1 MATKRQNG
9 DPPKSVTS
17 AKKTKTDE
25 SEFTGTIFKSMLK
38 DPSKAVKGLEN
49 FVRIAKKL
57 PCAELYDV
65 VEGYIKISVECSEIF
80 ALLEEEN
87 TSESE
92 MMLIFQSLEMILLR
106 TASDL
111 SQLSMVGSNIV
122 RKIVTTHMKLLLSS
136 LHSESHR
143 FVRQCLCFLS
153 AVVSQGAEAA
163 RDVFSQMHFSKGLT
177 SLARRRDKTGKP
189 DVRMAYIQFVL
200 SFLMSGDNTTIGQI
214 LDTKEFLTEILT
226 GGLKE
231 DRLSI
236 VNLVLS
242 TLQTRVVKNRTI
254 TKTQK
259 VRFFSPS
266 ILGQIASLY
275 KWNGIVD
282 VSVDEKQKD
291 EDEGKRIVREL
302 VHNFLLDLC
311 CSRKHGIIFHDLS
324 LGTAGRAGNILLL
337 QFLVGLKQAQEDE
350 MVAELVVSV
359 LKASP
364 DILARYFKE
373 SNFSFIPRNKSAWLE
388 NVTLLKKIYE
398 AQPEVSKAFQTSEM
412 IPLPRLLS
420 MVLVTS
426 FPSVCNKVFFTQ
438 GLNLPNLVVQH
449 TTLSLLAFIL
459 KRAQKNIEHC
469 LDRTVWERSDIYS
482 PAAMEEFVQLYREAL
497 SKILPDM
504 VSIVSN
510 WQSHSKEKEDA
521 VKTMNTEKKL
531 SEEHTRQD
539 NPQLIMVK
547 ALLLQVMCL
556 YQRVVPHLV
565 SQSKFDFSKLL
576 KGIVTESGMKQE
588 VPPVLQYQILQ
599 VALELPASK
608 FSWFRVQDLA
618 DPDLEKGEKS
628 VFYLL
633 LKMFVSSNSNYL
645 KTSTRTLVLKVLR
658 DSGVFEHTWK
668 ELELWLDHLARLD
681 PSQQETVVQFL
692 DHVLMR
698 VVCNPHVYTEK
709 AASMVQEAAYLQA
722 NLSGQEG
729 DEASIPISHIDD
741 VLDMVDVIVEGSEGD
756 VQEIGPVL
764 TEDIILQTF
773 PFSAI
778 VPAVLEVRN
787 KLPESF
793 KDGKGVVYE
802 YMAGVL
808 CDILHCQR
816 DPLALCLTLQHY
828 DKELNTSDDSSPL
841 RASVIALYQYYS
853 HWLPK
858 QTQETLFVTKDF
870 PDAPSC
876 TGFTAL
882 LKASYT
888 EGPNALIRDS
898 FKEAAQE
905 ALNTLDVFQLPV
917 AVNQVL
923 LYLRNFVATFNSLPK
938 ETAAEVL
945 RSLMTVLNSLILK
958 LLSSETQQLTQPEP
972 AEQQDEGDLFLDAN
986 HVSAHDIDKEQI
998 ILAVLRSVF
1007 KHPVV
1012 EQWFLALELSSFPP
1026 HTLNPVRLKQLCACL
1041 TEMILILLESSAA
1054 TLRNLDSLELISTYL
1069 TAVQKAVLKELQDK
1083 RSKSCPKKESHS
1095 VRALLALHDY
1105 VDPSSLK
1112 EVVSNLL
1119 LLPQKYLVASQ
1130 NQLSVYGHAVL
1141 KLLSDSMQRLSEDH
1155 SSCIALSQ
1163 AHLQGLAALLTSS
1176 QCVQL
1181 EDFLLQV
1188 LSQEPGTA
1196 KLIQTDVL
1204 LHCIQRESP
1213 SAQAMGVLLL
1223 QNCSTHVL
1231 SFELWCLEPSNLMQ
1245 ISSQNSSFLFL
1256 LNAYLK
1262 RATTDDP
1269 TRPKDIQK
1277 SVLKALKK
1285 ALLSELWH
1293 TLQQG
1298 EVGDMAGLHVE
1309 VLSGLIR
1316 LAAVNSNLTPL
1327 MNDLPAIL
1335 QKPDCN
1341 ERWKLADSI
1350 SEKLSDSEELSQW
1363 RKSLLS
1369 AALRWLSTVYKEPKD
1384 PQSHYEETMLTRLK
1398 SLLIFPENISASDW
1412 NSFVKSGLKYRYR
1425 DSNFLGALTT
1435 LAEILYETPET
1446 PEELLPMATIHMMTT
1461 SHSLFLPTMLATQD
1475 DSDSL
1480 HLSKESLVS
1489 LLLTLVK
1496 KCPEVCNSNHFLVLL
1511 GAYGASLSNTD
1522 QKILLLLQEYEK
1534 NNLSL
1539 TEFQYVLWGPAAVEH
1554 HKARK
1559 SLGPSLWQKPSSEQ
1573 LLSLLTPDRMLNT
1586 VTHFPQHRCII
1597 PQESKS
1603 LIYTQEAKH
1612 SLDLSS
1618 LYDPCFLLPLFS
1630 FILRPECAVDCQR
1643 FVSSHALGVTVA
1655 ALSSYDPKVRAA
1667 AYQVLGSFYQHLES
1681 ALLREKKQLLYLLD
1695 TVKNGI
1701 PKQNLRVPFVHV
1713 AYITKVA
1720 QQILRPEEHMYL
1732 VVNKFLLGTQFLD
1745 LKRIPDFF
1753 KLFYSF
1759 DLERKLEREWL
1770 LSVLEEGVQD
1780 KYCYEICEKQGIY
1793 QTLLGFASTPLCDQA
1808 SQIQIVNVLRQTAHV
1823 NKAAYN
1829 LTKEHGV
1836 LTWILQ
1842 LIGKR
1847 FFDSKLLSSVIELL
1861 HALWFTNLGDKESKA
1876 QVNNSTSEQPQT
1888 SGKCLPLPII
1898 NEFLCTMLTIIRH
1911 LGSGVNALQMKAF
1924 LQTLSSVLLHCG
1936 TALNAHKEAGWL
1948 TLHPQK
1954 LSCSEVLSLLQRW
1967 ATLARDTSLLSAL
1980 QTLVNKHKIKELMGS
1995 GREKGQ
2001 GKCHSAKHAQYQ
2013 MEKQAEAVD
2022 EQGENL
2028 EQALLDECKPLLR
2041 NILIYWEP
2049 KQKEVSCSKPE
2060 PFTTDKPESSDLD
2073 DATAC
2078 LILKWALKT
2087 LTESPYDDRS
2097 TLAILK
2103 WVISII
2109 LPRRSV
2115 VDAILMDEGVRKDF
2129 LRLYHQTC
2137 EHTAEEHRSVVDT
2150 LQLFSR
2156 VMVQL
2161 LEAHSTSLNGVH
2173 QTVLRTCLPTNADDD
2188 AKQETGLKMLSLYIY
2203 ELWSG
2208 AGSPDLL
2215 LTHARLLCNRTGIK
2229 KPKSHIMH
2237 MCKDILSAVD
2247 S

>member
-1 MATKRQNG
+1 MATKRQTG
-9 DPPKSVTS
+9 DPPDSATT
-17 AKKTKTDE
+17 AKKSKTDRN
-25 SEFTGTIFKSMLK
+25 EFTGTVFKSMLN
-38 DPSKAVKGLEN
+38 DSTKALKGLET

-57 PCAELYDV
+57 PCAGIYDV

-87 TSESE
+87 NSESE
-92 MMLIFQSLEMILLR
+92 MMLMFQSLEMILLR

-122 RKIVTTHMKLLLSS
+122 RKTVSTHMKLLLSS
-136 LHSESHR
+136 LHSENHR

-163 RDVFSQMHFSKGLT
+163 RDVFSQIHFSKGLI

-214 LDTKEFLTEILT
+214 LEAKDFLYEILT
-226 GGLKE
+226 SGLKE
-231 DRLSI
+231 DKLSI
-236 VNLVLS
+236 VNLILS
-242 TLQTRVVKNRTI
+242 TLQTRVVQNKTI

-259 VRFFSPS
+259 VRFFSAS

-282 VSVDEKQKD
+282 VSVAEKEKRKD
-291 EDEGKRIVREL
+291 EGEGKRIVREL

-311 CSRKHGIIFHDLS
+311 CSRKHGISFHDPS
-324 LGTAGRAGNILLL
+324 LGTAGRAGNIVLL
-337 QFLVGLKQAQEDE
+337 QFLVGLKQATEDE

-364 DILARYFKE
+364 DILTRYFKE
-373 SNFSFIPRNKSAWLE
+373 TNFSFSPRNKSTWLE
-388 NVTLLKKIYE
+388 NITLLKKIYE
-398 AQPEVSKAFQTSEM
+398 AQPEVSKAFQMSEM

-426 FPSVCNKVFFTQ
+426 LPSVCNKAFFTQ
-438 GLNLPNLVVQH
+438 GLNLPNLVFQH
-449 TTLSLLAFIL
+449 TTISLLAFIL

-469 LDRTVWERSDIYS
+469 LDKTVWESSDIYS
-482 PAAMEEFVQLYREAL
+482 PAVMEEFVQLYREAL

-504 VSIVSN
+504 VSVVSS

-521 VKTMNTEKKL
+521 VKTMGTEQKQSK
-531 SEEHTRQD
+531 EHTRQD
-539 NPQLIMVK
+539 DPQLILVK

-599 VALELPASK
+599 LALELPASK
-608 FSWFRVQDLA
+608 FSWFRVQDLP
-618 DPDLEKGEKS
+618 DPEKGEKS

-633 LKMFVSSNSNYL
+633 LKMFESSNSNYL
-645 KTSTRTLVLKVLR
+645 KTSTRMLVLKVLR
-658 DSGVFEHTWK
+658 DSGVFEHTWT
-668 ELELWLDHLARLD
+668 ELELWLDHLALLD
-681 PSQQETVVQFL
+681 PSQQETVIQFL

-698 VVCNPHVYTEK
+698 VVCNPHLYTEK

-756 VQEIGPVL
+756 VEEIGPSL

-802 YMAGVL
+802 YMAAVL
-808 CDILHCQR
+808 CDVLHCQR

-828 DKELNTSDDSSPL
+828 DKELNTSDASSPPH
-841 RASVIALYQYYS
+841 ASVVAFYHYYS
-853 HWLPK
+853 QWLPK
-858 QTQETLFVTKDF
+858 HTQETLFVTENF
-870 PDAPSC
+870 PDGPS
-876 TGFTAL
+876 GADFTAL
-882 LKASYT
+882 LKASYS
-888 EGPNALIRDS
+888 EGANAFIRDS

-905 ALNTLDVFQLPV
+905 ALNTLHVSRVPV

-923 LYLRNFVATFNSLPK
+923 LYLRNFVLTFNSLPK

-945 RSLMTVLNSLILK
+945 GSLMTVLNSLILK
-958 LLSSETQQLTQPEP
+958 LLSSETQQPTQPEP
-972 AEQQDEGDLFLDAN
+972 AEQQDEADLFLDTN
-986 HVSAHDIDKEQI
+986 HVPAQNIQQI
-998 ILAVLRSVF
+998 LLAVLRSVF

-1012 EQWFLALELSSFPP
+1012 EQWFLALELSSFPL
-1026 HTLNPVRLKQLCACL
+1026 HSLNPVRLKQLCGRL
-1041 TEMILILLESSAA
+1041 TEMTLTLLESSAA
-1054 TLRNLDSLELISTYL
+1054 ALRELDSLELISTYL
-1069 TAVQKAVLKELQDK
+1069 TAAQRAVLKELQEK
-1083 RSKSCPKKESHS
+1083 RSKSCPKKESPS
-1095 VRALLALHDY
+1095 VRALLAIHDY
-1105 VDPSSLK
+1105 IDPSSLK
-1112 EVVSNLL
+1112 EVVSTLL
-1119 LLPQKYLVASQ
+1119 LLPQKHLVAPER
-1130 NQLSVYGHAVL
+1130 QLSVYGHAVL
-1141 KLLSDSMQRLSEDH
+1141 KLLSDSMRRFSEDH
-1155 SSCIALSQ
+1155 SCIALSR

-1223 QNCSTHVL
+1223 ENCSTHVL
-1231 SFELWCLEPSNLMQ
+1231 SFELWCLEASNQTQ

-1256 LNAYLK
+1256 LNAYMR
-1262 RATTDDP
+1262 RATIDDP

-1293 TLQQG
+1293 TVQQG
-1298 EVGDMAGLHVE
+1298 EVGVVTDLHVE

-1316 LAAVNSNLTPL
+1316 LAAANSDLTPL
-1327 MNDLPAIL
+1327 MNDLPAVL
-1335 QKPDCN
+1335 QKPDSN

-1369 AALRWLSTVYKEPKD
+1369 AAVLWLSAVYKEQKD
-1384 PQSHYEETMLTRLK
+1384 PQSHHEETMLTRLK
-1398 SLLIFPENISASDW
+1398 SLLIFPENITASDW
-1412 NSFVKSGLKYRYR
+1412 NTFVKSGLKYRYR
-1425 DSNFLGALTT
+1425 DSNFLGTLTT
-1435 LAEILYETPET
+1435 LVEVIYGTPET
-1446 PEELLPMATIHMMTT
+1446 PKELLPMATIHMMTT

-1489 LLLTLVK
+1489 LLLMLVK
-1496 KCPEVCNSNHFLVLL
+1496 KCPEVCNINHFLVLL
-1511 GAYGASLSNTD
+1511 GAYGASLNTTD

-1534 NNLSL
+1534 NNISL

-1559 SLGPSLWQKPSSEQ
+1559 SLGHSLWQKPSSEQ
-1573 LLSLLTPDRMLNT
+1573 LLSLLTADRMLNT
-1586 VTHFPQHRCII
+1586 VTHFPQQRYIT
-1597 PQESKS
+1597 PQVSKN
-1603 LIYTQEAKH
+1603 LFCTQEGKH

-1630 FILRPECAVDCQR
+1630 FILRPECAVDCQK

-1667 AYQVLGSFYQHLES
+1667 AYQVLGSFYQHLEG
-1681 ALLREKKQLLYLLD
+1681 AHFREKRLLLYLLD

-1701 PKQNLRVPFVHV
+1701 PKQNLRMPNVHV
-1713 AYITKVA
+1713 SYITKVA
-1720 QQILRPEEHMYL
+1720 QQILRPEEHMYM

-1745 LKRIPDFF
+1745 LKRVPDFF

-1759 DLERKLEREWL
+1759 DLERKLEREWV
-1770 LSVLEEGVQD
+1770 LSVLEEGVRD
-1780 KYCYEICEKQGIY
+1780 KHCYEICEKQGIY

-1829 LTKEHGV
+1829 LMKEHGV

-1842 LIGKR
+1842 LIDKR
-1847 FFDSKLLSSVIELL
+1847 FFDSKLSSSVIELL
-1861 HALWFTNLGDKESKA
+1861 HALWFTNLGNKEIKPEA
-1876 QVNNSTSEQPQT
+1876 NSTASERPQT
-1888 SGKCLPLPII
+1888 SGKCLPLPVI
-1898 NEFLCTMLTIIRH
+1898 NEFLCTLLTIIRH

-1924 LQTLSSVLLHCG
+1924 LHTLSSVLLHCG

-1967 ATLARDTSLLSAL
+1967 AALARDAALLSAL
-1980 QTLVNKHKIKELMGS
+1980 QTLINKHKVKELMGS

-2001 GKCHSAKHAQYQ
+2001 GKCHSAKHAQFRL
-2013 MEKQAEAVD
+2013 EKQTETVD
-2022 EQGENL
+2022 GQGEKL

-2041 NILIYWEP
+2041 NILIHWEP
-2049 KQKEVSCSKPE
+2049 KEKELSCSKPE
-2060 PFTTDKPESSDLD
+2060 PFTTDKPEPSNLD

-2087 LTESPYDDRS
+2087 LTESPYDDSS
-2097 TLAILK
+2097 TLAVLK
-2103 WVISII
+2103 WFSSII
-2109 LPRRSV
+2109 LPRTSIT
-2115 VDAILMDEGVRKDF
+2115 DAILMDEGMRMDF

-2137 EHTAEEHRSVVDT
+2137 DHTAQAVDT

-2156 VMVQL
+2156 VMVHL
-2161 LEAHSTSLNGVH
+2161 LEAHSTSLNGIH
-2173 QTVLRTCLPTNADDD
+2173 QTVLRTCLLTNTDDG
-2188 AKQETGLKMLSLYIY
+2188 AKRETGLKLLSLYIY

-2208 AGSPDLL
+2208 ARSPDLL
-2215 LTHARLLCNRTGIK
+2215 LTHARLLCLRTGIR
-2229 KPKSHIMH
+2229 KPKPHVLH
-2237 MCKDILSAVD
+2237 MCKDILSAVE

>member
-9 DPPKSVTS
+9 DPLES
-17 AKKTKTDE
+17 ATTTKKTKTDE
-25 SEFTGTIFKSMLK
+25 SEFTGTVFKSMLK
-38 DPSKAVKGLEN
+38 DSTKALKGLET
-49 FVRIAKKL
+49 FVRFAKKL
-57 PCAELYDV
+57 PCAEIYDA

-87 TSESE
+87 NSESE

-122 RKIVTTHMKLLLSS
+122 RKTVSTHMKLLLSS
-136 LHSESHR
+136 LHSENHR

-163 RDVFSQMHFSKGLT
+163 RDVFSQIHFSKGLI
-177 SLARRRDKTGKP
+177 SLSRRRDKTGKP

-214 LDTKEFLTEILT
+214 LEAKDFLSEILT
-226 GGLKE
+226 SGLKE

-236 VNLVLS
+236 VNLILS
-242 TLQTRVVKNRTI
+242 TLQTRVVQNKTI
-254 TKTQK
+254 MKTQK

-266 ILGQIASLY
+266 ILGQFASLY

-282 VSVDEKQKD
+282 VSVAEKEKD
-291 EDEGKRIVREL
+291 EGEGKRIVREL

-311 CSRKHGIIFHDLS
+311 SSRKHGISFHDPS
-324 LGTAGRAGNILLL
+324 LGTAGRAGNIVLL
-337 QFLVGLKQAQEDE
+337 QFLVGLKQATEDE

-364 DILARYFKE
+364 DILTRYFKE
-373 SNFSFIPRNKSAWLE
+373 TNFSFSPRNKSTWLE
-388 NVTLLKKIYE
+388 NITLLKKIYE
-398 AQPEVSKAFQTSEM
+398 AQPEVSKAFQMSEM

-426 FPSVCNKVFFTQ
+426 LPSVCNKAFFTQ

-449 TTLSLLAFIL
+449 TTISLLAFIL

-469 LDRTVWERSDIYS
+469 LDKTVWESSDIYS
-482 PAAMEEFVQLYREAL
+482 PAVMEEFVQLYREAL

-504 VSIVSN
+504 VSVVSN

-521 VKTMNTEKKL
+521 VKTIGTGQKQ

-539 NPQLIMVK
+539 DPQLILVK

-599 VALELPASK
+599 LALELPASK
-608 FSWFRVQDLA
+608 FSWFHP
-618 DPDLEKGEKS
+618 DPEKGEKS

-645 KTSTRTLVLKVLR
+645 KTSTRMLVIKVLW

-668 ELELWLDHLARLD
+668 ELELWLDHLALLD
-681 PSQQETVVQFL
+681 PSQQETVIQFL

-698 VVCNPHVYTEK
+698 VVCNPLVYTEK

-756 VQEIGPVL
+756 VEEIGPSL
-764 TEDIILQTF
+764 TDDIILQTF

-778 VPAVLEVRN
+778 IPAVLEVRN
-787 KLPESF
+787 KLPES
-793 KDGKGVVYE
+793 VVFE
-802 YMAGVL
+802 YMAAVL
-808 CDILHCQR
+808 CDVLHCQR

-828 DKELNTSDDSSPL
+828 DKKLNTSHASCPPH
-841 RASVIALYQYYS
+841 ASVVAFYHYYS
-853 HWLPK
+853 QWLPK
-858 QTQETLFVTKDF
+858 QTQKTLVS
-870 PDAPSC
+870 PSHLQGYSNKYFRSKTFGSHC
-876 TGFTAL
+876 
-882 LKASYT
+882 
-888 EGPNALIRDS
+888 
-898 FKEAAQE
+898 
-905 ALNTLDVFQLPV
+905 V
-917 AVNQVL
+917 
-923 LYLRNFVATFNSLPK
+923 YLQLPK

-945 RSLMTVLNSLILK
+945 GSLMTVLNSLILK
-958 LLSSETQQLTQPEP
+958 LLSSETQQPTRP
-972 AEQQDEGDLFLDAN
+972 EQQDEADLFLDTN
-986 HVSAHDIDKEQI
+986 HVPAQNTEQVVL
-998 ILAVLRSVF
+998 LAVLGSVF

-1026 HTLNPVRLKQLCACL
+1026 HSLNPVRLKQLCGRL
-1041 TEMILILLESSAA
+1041 TEMTLTLLESSAA
-1054 TLRNLDSLELISTYL
+1054 ALRELDSLELIGTYL
-1069 TAVQKAVLKELQDK
+1069 TAAQRAVLKELQEK
-1083 RSKSCPKKESHS
+1083 RSKSCPKKESPS

-1105 VDPSSLK
+1105 TDPSSLK
-1112 EVVSNLL
+1112 EVVSTLL
-1119 LLPQKYLVASQ
+1119 LLPQKYLVAPEK
-1130 NQLSVYGHAVL
+1130 QLSVYGHAVL
-1141 KLLSDSMQRLSEDH
+1141 KLLSDCMRRFSEDH

-1181 EDFLLQV
+1181 EDFLLQ
-1188 LSQEPGTA
+1188 PGTA

-1213 SAQAMGVLLL
+1213 SAQALGVLLL
-1223 QNCSTHVL
+1223 ENCSTHVL
-1231 SFELWCLEPSNLMQ
+1231 SFELWCLEASNLTQ
-1245 ISSQNSSFLFL
+1245 ISSQN
-1256 LNAYLK
+1256 
-1262 RATTDDP
+1262 
-1269 TRPKDIQK
+1269 IQK

-1293 TLQQG
+1293 TVQQE
-1298 EVGDMAGLHVE
+1298 EVGVATGLHVE
-1309 VLSGLIR
+1309 VVSGLIR
-1316 LAAVNSNLTPL
+1316 LSAVTSDLTPL

-1335 QKPDCN
+1335 QKTDN
-1341 ERWKLADSI
+1341 SI
-1350 SEKLSDSEELSQW
+1350 SEKLSDSEELCQW

-1369 AALRWLSTVYKEPKD
+1369 AALLWLSAVYKEQKD
-1384 PQSHYEETMLTRLK
+1384 PQSHHEETMLTRLK
-1398 SLLIFPENISASDW
+1398 SLLVSQ
-1412 NSFVKSGLKYRYR
+1412 YRYR
-1425 DSNFLGALTT
+1425 DPNFLGTLTT
-1435 LAEILYETPET
+1435 LVEVIYGTPET
-1446 PEELLPMATIHMMTT
+1446 PKELLPMATVHMMTT
-1461 SHSLFLPTMLATQD
+1461 SHSLFLPTMLSTQD

-1489 LLLTLVK
+1489 LLLMLVK
-1496 KCPEVCNSNHFLVLL
+1496 KCPEVCNINHFLVLL
-1511 GAYGASLSNTD
+1511 GAYGASLSTTD
-1522 QKILLLLQEYEK
+1522 QKILLLLQGYEK
-1534 NNLSL
+1534 NNISL

-1559 SLGPSLWQKPSSEQ
+1559 SLGHSLWQKPSSEQ
-1573 LLSLLTPDRMLNT
+1573 LLSLLTADRMLKT
-1586 VTHFPQHRCII
+1586 VTHFPQQRYII
-1597 PQESKS
+1597 PQESRNVF
-1603 LIYTQEAKH
+1603 YTQEGKH
-1612 SLDLSS
+1612 LSS

-1630 FILRPECAVDCQR
+1630 FILRPECAVDCQK

-1667 AYQVLGSFYQHLES
+1667 AYQVLGSFHQHLEG
-1681 ALLREKKQLLYLLD
+1681 ARFREKRQVLYLLD

-1701 PKQNLRVPFVHV
+1701 PKQNLRMPNVHV

-1720 QQILRPEEHMYL
+1720 QQILRPEEHMYM

-1745 LKRIPDFF
+1745 LKRVPDFF

-1759 DLERKLEREWL
+1759 DLERKLEREWV
-1770 LSVLEEGVQD
+1770 LSVLEEGVRD
-1780 KYCYEICEKQGIY
+1780 KHCYEICEKQGIY

-1808 SQIQIVNVLRQTAHV
+1808 SQVHLEHLTQNLSLFLF
-1823 NKAAYN
+1823 KAAYN

-1842 LIGKR
+1842 LIDKR

-1861 HALWFTNLGDKESKA
+1861 HALWFTNLGNKESKPEA
-1876 QVNNSTSEQPQT
+1876 NSTTSERPQT

-1898 NEFLCTMLTIIRH
+1898 NEFLYHKRSNICHYRLVIEKDGISGRLNLIKKMQNLTTLLFISMRSTYNIIIG
-1911 LGSGVNALQMKAF
+1911 LWVS
-1924 LQTLSSVLLHCG
+1924 
-1936 TALNAHKEAGWL
+1936 
-1948 TLHPQK
+1948 
-1954 LSCSEVLSLLQRW
+1954 
-1967 ATLARDTSLLSAL
+1967 LARDASLLSAL
-1980 QTLVNKHKIKELMGS
+1980 QTLVNKHKVKELMGS

-2001 GKCHSAKHAQYQ
+2001 GKCHSAKHAQFR
-2013 MEKQAEAVD
+2013 MEKQTETVD
-2022 EQGENL
+2022 GQGEKL
-2028 EQALLDECKPLLR
+2028 EQASLDECKPLLR
-2041 NILIYWEP
+2041 NILIHWEP
-2049 KQKEVSCSKPE
+2049 KEKEVSSSKPE
-2060 PFTTDKPESSDLD
+2060 PFTADKPESSNLD
-2073 DATAC
+2073 DAAAC

-2087 LTESPYDDRS
+2087 LTESPYDNSS
-2097 TLAILK
+2097 TIAVLK
-2103 WVISII
+2103 WFSSII
-2109 LPRRSV
+2109 LPRTSV
-2115 VDAILMDEGVRKDF
+2115 IDAILMDEGIRMDF
-2129 LRLYHQTC
+2129 LRLYHHTC
-2137 EHTAEEHRSVVDT
+2137 DHTAQEHGSAVDT

-2156 VMVQL
+2156 VMLRL
-2161 LEAHSTSLNGVH
+2161 LEAHKS
-2173 QTVLRTCLPTNADDD
+2173 
-2188 AKQETGLKMLSLYIY
+2188 GLKLLSLYIY

-2208 AGSPDLL
+2208 ARSPDLL
-2215 LTHARLLCNRTGIK
+2215 LSHARHLCYRTGIR
-2229 KPKSHIMH
+2229 KPKPHVLR
-2237 MCKDILSAVD
+2237 MCEDILSAVE

>member
-9 DPPKSVTS
+9 YPLES
-17 AKKTKTDE
+17 ATTTKKTKTDE
-25 SEFTGTIFKSMLK
+25 SEFTGTVFKSMLK
-38 DPSKAVKGLEN
+38 DSIKALKGLET
-49 FVRIAKKL
+49 FVRFAKKL
-57 PCAELYDV
+57 PCAEIYDA

-87 TSESE
+87 NSESE

-111 SQLSMVGSNIV
+111 SQLSMVGANIV
-122 RKIVTTHMKLLLSS
+122 RKTVSTHMKLLLSS
-136 LHSESHR
+136 LHSENHR

-163 RDVFSQMHFSKGLT
+163 RDVFSQIHFSKGLI
-177 SLARRRDKTGKP
+177 SLSRRRDKTGKP

-214 LDTKEFLTEILT
+214 LEAKDFLSEILT
-226 GGLKE
+226 SGLKE

-236 VNLVLS
+236 VNLILS
-242 TLQTRVVKNRTI
+242 TLQTRVVQNKTI

-266 ILGQIASLY
+266 ILGQFASLY

-282 VSVDEKQKD
+282 VSVAEKEKD
-291 EDEGKRIVREL
+291 EGEGKRIVREL

-311 CSRKHGIIFHDLS
+311 CSRKHGISFHDPS
-324 LGTAGRAGNILLL
+324 LGTAGRAGNIVLL
-337 QFLVGLKQAQEDE
+337 QFLVGLKQATEDE

-364 DILARYFKE
+364 DILTRYFKE
-373 SNFSFIPRNKSAWLE
+373 TNFSFSPRNKSTWLE
-388 NVTLLKKIYE
+388 NITLLKKIYE
-398 AQPEVSKAFQTSEM
+398 AQPEVSKAFQMSEM

-426 FPSVCNKVFFTQ
+426 LPSVCNKAFFTQ

-449 TTLSLLAFIL
+449 TTISLLAFIL

-469 LDRTVWERSDIYS
+469 LDKTVWESSDIYS
-482 PAAMEEFVQLYREAL
+482 PAVMEEFVQLYREAL

-504 VSIVSN
+504 VSVVSN

-521 VKTMNTEKKL
+521 VKTIGTGQKQ
-531 SEEHTRQD
+531 SEEHARQD
-539 NPQLIMVK
+539 DPQLILVK

-576 KGIVTESGMKQE
+576 KVHLPSNLGMKQE

-599 VALELPASK
+599 LALELPASK
-608 FSWFRVQDLA
+608 FSWFRVQDLP
-618 DPDLEKGEKS
+618 DPDPEKGEKS

-645 KTSTRTLVLKVLR
+645 KTSTRMLVLKVLR

-668 ELELWLDHLARLD
+668 ELELWLDHLALLD
-681 PSQQETVVQFL
+681 PSQQETVIQFL

-698 VVCNPHVYTEK
+698 VVCNPLVYTEK

-756 VQEIGPVL
+756 VEEIGPSL
-764 TEDIILQTF
+764 TDEIILQTF

-793 KDGKGVVYE
+793 KDGKGVVFE
-802 YMAGVL
+802 YMAAVL
-808 CDILHCQR
+808 CDVLHCQR

-828 DKELNTSDDSSPL
+828 DKKLNTSHASCPPH
-841 RASVIALYQYYS
+841 ASVVAFYHYYS
-853 HWLPK
+853 QWLPK
-858 QTQETLFVTKDF
+858 QTQKTLFFTKNF
-870 PDAPSC
+870 PDGPSR
-876 TGFTAL
+876 TDFTAL
-882 LKASYT
+882 LKASYS
-888 EGPNALIRDS
+888 EGANAFIRDS

-905 ALNTLDVFQLPV
+905 ALNTLDVSQFPV

-923 LYLRNFVATFNSLPK
+923 LYLRNFVLTFNSLPK

-945 RSLMTVLNSLILK
+945 GSLMTVLNSLILK
-958 LLSSETQQLTQPEP
+958 LLSSETQQPTRP
-972 AEQQDEGDLFLDAN
+972 EQQDEADLFLDTN
-986 HVSAHDIDKEQI
+986 HVPAQNTEQVL
-998 ILAVLRSVF
+998 LAVLGSVF

-1026 HTLNPVRLKQLCACL
+1026 HSLNPVRLKQLCGRL
-1041 TEMILILLESSAA
+1041 TEMTLTLLESSAA
-1054 TLRNLDSLELISTYL
+1054 ALRELDSLELIGTYL
-1069 TAVQKAVLKELQDK
+1069 TAAQRAVLKELQEK
-1083 RSKSCPKKESHS
+1083 RSNCPKKESPS

-1105 VDPSSLK
+1105 TDPSSLK
-1112 EVVSNLL
+1112 EVVSTLL
-1119 LLPQKYLVASQ
+1119 LLPQKYLVAPEK
-1130 NQLSVYGHAVL
+1130 QLSVYGHAVL
-1141 KLLSDSMQRLSEDH
+1141 KLLSDCMRRFSEDH

-1213 SAQAMGVLLL
+1213 SAQALGVLLL
-1223 QNCSTHVL
+1223 ENCSTHVL
-1231 SFELWCLEPSNLMQ
+1231 SFELWCLEASNLTQ

-1256 LNAYLK
+1256 LNAYLR
-1262 RATTDDP
+1262 RATIDDP

-1293 TLQQG
+1293 TVQQG
-1298 EVGDMAGLHVE
+1298 EFGVATGLHVE
-1309 VLSGLIR
+1309 VVSGLIR
-1316 LAAVNSNLTPL
+1316 LAAVTSDLTPL

-1335 QKPDCN
+1335 QKTDSN

-1350 SEKLSDSEELSQW
+1350 SEKLSDSEELCQW

-1369 AALRWLSTVYKEPKD
+1369 AALLWLSAVYKEQKD
-1384 PQSHYEETMLTRLK
+1384 PQSHHEETMLTRLK
-1398 SLLIFPENISASDW
+1398 SLLIFPENITASDW
-1412 NSFVKSGLKYRYR
+1412 NTFVKSGLKYRYR
-1425 DSNFLGALTT
+1425 DPNFLGTLTT
-1435 LAEILYETPET
+1435 LVEVIYGTPET
-1446 PEELLPMATIHMMTT
+1446 PKELLPMATVHMMTT
-1461 SHSLFLPTMLATQD
+1461 SHSLFLPTMLSTQD

-1489 LLLTLVK
+1489 LLLMLVK
-1496 KCPEVCNSNHFLVLL
+1496 KCPEVCNINHFLVLL
-1511 GAYGASLSNTD
+1511 GAYGASLSTTV
-1522 QKILLLLQEYEK
+1522 LQ
-1534 NNLSL
+1534 S
-1539 TEFQYVLWGPAAVEH
+1539 FSMYVLWGPAAVEH

-1559 SLGPSLWQKPSSEQ
+1559 SLGHSLWQKPSSEQ
-1573 LLSLLTPDRMLNT
+1573 LLSLLTADRMLNT
-1586 VTHFPQHRCII
+1586 VTHFPQQRYII
-1597 PQESKS
+1597 PQVSRNVF
-1603 LIYTQEAKH
+1603 YTQEGKH
-1612 SLDLSS
+1612 LSS

-1630 FILRPECAVDCQR
+1630 FILRPECAVDCQK

-1655 ALSSYDPKVRAA
+1655 SLSSYDPKVRAA
-1667 AYQVLGSFYQHLES
+1667 AYQVLGSFHQHLEG
-1681 ALLREKKQLLYLLD
+1681 ARFREKRQVLYLLD

-1701 PKQNLRVPFVHV
+1701 PKQNLRMPNVHV

-1720 QQILRPEEHMYL
+1720 QQILRPEEHMYM

-1745 LKRIPDFF
+1745 LKRVPDFF

-1759 DLERKLEREWL
+1759 DLERKLEREWV
-1770 LSVLEEGVQD
+1770 LSVLEEGVRD
-1780 KYCYEICEKQGIY
+1780 KHCYEICEKQGIY

-1808 SQIQIVNVLRQTAHV
+1808 SQIQIVNVLRQTARV

-1842 LIGKR
+1842 LIDKR

-1861 HALWFTNLGDKESKA
+1861 HALWFTNLGNKESKPEA
-1876 QVNNSTSEQPQT
+1876 NSTTSERPQT

-1898 NEFLCTMLTIIRH
+1898 NEFLCTLLAIIRH

-1924 LQTLSSVLLHCG
+1924 LHTLSSVLLHCG

-1954 LSCSEVLSLLQRW
+1954 LLCSEVLRLLQRW
-1967 ATLARDTSLLSAL
+1967 AALARDASLLSAL
-1980 QTLVNKHKIKELMGS
+1980 QTLVNKHKVKELMGS

-2001 GKCHSAKHAQYQ
+2001 GKCHSAKHAPFR
-2013 MEKQAEAVD
+2013 MEKQTETVD
-2022 EQGENL
+2022 GQGEKL
-2028 EQALLDECKPLLR
+2028 EQASLDECKPLLR
-2041 NILIYWEP
+2041 NILIHWEP
-2049 KQKEVSCSKPE
+2049 KEKEVSSSKPE
-2060 PFTTDKPESSDLD
+2060 PFTTDKPESSNLD
-2073 DATAC
+2073 DAAAC

-2087 LTESPYDDRS
+2087 LTESPYDNSS
-2097 TLAILK
+2097 TIAVLK
-2103 WVISII
+2103 WFSSII
-2109 LPRRSV
+2109 LPRTSII
-2115 VDAILMDEGVRKDF
+2115 DAILMDEGIRMDF
-2129 LRLYHQTC
+2129 LRLYHHTC
-2137 EHTAEEHRSVVDT
+2137 DHTAQEHGSAVDT

-2156 VMVQL
+2156 VMLRL
-2161 LEAHSTSLNGVH
+2161 LEAHSTSLNGIH
-2173 QTVLRTCLPTNADDD
+2173 QTVIRTCLLTNADDG
-2188 AKQETGLKMLSLYIY
+2188 AKRESGLKLLSLYIY

-2208 AGSPDLL
+2208 ARSPDLL
-2215 LTHARLLCNRTGIK
+2215 LTHARHLCYRTGIR
-2229 KPKSHIMH
+2229 KPKPHVLR
-2237 MCKDILSAVD
+2237 MCKDILSAVE

>member
-9 DPPKSVTS
+9 DPLES
-17 AKKTKTDE
+17 ATTTKKTKTDE
-25 SEFTGTIFKSMLK
+25 SEFTGTVFKSMLK
-38 DPSKAVKGLEN
+38 DSTKALKGLET
-49 FVRIAKKL
+49 FVRFAKKL
-57 PCAELYDV
+57 PCAEIYDA

-87 TSESE
+87 NSESE

-122 RKIVTTHMKLLLSS
+122 RKTVSTHMKLLLSS
-136 LHSESHR
+136 LHSENHR

-163 RDVFSQMHFSKGLT
+163 RDVFSQIHFSKGLI
-177 SLARRRDKTGKP
+177 SLSRRRDKTVVQNK
-189 DVRMAYIQFVL
+189 
-200 SFLMSGDNTTIGQI
+200 TIM
-214 LDTKEFLTEILT
+214 
-226 GGLKE
+226 
-231 DRLSI
+231 
-236 VNLVLS
+236 
-242 TLQTRVVKNRTI
+242 
-254 TKTQK
+254 KTQK

-266 ILGQIASLY
+266 ILGQFASLY

-282 VSVDEKQKD
+282 VSVAEKEKD
-291 EDEGKRIVREL
+291 EGEGKRIVREL

-311 CSRKHGIIFHDLS
+311 SSRKHGISFHDPS
-324 LGTAGRAGNILLL
+324 LGTAGRAGNIVLL
-337 QFLVGLKQAQEDE
+337 QFLVGLKQATEDE

-364 DILARYFKE
+364 DILTRYFKE
-373 SNFSFIPRNKSAWLE
+373 TNFSFSPRNKSTWLE
-388 NVTLLKKIYE
+388 NITLLKKIYE
-398 AQPEVSKAFQTSEM
+398 AQPEVSKAFQMSEM

-426 FPSVCNKVFFTQ
+426 LPSVCNKAFFTQ

-449 TTLSLLAFIL
+449 TTISLLAFIL

-469 LDRTVWERSDIYS
+469 LDKTVWESSDIYS
-482 PAAMEEFVQLYREAL
+482 PAVMEEFVQLYREAL

-504 VSIVSN
+504 VSVVSN

-521 VKTMNTEKKL
+521 VKTIGTGQKQ

-539 NPQLIMVK
+539 DPQLILVK

-599 VALELPASK
+599 LALELPASK
-608 FSWFRVQDLA
+608 FSWFRVQDLP
-618 DPDLEKGEKS
+618 DPDPEKGEKS

-645 KTSTRTLVLKVLR
+645 KTSTRMLVIKVLW

-668 ELELWLDHLARLD
+668 ELELWLDHLALLD
-681 PSQQETVVQFL
+681 PSQQETVIQFL

-698 VVCNPHVYTEK
+698 VVCNPLVYTEK

-756 VQEIGPVL
+756 VEEIGPSL
-764 TEDIILQTF
+764 TDDIILQTF

-778 VPAVLEVRN
+778 IPAVLEVRN

-793 KDGKGVVYE
+793 KNGKGVVFE
-802 YMAGVL
+802 YMAAVL
-808 CDILHCQR
+808 CDVLHCQR

-828 DKELNTSDDSSPL
+828 DKKLNTSHASCPPH
-841 RASVIALYQYYS
+841 ASVVAFYHYYS
-853 HWLPK
+853 QWLPK
-858 QTQETLFVTKDF
+858 QTQKTLFFTKNF
-870 PDAPSC
+870 PDGPSR
-876 TGFTAL
+876 TDFTAL
-882 LKASYT
+882 LKASYS
-888 EGPNALIRDS
+888 EGANAFIRDS

-905 ALNTLDVFQLPV
+905 ALNTLDVSQFPV

-923 LYLRNFVATFNSLPK
+923 LYLRNFVLTFNSLPK

-945 RSLMTVLNSLILK
+945 GSLMTVLNSLILK
-958 LLSSETQQLTQPEP
+958 LLSSETQQPTRP
-972 AEQQDEGDLFLDAN
+972 EQQDEADLFLDTN
-986 HVSAHDIDKEQI
+986 HVPAQNTEQVL
-998 ILAVLRSVF
+998 LAVLGSVF

-1026 HTLNPVRLKQLCACL
+1026 HSLNPVRLKQLCGRL
-1041 TEMILILLESSAA
+1041 TEMTLTLLESSAA
-1054 TLRNLDSLELISTYL
+1054 ALRELDSLELIGTYL
-1069 TAVQKAVLKELQDK
+1069 TAAQRAVLKELQEK
-1083 RSKSCPKKESHS
+1083 RSNCPKKESPS

-1105 VDPSSLK
+1105 TDPSSLK
-1112 EVVSNLL
+1112 EVVSTLL
-1119 LLPQKYLVASQ
+1119 LLPQKYLVAPEK
-1130 NQLSVYGHAVL
+1130 QLSVYGHAVL
-1141 KLLSDSMQRLSEDH
+1141 KLLSDCMRRFSEDH

-1213 SAQAMGVLLL
+1213 SAQALGVLLL
-1223 QNCSTHVL
+1223 ENCSTHVL
-1231 SFELWCLEPSNLMQ
+1231 SFELWCLEASNLTQ

-1256 LNAYLK
+1256 LNAYLR
-1262 RATTDDP
+1262 RATIDDP

-1293 TLQQG
+1293 TVQQE
-1298 EVGDMAGLHVE
+1298 EVGVATGLHVE
-1309 VLSGLIR
+1309 VVSGLIR
-1316 LAAVNSNLTPL
+1316 LSAVTSDLTPL

-1335 QKPDCN
+1335 QKTDSN

-1350 SEKLSDSEELSQW
+1350 SEKLSDSEELCQW

-1369 AALRWLSTVYKEPKD
+1369 AALLWLSAVYKEQKD
-1384 PQSHYEETMLTRLK
+1384 PQSHHEETMLTRLK
-1398 SLLIFPENISASDW
+1398 SLLIFPENITASDW
-1412 NSFVKSGLKYRYR
+1412 NTFVKSGLKYRYR
-1425 DSNFLGALTT
+1425 DPNFLGTLTT
-1435 LAEILYETPET
+1435 LVEVIYGTPET
-1446 PEELLPMATIHMMTT
+1446 PKELLPMATVHMMTT
-1461 SHSLFLPTMLATQD
+1461 SHSLFLPTMLSTQD

-1489 LLLTLVK
+1489 LLLMLVK
-1496 KCPEVCNSNHFLVLL
+1496 KCPEVCNINHFLVLL
-1511 GAYGASLSNTD
+1511 GAYGASLSTTV
-1522 QKILLLLQEYEK
+1522 LQ
-1534 NNLSL
+1534 S
-1539 TEFQYVLWGPAAVEH
+1539 FSMYVLWGPAAVEH

-1559 SLGPSLWQKPSSEQ
+1559 SLGHSLWQKPSSEQ
-1573 LLSLLTPDRMLNT
+1573 LLSLLTADRMLKT
-1586 VTHFPQHRCII
+1586 VTHFPQQRYII
-1597 PQESKS
+1597 PQVSRNVF
-1603 LIYTQEAKH
+1603 YTQEGKH
-1612 SLDLSS
+1612 LSS

-1630 FILRPECAVDCQR
+1630 FILRPECAVDCQK

-1667 AYQVLGSFYQHLES
+1667 AYQVLGSFHQHLEG
-1681 ALLREKKQLLYLLD
+1681 ARFREKRQVLYLLD

-1701 PKQNLRVPFVHV
+1701 PKQNLRMPNVHV

-1720 QQILRPEEHMYL
+1720 QQILRPEEHMYM

-1745 LKRIPDFF
+1745 LKRVPDFF

-1759 DLERKLEREWL
+1759 DLERKLEREWV
-1770 LSVLEEGVQD
+1770 LSVLEEGVRD
-1780 KYCYEICEKQGIY
+1780 KHCYEICEKQGIY

-1808 SQIQIVNVLRQTAHV
+1808 SQIQIVNVLRQTARV

-1842 LIGKR
+1842 LIDKR

-1861 HALWFTNLGDKESKA
+1861 HALWFTNLGNKESKPEA
-1876 QVNNSTSEQPQT
+1876 NSTTSERPQT

-1898 NEFLCTMLTIIRH
+1898 NEFLCTLLAIIRH
-1911 LGSGVNALQMKAF
+1911 LGSGVNALQMK
-1924 LQTLSSVLLHCG
+1924 
-1936 TALNAHKEAGWL
+1936 EAGWL

-1954 LSCSEVLSLLQRW
+1954 LLCSEVLRLLQRW
-1967 ATLARDTSLLSAL
+1967 AALARDASLLSAL
-1980 QTLVNKHKIKELMGS
+1980 QTLVNKHKVKELMGS

-2001 GKCHSAKHAQYQ
+2001 GKCHSAKHAQFR
-2013 MEKQAEAVD
+2013 MEKQTETVD
-2022 EQGENL
+2022 GQGEKL
-2028 EQALLDECKPLLR
+2028 EQASLDECKPLLR
-2041 NILIYWEP
+2041 NILIHWEP
-2049 KQKEVSCSKPE
+2049 KEKEVSSSKPE
-2060 PFTTDKPESSDLD
+2060 PFTADKPESSNLD
-2073 DATAC
+2073 DAAAC

-2087 LTESPYDDRS
+2087 LTESPYDNSS
-2097 TLAILK
+2097 TIAVLK
-2103 WVISII
+2103 WFSSII
-2109 LPRRSV
+2109 LPRTSV
-2115 VDAILMDEGVRKDF
+2115 IDAILMDEGIRMDF
-2129 LRLYHQTC
+2129 LRLYHHTC
-2137 EHTAEEHRSVVDT
+2137 DHTAQEHGSAVDT

-2156 VMVQL
+2156 VMLRL
-2161 LEAHSTSLNGVH
+2161 LEAHSTSLNGIH
-2173 QTVLRTCLPTNADDD
+2173 QMVIRTCLLTNADDG
-2188 AKQETGLKMLSLYIY
+2188 AKRESGLKLLSLYIY

-2208 AGSPDLL
+2208 ARSPDLL
-2215 LTHARLLCNRTGIK
+2215 LSHARHLCYRTGIR
-2229 KPKSHIMH
+2229 KPKPHVLR
-2237 MCKDILSAVD
+2237 MCEDILSAVE

>member
-9 DPPKSVTS
+9 YPLES
-17 AKKTKTDE
+17 ATTTKKTKTDE
-25 SEFTGTIFKSMLK
+25 SEFTGTVFKSMLK
-38 DPSKAVKGLEN
+38 DSIKALKGLET
-49 FVRIAKKL
+49 FVRFAKKL
-57 PCAELYDV
+57 PCAEIYDA

-87 TSESE
+87 NSESE

-111 SQLSMVGSNIV
+111 SQLSMVGANIV
-122 RKIVTTHMKLLLSS
+122 RKTVSTHMKLLLSS
-136 LHSESHR
+136 LHSENHR

-163 RDVFSQMHFSKGLT
+163 RDVFSQIHFSKGLI
-177 SLARRRDKTGKP
+177 SLSRRRDKTGKP

-214 LDTKEFLTEILT
+214 LEAKDFLSEILT
-226 GGLKE
+226 SGLKE

-236 VNLVLS
+236 VNLILS
-242 TLQTRVVKNRTI
+242 TLQTRVVQNKTI

-266 ILGQIASLY
+266 ILGQFASLY

-282 VSVDEKQKD
+282 VSVKQKD
-291 EDEGKRIVREL
+291 EGEGKRIVREL

-311 CSRKHGIIFHDLS
+311 CSRKHGISFHDPS
-324 LGTAGRAGNILLL
+324 LGTAGRAGNIVLL
-337 QFLVGLKQAQEDE
+337 QFLVGLKQATEDE

-364 DILARYFKE
+364 DILTRYFKE
-373 SNFSFIPRNKSAWLE
+373 TNFSFSPRNKSTWLE
-388 NVTLLKKIYE
+388 NITLLKKIYE
-398 AQPEVSKAFQTSEM
+398 AQPEVSKAFQMSEM

-426 FPSVCNKVFFTQ
+426 LPSVCNKAFFTQ

-449 TTLSLLAFIL
+449 TTISLLAFIL

-469 LDRTVWERSDIYS
+469 LDKTVWESSDIYS
-482 PAAMEEFVQLYREAL
+482 PAVMEEFVQLYREAL

-504 VSIVSN
+504 VSVVSN

-521 VKTMNTEKKL
+521 VKTIGTGQKQ
-531 SEEHTRQD
+531 SEEHARQD
-539 NPQLIMVK
+539 DPQLILVK

-599 VALELPASK
+599 LALELPASK
-608 FSWFRVQDLA
+608 FSWFRVQDLP
-618 DPDLEKGEKS
+618 DPDPEKGEKS

-645 KTSTRTLVLKVLR
+645 KTSTRMLVLKVLR

-668 ELELWLDHLARLD
+668 ELELWLDHLALLD
-681 PSQQETVVQFL
+681 PSQQETVIQFL

-698 VVCNPHVYTEK
+698 VVCNPLVYTEK

-756 VQEIGPVL
+756 VEEIGPSL
-764 TEDIILQTF
+764 TDEIILQTF

-787 KLPESF
+787 KLPES
-793 KDGKGVVYE
+793 VVFE
-802 YMAGVL
+802 YMAAVL
-808 CDILHCQR
+808 CDVLHCQR

-828 DKELNTSDDSSPL
+828 DKKLNTSHASCPPH
-841 RASVIALYQYYS
+841 ASVVAFYHYYS
-853 HWLPK
+853 QWLPK
-858 QTQETLFVTKDF
+858 QTQKTLVSPSHLQCTADFFTKNF
-870 PDAPSC
+870 PDGPSR
-876 TGFTAL
+876 TDFTAL
-882 LKASYT
+882 LKASYS
-888 EGPNALIRDS
+888 EGANAFIRDS

-905 ALNTLDVFQLPV
+905 ALNTLDVSQFPV

-923 LYLRNFVATFNSLPK
+923 LYLRNFVLTFNSVFRIVP
-938 ETAAEVL
+938 ETLLWGSRNINEMAAHCGETLHGCSPALQVL
-945 RSLMTVLNSLILK
+945 
-958 LLSSETQQLTQPEP
+958 
-972 AEQQDEGDLFLDAN
+972 
-986 HVSAHDIDKEQI
+986 
-998 ILAVLRSVF
+998 LAVLGSVF

-1026 HTLNPVRLKQLCACL
+1026 HSLNPVRLKQLCGRL
-1041 TEMILILLESSAA
+1041 TEMTLTLLESSAA
-1054 TLRNLDSLELISTYL
+1054 ALRELDSLELIGTYL
-1069 TAVQKAVLKELQDK
+1069 TAAQRAVLKELQEK
-1083 RSKSCPKKESHS
+1083 RSKYVSHHS
-1095 VRALLALHDY
+1095 QVTVFSAYLRNICDPGPQNHNNALTDMVHWHTLN
-1105 VDPSSLK
+1105 K
-1112 EVVSNLL
+1112 N
-1119 LLPQKYLVASQ
+1119 
-1130 NQLSVYGHAVL
+1130 
-1141 KLLSDSMQRLSEDH
+1141 
-1155 SSCIALSQ
+1155 
-1163 AHLQGLAALLTSS
+1163 
-1176 QCVQL
+1176 
-1181 EDFLLQV
+1181 
-1188 LSQEPGTA
+1188 
-1196 KLIQTDVL
+1196 TDVL

-1213 SAQAMGVLLL
+1213 SAQALGVLLL
-1223 QNCSTHVL
+1223 ENCSTHVL
-1231 SFELWCLEPSNLMQ
+1231 SFELWCLEASNLTQ

-1256 LNAYLK
+1256 LNAYLR
-1262 RATTDDP
+1262 RATIDDP
-1269 TRPKDIQK
+1269 TRPKDSQYCCFHSVQK

-1293 TLQQG
+1293 TVQQG
-1298 EVGDMAGLHVE
+1298 EFGVATGLHVE
-1309 VLSGLIR
+1309 VVSGLIR
-1316 LAAVNSNLTPL
+1316 LAAVTSDLTPL

-1335 QKPDCN
+1335 QKTDSN

-1350 SEKLSDSEELSQW
+1350 SEKLSDSEELCQW

-1369 AALRWLSTVYKEPKD
+1369 AALLWLSAVYKEQKD
-1384 PQSHYEETMLTRLK
+1384 PQSHHEETMLTRLK
-1398 SLLIFPENISASDW
+1398 SLLVSQYGHDW
-1412 NSFVKSGLKYRYR
+1412 NTFVKSGLKYRYR
-1425 DSNFLGALTT
+1425 DPNFLGTLTT
-1435 LAEILYETPET
+1435 LVEVIYGTPET
-1446 PEELLPMATIHMMTT
+1446 PKELLPMATVHMMTT
-1461 SHSLFLPTMLATQD
+1461 SHSLFLPTMLSTQD
-1475 DSDSL
+1475 DSD
-1480 HLSKESLVS
+1480 KSLVS
-1489 LLLTLVK
+1489 LLLMLVK
-1496 KCPEVCNSNHFLVLL
+1496 KCPEVCNINHFLVLL
-1511 GAYGASLSNTD
+1511 GAYGASLSTTD
-1522 QKILLLLQEYEK
+1522 QKILLLLQGYEK
-1534 NNLSL
+1534 NNISL

-1559 SLGPSLWQKPSSEQ
+1559 SLGHSLWQKPSSEQ
-1573 LLSLLTPDRMLNT
+1573 LLSLLTADRMLNT
-1586 VTHFPQHRCII
+1586 VTHFPQQRYII
-1597 PQESKS
+1597 PQEG
-1603 LIYTQEAKH
+1603 KH
-1612 SLDLSS
+1612 LSS

-1630 FILRPECAVDCQR
+1630 FILRPECAVDCQK

-1655 ALSSYDPKVRAA
+1655 SLSSYDPKVRAA
-1667 AYQVLGSFYQHLES
+1667 AYQVLGSFHQHLEG
-1681 ALLREKKQLLYLLD
+1681 ARFREKRQVLYLLD

-1701 PKQNLRVPFVHV
+1701 PKQNLRMPNVHV

-1720 QQILRPEEHMYL
+1720 QQILRPEEHMYM

-1745 LKRIPDFF
+1745 LKRVPDFF

-1759 DLERKLEREWL
+1759 DLERKLEREWV
-1770 LSVLEEGVQD
+1770 LSVLEEGVRD
-1780 KYCYEICEKQGIY
+1780 KHCYEICEKQGIY

-1808 SQIQIVNVLRQTAHV
+1808 SQIQIVNVLRQTARV

-1842 LIGKR
+1842 LIDKR

-1861 HALWFTNLGDKESKA
+1861 HALWFTNLGNKESKPEA
-1876 QVNNSTSEQPQT
+1876 NSTTSERPQT

-1898 NEFLCTMLTIIRH
+1898 NEFLCTLLAIIRH
-1911 LGSGVNALQMKAF
+1911 LGGVNALQMKAF
-1924 LQTLSSVLLHCG
+1924 LHTLSSVLLHCG

-1954 LSCSEVLSLLQRW
+1954 LLCSEVLRLLQRW
-1967 ATLARDTSLLSAL
+1967 AALARDASLLSAL
-1980 QTLVNKHKIKELMGS
+1980 QTLVNKHKVKELMGKILNYS
-1995 GREKGQ
+1995 NLLMPAGN
-2001 GKCHSAKHAQYQ
+2001 SHAPFR
-2013 MEKQAEAVD
+2013 MEKQTETVD
-2022 EQGENL
+2022 GQGEKL
-2028 EQALLDECKPLLR
+2028 EQASLDECKPLLR
-2041 NILIYWEP
+2041 NILIHWEP
-2049 KQKEVSCSKPE
+2049 KEKEVSSSKPE
-2060 PFTTDKPESSDLD
+2060 PFTTDKPESSNLD
-2073 DATAC
+2073 DAAAC

-2087 LTESPYDDRS
+2087 LTESPYDNSS
-2097 TLAILK
+2097 TIAVLK
-2103 WVISII
+2103 WFSSII
-2109 LPRRSV
+2109 LPRTSII
-2115 VDAILMDEGVRKDF
+2115 DAILMDEGIRMDF
-2129 LRLYHQTC
+2129 LRLYHHTC
-2137 EHTAEEHRSVVDT
+2137 DHTAQEHGSAVDT

-2156 VMVQL
+2156 VMLRL
-2161 LEAHSTSLNGVH
+2161 LEAHSTSLN
-2173 QTVLRTCLPTNADDD
+2173 
-2188 AKQETGLKMLSLYIY
+2188 ESGLKLLSLYIY

-2208 AGSPDLL
+2208 ARSPDLL
-2215 LTHARLLCNRTGIK
+2215 LTHARHLCYRTGIR
-2229 KPKSHIMH
+2229 KPKPHVLR
-2237 MCKDILSAVD
+2237 MCKDILSAVE

>member
-9 DPPKSVTS
+9 YPLES
-17 AKKTKTDE
+17 ATTTKKTKTDE
-25 SEFTGTIFKSMLK
+25 SEFTGTVFKSMLK
-38 DPSKAVKGLEN
+38 DSIKALKGLET
-49 FVRIAKKL
+49 FVRFAKKL
-57 PCAELYDV
+57 PCAEIYDA

-87 TSESE
+87 NSESE

-111 SQLSMVGSNIV
+111 SQLSMVGANIV
-122 RKIVTTHMKLLLSS
+122 RKTVSTHMKLLLSS
-136 LHSESHR
+136 LHSENHR

-163 RDVFSQMHFSKGLT
+163 RDVFSQIHFSKGLI
-177 SLARRRDKTGKP
+177 SLSRRRDKT
-189 DVRMAYIQFVL
+189 
-200 SFLMSGDNTTIGQI
+200 
-214 LDTKEFLTEILT
+214 
-226 GGLKE
+226 
-231 DRLSI
+231 
-236 VNLVLS
+236 
-242 TLQTRVVKNRTI
+242 VVQNKTI

-266 ILGQIASLY
+266 ILGQFASLY

-282 VSVDEKQKD
+282 VSVAEKEKD
-291 EDEGKRIVREL
+291 EGEGKRIVREL

-311 CSRKHGIIFHDLS
+311 CSRKHGISFHDPS
-324 LGTAGRAGNILLL
+324 LGTAGRAGNIVLL
-337 QFLVGLKQAQEDE
+337 QFLVGLKQATEDE

-364 DILARYFKE
+364 DILTRYFKE
-373 SNFSFIPRNKSAWLE
+373 TNFSFSPRNKSTWLE
-388 NVTLLKKIYE
+388 NITLLKKIYE
-398 AQPEVSKAFQTSEM
+398 AQPEVSKAFQMSEM

-426 FPSVCNKVFFTQ
+426 LPSVCNKAFFTQ

-449 TTLSLLAFIL
+449 TTISLLAFIL

-469 LDRTVWERSDIYS
+469 LDKTVWESSDIYS
-482 PAAMEEFVQLYREAL
+482 PAVMEEFVQLYREAL

-504 VSIVSN
+504 VSVVSN

-521 VKTMNTEKKL
+521 VKTIGTGQKQ
-531 SEEHTRQD
+531 SEEHARQD
-539 NPQLIMVK
+539 DPQLILVK

-576 KGIVTESGMKQE
+576 KVHLPSNLGMKQE

-599 VALELPASK
+599 LALELPASK
-608 FSWFRVQDLA
+608 FSWFRVQDLP
-618 DPDLEKGEKS
+618 DPDPEKGEKS

-645 KTSTRTLVLKVLR
+645 KTSTRMLVLKVLR

-668 ELELWLDHLARLD
+668 ELELWLDHLALLD
-681 PSQQETVVQFL
+681 PSQQETVIQFL

-698 VVCNPHVYTEK
+698 VVCNPLVYTEK

-756 VQEIGPVL
+756 VEEIGPSL
-764 TEDIILQTF
+764 TDEIILQTF

-793 KDGKGVVYE
+793 KDGKGVVFE
-802 YMAGVL
+802 YMAAVL
-808 CDILHCQR
+808 CDVLHCQR

-828 DKELNTSDDSSPL
+828 DKKLNTSHASCPPH
-841 RASVIALYQYYS
+841 ASVVAFYHYYS
-853 HWLPK
+853 QWLPK
-858 QTQETLFVTKDF
+858 QTQKTLFFTKNF
-870 PDAPSC
+870 PDGPSR
-876 TGFTAL
+876 TDFTAL
-882 LKASYT
+882 LKASYS
-888 EGPNALIRDS
+888 EGANAFIRDS

-905 ALNTLDVFQLPV
+905 ALNTLDVSQFPV

-923 LYLRNFVATFNSLPK
+923 LYLRNFVLTFNSLPK

-945 RSLMTVLNSLILK
+945 GSLMTVLNSLILK
-958 LLSSETQQLTQPEP
+958 LLSSETQQPTRP
-972 AEQQDEGDLFLDAN
+972 EQQDEADLFLDTN
-986 HVSAHDIDKEQI
+986 HVPAQNTEQVL
-998 ILAVLRSVF
+998 LAVLGSVF

-1026 HTLNPVRLKQLCACL
+1026 HSLNPVRLKQLCGRL
-1041 TEMILILLESSAA
+1041 TEMTLTLLESSAA
-1054 TLRNLDSLELISTYL
+1054 ALRELDSLELIGTYL
-1069 TAVQKAVLKELQDK
+1069 TAAQRAVLKELQEK
-1083 RSKSCPKKESHS
+1083 RSNCPKKESPS

-1105 VDPSSLK
+1105 TDPSSLK
-1112 EVVSNLL
+1112 EVVSTLL
-1119 LLPQKYLVASQ
+1119 LLPQKYLVAPEK
-1130 NQLSVYGHAVL
+1130 QLSVYGHAVL
-1141 KLLSDSMQRLSEDH
+1141 KLLSDCMRRFSEDH

-1213 SAQAMGVLLL
+1213 SAQALGVLLL
-1223 QNCSTHVL
+1223 ENCSTHVL
-1231 SFELWCLEPSNLMQ
+1231 SFELWCLEASNLTQ

-1256 LNAYLK
+1256 LNAYLR
-1262 RATTDDP
+1262 RATIDDP

-1293 TLQQG
+1293 TVQQG
-1298 EVGDMAGLHVE
+1298 EFGVATGLHVE
-1309 VLSGLIR
+1309 VVSGLIR
-1316 LAAVNSNLTPL
+1316 LAAVTSDLTPL

-1335 QKPDCN
+1335 QKTDSN

-1350 SEKLSDSEELSQW
+1350 SEKLSDSEELCQW

-1369 AALRWLSTVYKEPKD
+1369 AALLWLSAVYKEQKD
-1384 PQSHYEETMLTRLK
+1384 PQSHHEETMLTRLK
-1398 SLLIFPENISASDW
+1398 SLLIFPENITASDW
-1412 NSFVKSGLKYRYR
+1412 NTFVKSGLKYRYR
-1425 DSNFLGALTT
+1425 DPNFLGTLTT
-1435 LAEILYETPET
+1435 LVEVIYGTPET
-1446 PEELLPMATIHMMTT
+1446 PKELLPMATVHMMTT
-1461 SHSLFLPTMLATQD
+1461 SHSLFLPTMLSTQD

-1489 LLLTLVK
+1489 LLLMLVK
-1496 KCPEVCNSNHFLVLL
+1496 KCPEVCNINHFLVLL
-1511 GAYGASLSNTD
+1511 GAYGASLSTTV
-1522 QKILLLLQEYEK
+1522 LQ
-1534 NNLSL
+1534 S
-1539 TEFQYVLWGPAAVEH
+1539 FSMYVLWGPAAVEH

-1559 SLGPSLWQKPSSEQ
+1559 SLGHSLWQKPSSEQ
-1573 LLSLLTPDRMLNT
+1573 LLSLLTADRMLNT
-1586 VTHFPQHRCII
+1586 VTHFPQQRYII
-1597 PQESKS
+1597 PQVSRNVF
-1603 LIYTQEAKH
+1603 YTQEGKH
-1612 SLDLSS
+1612 LSS

-1630 FILRPECAVDCQR
+1630 FILRPECAVDCQK

-1655 ALSSYDPKVRAA
+1655 SLSSYDPKVRAA
-1667 AYQVLGSFYQHLES
+1667 AYQVLGSFHQHLEG
-1681 ALLREKKQLLYLLD
+1681 ARFREKRQVLYLLD

-1701 PKQNLRVPFVHV
+1701 PKQNLRMPNVHV

-1720 QQILRPEEHMYL
+1720 QQILRPEEHMYM

-1745 LKRIPDFF
+1745 LKRVPDFF

-1759 DLERKLEREWL
+1759 DLERKLEREWV
-1770 LSVLEEGVQD
+1770 LSVLEEGVRD
-1780 KYCYEICEKQGIY
+1780 KHCYEICEKQGIY

-1808 SQIQIVNVLRQTAHV
+1808 SQIQIVNVLRQTARV

-1842 LIGKR
+1842 LIDKR

-1861 HALWFTNLGDKESKA
+1861 HALWFTNLGNKESKPEA
-1876 QVNNSTSEQPQT
+1876 NSTTSERPQT

-1898 NEFLCTMLTIIRH
+1898 NEFLCTLLAIIRH

-1924 LQTLSSVLLHCG
+1924 LHTLSSVLLHCG

-1954 LSCSEVLSLLQRW
+1954 LLCSEVLRLLQRW
-1967 ATLARDTSLLSAL
+1967 AALARDASLLSAL
-1980 QTLVNKHKIKELMGS
+1980 QTLVNKHKVKELMGS

-2001 GKCHSAKHAQYQ
+2001 GKCHSAKHAPFR
-2013 MEKQAEAVD
+2013 MEKQTETVD
-2022 EQGENL
+2022 GQGEKL
-2028 EQALLDECKPLLR
+2028 EQASLDECKPLLR
-2041 NILIYWEP
+2041 NILIHWEP
-2049 KQKEVSCSKPE
+2049 KEKEVSSSKPE
-2060 PFTTDKPESSDLD
+2060 PFTTDKPESSNLD
-2073 DATAC
+2073 DAAAC

-2087 LTESPYDDRS
+2087 LTESPYDNSS
-2097 TLAILK
+2097 TIAVLK
-2103 WVISII
+2103 WFSSII
-2109 LPRRSV
+2109 LPRTSII
-2115 VDAILMDEGVRKDF
+2115 DAILMDEGIRMDF
-2129 LRLYHQTC
+2129 LRLYHHTC
-2137 EHTAEEHRSVVDT
+2137 DHTAQEHGSAVDT

-2156 VMVQL
+2156 VMLRL
-2161 LEAHSTSLNGVH
+2161 LEAHSTSLNGIH
-2173 QTVLRTCLPTNADDD
+2173 QTVIRTCLLTNADDG
-2188 AKQETGLKMLSLYIY
+2188 AKRESGLKLLSLYIY

-2208 AGSPDLL
+2208 ARSPDLL
-2215 LTHARLLCNRTGIK
+2215 LTHARHLCYRTGIR
-2229 KPKSHIMH
+2229 KPKPHVLR
-2237 MCKDILSAVD
+2237 MCKDILSAVE

>member
-1 MATKRQNG
+1 AMASKRQNG
-9 DPPKSVTS
+9 DPLESATT

-25 SEFTGTIFKSMLK
+25 SEFSGTVFKSMLK
-38 DPSKAVKGLEN
+38 DSTKALKGLET
-49 FVRIAKKL
+49 FVRFAKKL
-57 PCAELYDV
+57 PCAEIYDV

-87 TSESE
+87 NSESE

-122 RKIVTTHMKLLLSS
+122 RKTVSTHMKLILSS
-136 LHSESHR
+136 LHSENHR

-163 RDVFSQMHFSKGLT
+163 RDVFSQIHISKGLI

-214 LDTKEFLTEILT
+214 LEAKDFLSEILT
-226 GGLKE
+226 NGLKE

-236 VNLVLS
+236 VNLILS
-242 TLQTRVVKNRTI
+242 TLQTRVVQNKTI

-259 VRFFSPS
+259 VRFFSAS

-282 VSVDEKQKD
+282 VSVAEKEKD
-291 EDEGKRIVREL
+291 EGEGKRIVREL

-311 CSRKHGIIFHDLS
+311 CSRKHGISFHDPS
-324 LGTAGRAGNILLL
+324 LGTAGRAGNIVLL
-337 QFLVGLKQAQEDE
+337 QFLVGLKQATEDE

-364 DILARYFKE
+364 DILTRYFKE
-373 SNFSFIPRNKSAWLE
+373 TNFSFSPRNKSTWLE
-388 NVTLLKKIYE
+388 NITLLKKIYE
-398 AQPEVSKAFQTSEM
+398 AQPEVSKAFQMNEM

-426 FPSVCNKVFFTQ
+426 LPSVCNKAFFTQ

-449 TTLSLLAFIL
+449 TTISLLAFIL

-469 LDRTVWERSDIYS
+469 LDKTVWEISDIYS
-482 PAAMEEFVQLYREAL
+482 PAVMEEFVQLYREAL
-497 SKILPDM
+497 SKILPDI
-504 VSIVSN
+504 VSVVSN

-521 VKTMNTEKKL
+521 VKTTDAF
-531 SEEHTRQD
+531 SQTARQD
-539 NPQLIMVK
+539 DPQLILVK
-547 ALLLQVMCL
+547 ALLLRVMCL

-576 KGIVTESGMKQE
+576 KGIVTESGIKQE

-599 VALELPASK
+599 LALELPASK
-608 FSWFRVQDLA
+608 FSWFRVQDLP
-618 DPDLEKGEKS
+618 DPDPEKGERS

-645 KTSTRTLVLKVLR
+645 KTSTRMLVLKVLR

-668 ELELWLDHLARLD
+668 ELELWLDHLALLD
-681 PSQQETVVQFL
+681 PSQQETVIQFL

-722 NLSGQEG
+722 NQSGQEG

-756 VQEIGPVL
+756 VEEIGPSL
-764 TEDIILQTF
+764 TDDIILQTF

-793 KDGKGVVYE
+793 KDGKGVVFE
-802 YMAGVL
+802 YMAAVL
-808 CDILHCQR
+808 CDVLHCQR

-828 DKELNTSDDSSPL
+828 DKELNSSD
-841 RASVIALYQYYS
+841 ASVVTFYHYYS
-853 HWLPK
+853 QWLPK
-858 QTQETLFVTKDF
+858 HTQETLFVTENF
-870 PDAPSC
+870 PDGPSR
-876 TGFTAL
+876 TDFTAL
-882 LKASYT
+882 LKASYS
-888 EGPNALIRDS
+888 EGANAFLRDS

-905 ALNTLDVFQLPV
+905 ALNTLDVSQFPV

-923 LYLRNFVATFNSLPK
+923 LYLRNFVLTFNSVFSLSEIYLNVFLSRNYK
-938 ETAAEVL
+938 LWMACRNINEMAAHYGETL
-945 RSLMTVLNSLILK
+945 HCC
-958 LLSSETQQLTQPEP
+958 SSAL
-972 AEQQDEGDLFLDAN
+972 
-986 HVSAHDIDKEQI
+986 QI
-998 ILAVLRSVF
+998 QLAVLRSVF

-1012 EQWFLALELSSFPP
+1012 EQWFLALELSSLPP
-1026 HTLNPVRLKQLCACL
+1026 HSLNPVRLKQLCGCL
-1041 TEMILILLESSAA
+1041 TEMTLTLLESSAA
-1054 TLRNLDSLELISTYL
+1054 ALRDLDSLELIGTYL
-1069 TAVQKAVLKELQDK
+1069 TAAQRAVLKELQEK
-1083 RSKSCPKKESHS
+1083 RSKYVSHHS
-1095 VRALLALHDY
+1095 QELISLLALHDY
-1105 VDPSSLK
+1105 IDPSSLK
-1112 EVVSNLL
+1112 EVVSTLL
-1119 LLPQKYLVASQ
+1119 LLPQKCLVAPEK
-1130 NQLSVYGHAVL
+1130 QLSVYGRAVL
-1141 KLLSDSMQRLSEDH
+1141 QLLSDSMRRFSEDH

-1163 AHLQGLAALLTSS
+1163 AHLRGLAALLTSS

-1188 LSQEPGTA
+1188 
-1196 KLIQTDVL
+1196 QTLHSNVL

-1223 QNCSTHVL
+1223 ENCSTHVL
-1231 SFELWCLEPSNLMQ
+1231 SFELWCLE
-1245 ISSQNSSFLFL
+1245 
-1256 LNAYLK
+1256 A
-1262 RATTDDP
+1262 
-1269 TRPKDIQK
+1269 
-1277 SVLKALKK
+1277 
-1285 ALLSELWH
+1285 
-1293 TLQQG
+1293 
-1298 EVGDMAGLHVE
+1298 
-1309 VLSGLIR
+1309 
-1316 LAAVNSNLTPL
+1316 SNLTQINSQYCCFHKVGVATGL
-1327 MNDLPAIL
+1327 FEDSKVFICIIFS
-1335 QKPDCN
+1335 KTSGF
-1341 ERWKLADSI
+1341 RWKLADSI
-1350 SEKLSDSEELSQW
+1350 SEKLSDSEELCQW

-1369 AALRWLSTVYKEPKD
+1369 AALLWLSAVYKEQKD
-1384 PQSHYEETMLTRLK
+1384 PQSLHEETMLTRLK
-1398 SLLIFPENISASDW
+1398 SLLVSQYEHITASDW
-1412 NSFVKSGLKYRYR
+1412 NTFVKSGLKYRYR
-1425 DSNFLGALTT
+1425 DPNFLGTLTT
-1435 LAEILYETPET
+1435 LVEVIYGTPET
-1446 PEELLPMATIHMMTT
+1446 PKELLPMATVHMMTT
-1461 SHSLFLPTMLATQD
+1461 SHSLFLPTMLSTQD
-1475 DSDSL
+1475 DSHSL
-1480 HLSKESLVS
+1480 HLSKGNECKHYL
-1489 LLLTLVK
+1489 
-1496 KCPEVCNSNHFLVLL
+1496 FLFVVR
-1511 GAYGASLSNTD
+1511 
-1522 QKILLLLQEYEK
+1522 
-1534 NNLSL
+1534 
-1539 TEFQYVLWGPAAVEH
+1539 YVLWGPAAVEH

-1559 SLGPSLWQKPSSEQ
+1559 SLGHSLWQKPSSEQ
-1573 LLSLLTPDRMLNT
+1573 LLSLLAADRMLNT
-1586 VTHFPQHRCII
+1586 VTHFPQHILKDAFQGLFTR
-1597 PQESKS
+1597 PQ
-1603 LIYTQEAKH
+1603 
-1612 SLDLSS
+1612 
-1618 LYDPCFLLPLFS
+1618 
-1630 FILRPECAVDCQR
+1630 CAVDCQK

-1667 AYQVLGSFYQHLES
+1667 AYQVLGSFYQHLEG
-1681 ALLREKKQLLYLLD
+1681 ARFREKRQLLYLLD

-1701 PKQNLRVPFVHV
+1701 PKQNLRMPNVHV

-1720 QQILRPEEHMYL
+1720 QQILRPEEHMYM

-1745 LKRIPDFF
+1745 LKRVPDFF

-1759 DLERKLEREWL
+1759 DLERKLERDWV
-1770 LSVLEEGVQD
+1770 LSVLEEGVRD
-1780 KYCYEICEKQGIY
+1780 KHCYEICENQGIY
-1793 QTLLGFASTPLCDQA
+1793 QTLLGFSSTPLCDQA
-1808 SQIQIVNVLRQTAHV
+1808 SQVHLEHLTQNLLLFLF
-1823 NKAAYN
+1823 KCAAYN

-1842 LIGKR
+1842 LIDKR

-1861 HALWFTNLGDKESKA
+1861 HALWFTNLGNKESKPEA
-1876 QVNNSTSEQPQT
+1876 NSTTSERPQT

-1898 NEFLCTMLTIIRH
+1898 NEFLCTLLTIIRH
-1911 LGSGVNALQMKAF
+1911 LGGVNALQMKAF
-1924 LQTLSSVLLHCG
+1924 LHTLSSVLLHCG

-1954 LSCSEVLSLLQRW
+1954 LLCSEVLRLLQRW
-1967 ATLARDTSLLSAL
+1967 AALARDASLLSAL
-1980 QTLVNKHKIKELMGS
+1980 QTLVNKHRVKELMGS

-2001 GKCHSAKHAQYQ
+2001 GKCHSAKHAQFR
-2013 MEKQAEAVD
+2013 MEKQTETADGQE
-2022 EQGENL
+2022 EKL

-2041 NILIYWEP
+2041 NILIHWEP
-2049 KQKEVSCSKPE
+2049 KEKDFSSSKPE
-2060 PFTTDKPESSDLD
+2060 PFTTDKPESSNLD

-2078 LILKWALKT
+2078 VILKWALKT
-2087 LTESPYDDRS
+2087 LTECPYDDSS
-2097 TLAILK
+2097 TVAVLK
-2103 WVISII
+2103 WFSSII
-2109 LPRRSV
+2109 LPRTSII
-2115 VDAILMDEGVRKDF
+2115 DAILMDEGIRMDF

-2137 EHTAEEHRSVVDT
+2137 DHTAQEHGSAVDT

-2156 VMVQL
+2156 VMLHL

-2173 QTVLRTCLPTNADDD
+2173 QKVLRTCLLTNTDD
-2188 AKQETGLKMLSLYIY
+2188 ESGLKLLSLYIY

-2208 AGSPDLL
+2208 ARSPDLL
-2215 LTHARLLCNRTGIK
+2215 LTHARLLCYRTGIR
-2229 KPKSHIMH
+2229 KPKAHVLR
-2237 MCKDILSAVD
+2237 MCKDILSALE

>member
-9 DPPKSVTS
+9 YPLES
-17 AKKTKTDE
+17 ATTTKKTKTDE
-25 SEFTGTIFKSMLK
+25 SEFTGTVFKSMLK
-38 DPSKAVKGLEN
+38 DSIKALKGLET
-49 FVRIAKKL
+49 FVRFAKKL
-57 PCAELYDV
+57 PCAEIYDA

-87 TSESE
+87 NSESE

-111 SQLSMVGSNIV
+111 SQLSMVGANIV
-122 RKIVTTHMKLLLSS
+122 RKTVSTHMKLLLSS
-136 LHSESHR
+136 LHSENHR

-163 RDVFSQMHFSKGLT
+163 RDVFSQIHFSKGLI
-177 SLARRRDKTGKP
+177 SLSRRRDKTGKP

-214 LDTKEFLTEILT
+214 LEAKDFLSEILT
-226 GGLKE
+226 SGLKE

-236 VNLVLS
+236 VNLILS
-242 TLQTRVVKNRTI
+242 TLQTRVVQNKTI

-266 ILGQIASLY
+266 ILGQFASLY

-282 VSVDEKQKD
+282 VSVAEKEKD
-291 EDEGKRIVREL
+291 EGEGKRIVREL

-311 CSRKHGIIFHDLS
+311 CSRKHGISFHDPS
-324 LGTAGRAGNILLL
+324 LGTAGRAGNIVLL
-337 QFLVGLKQAQEDE
+337 QFLVGLKQATEDE

-364 DILARYFKE
+364 DILTRYFKE
-373 SNFSFIPRNKSAWLE
+373 TNFSFSPRNKSTWLE
-388 NVTLLKKIYE
+388 NITLLKKIYE
-398 AQPEVSKAFQTSEM
+398 AQPEVSKAFQMSEM

-426 FPSVCNKVFFTQ
+426 LPSVCNKAFFTQ

-449 TTLSLLAFIL
+449 TTISLLAFIL

-469 LDRTVWERSDIYS
+469 LDKTVWESSDIYS
-482 PAAMEEFVQLYREAL
+482 PAVMEEFVQLYREAL

-504 VSIVSN
+504 VSVVSN

-521 VKTMNTEKKL
+521 VKTIGTGQKQ
-531 SEEHTRQD
+531 SEEHARQD
-539 NPQLIMVK
+539 DPQLILVK

-599 VALELPASK
+599 LALELPASK
-608 FSWFRVQDLA
+608 FSWFRVQDLP
-618 DPDLEKGEKS
+618 DPDPEKGEKS

-645 KTSTRTLVLKVLR
+645 KTSTRMLVLKVLR

-668 ELELWLDHLARLD
+668 ELELWLDHLALLD
-681 PSQQETVVQFL
+681 PSQQETVIQFL

-698 VVCNPHVYTEK
+698 VVCNPLVYTEK

-756 VQEIGPVL
+756 VEEIGPSL
-764 TEDIILQTF
+764 TDEIILQTF

-793 KDGKGVVYE
+793 KDGKGVVFE
-802 YMAGVL
+802 YMAAVL
-808 CDILHCQR
+808 CDVLHCQR

-828 DKELNTSDDSSPL
+828 DKKLNTSHASCPPH
-841 RASVIALYQYYS
+841 ASVVAFYHYYS
-853 HWLPK
+853 QWLPK
-858 QTQETLFVTKDF
+858 QTQKTLFFTKNF
-870 PDAPSC
+870 PDGPSR
-876 TGFTAL
+876 TDFTAL
-882 LKASYT
+882 LKASYS
-888 EGPNALIRDS
+888 EGANAFIRDS

-905 ALNTLDVFQLPV
+905 ALNTLDVSQFPV

-923 LYLRNFVATFNSLPK
+923 LYLRNFVLTFNSLPK

-945 RSLMTVLNSLILK
+945 GSLMTVLNSLILK
-958 LLSSETQQLTQPEP
+958 LLSSETQQPTRP
-972 AEQQDEGDLFLDAN
+972 EQQDEADLFLDTN
-986 HVSAHDIDKEQI
+986 HVPAQNTEQVL
-998 ILAVLRSVF
+998 LAVLGSVF

-1026 HTLNPVRLKQLCACL
+1026 HSLNPVRLKQLCGRL
-1041 TEMILILLESSAA
+1041 TEMTLTLLESSAA
-1054 TLRNLDSLELISTYL
+1054 ALRELDSLELIGTYL
-1069 TAVQKAVLKELQDK
+1069 TAAQRAVLKELQEK
-1083 RSKSCPKKESHS
+1083 RSNCPKKESPS

-1105 VDPSSLK
+1105 TDPSSLK
-1112 EVVSNLL
+1112 EVVSTLL
-1119 LLPQKYLVASQ
+1119 LLPQKYLVAPEK
-1130 NQLSVYGHAVL
+1130 QLSVYGHAVL
-1141 KLLSDSMQRLSEDH
+1141 KLLSDCMRRFSEDH

-1213 SAQAMGVLLL
+1213 SAQALGVLLL
-1223 QNCSTHVL
+1223 ENCSTHVL
-1231 SFELWCLEPSNLMQ
+1231 SFELWCLEASNLTQ

-1256 LNAYLK
+1256 LNAYLR
-1262 RATTDDP
+1262 RATIDDP

-1293 TLQQG
+1293 TVQQG
-1298 EVGDMAGLHVE
+1298 EFGVATGLHVE
-1309 VLSGLIR
+1309 VVSGLIR
-1316 LAAVNSNLTPL
+1316 LAAVTSDLTPL

-1335 QKPDCN
+1335 QKTDSN

-1350 SEKLSDSEELSQW
+1350 SEKLSDSEELCQW

-1369 AALRWLSTVYKEPKD
+1369 AALLWLSAVYKEQKD
-1384 PQSHYEETMLTRLK
+1384 PQSHHEETMLTRLK
-1398 SLLIFPENISASDW
+1398 SLLIFPENITASDW
-1412 NSFVKSGLKYRYR
+1412 NTFVKSGLKYRYR
-1425 DSNFLGALTT
+1425 DPNFLGTLTT
-1435 LAEILYETPET
+1435 LVEVIYGTPET
-1446 PEELLPMATIHMMTT
+1446 PKELLPMATVHMMTT
-1461 SHSLFLPTMLATQD
+1461 SHSLFLPTMLSTQD

-1489 LLLTLVK
+1489 LLLMLVK
-1496 KCPEVCNSNHFLVLL
+1496 KCPEVCNINHFLVLL
-1511 GAYGASLSNTD
+1511 GAYGASLSTTV
-1522 QKILLLLQEYEK
+1522 LQ
-1534 NNLSL
+1534 S
-1539 TEFQYVLWGPAAVEH
+1539 FSMYVLWGPAAVEH

-1559 SLGPSLWQKPSSEQ
+1559 SLGHSLWQKPSSEQ
-1573 LLSLLTPDRMLNT
+1573 LLSLLTADRMLNT
-1586 VTHFPQHRCII
+1586 VTHFPQQRYII
-1597 PQESKS
+1597 PQVSRNVF
-1603 LIYTQEAKH
+1603 YTQEGKH
-1612 SLDLSS
+1612 LSS

-1630 FILRPECAVDCQR
+1630 FILRPECAVDCQK

-1655 ALSSYDPKVRAA
+1655 SLSSYDPKVRAA
-1667 AYQVLGSFYQHLES
+1667 AYQVLGSFHQHLEG
-1681 ALLREKKQLLYLLD
+1681 ARFREKRQVLYLLD

-1701 PKQNLRVPFVHV
+1701 PKQNLRMPNVHV

-1720 QQILRPEEHMYL
+1720 QQILRPEEHMYM

-1745 LKRIPDFF
+1745 LKRVPDFF

-1759 DLERKLEREWL
+1759 DLERKLEREWV
-1770 LSVLEEGVQD
+1770 LSVLEEGVRD
-1780 KYCYEICEKQGIY
+1780 KHCYEICEKQGIY

-1808 SQIQIVNVLRQTAHV
+1808 SQIQIVNVLRQTARV

-1842 LIGKR
+1842 LIDKR

-1861 HALWFTNLGDKESKA
+1861 HALWFTNLGNKESKPEA
-1876 QVNNSTSEQPQT
+1876 NSTTSERPQT

-1898 NEFLCTMLTIIRH
+1898 NEFLCTLLAIIRH

-1924 LQTLSSVLLHCG
+1924 LHTLSSVLLHCG

-1954 LSCSEVLSLLQRW
+1954 LLCSEVLRLLQRW
-1967 ATLARDTSLLSAL
+1967 AALARDASLLSAL
-1980 QTLVNKHKIKELMGS
+1980 QTLVNKHKVKELMGS

-2001 GKCHSAKHAQYQ
+2001 GKCHSAKHAPFR
-2013 MEKQAEAVD
+2013 MEKQTETVD
-2022 EQGENL
+2022 GQGEKL
-2028 EQALLDECKPLLR
+2028 EQASLDECKPLLR
-2041 NILIYWEP
+2041 NILIHWEP
-2049 KQKEVSCSKPE
+2049 KEKEVSSSKPE
-2060 PFTTDKPESSDLD
+2060 PFTTDKPESSNLD
-2073 DATAC
+2073 DAAAC

-2087 LTESPYDDRS
+2087 LTESPYDNSS
-2097 TLAILK
+2097 TIAVLK
-2103 WVISII
+2103 WFSSII
-2109 LPRRSV
+2109 LPRTSII
-2115 VDAILMDEGVRKDF
+2115 DAILMDEGIRMDF
-2129 LRLYHQTC
+2129 LRLYHHTC
-2137 EHTAEEHRSVVDT
+2137 DHTAQEHGSAVDT

-2156 VMVQL
+2156 VMLRL
-2161 LEAHSTSLNGVH
+2161 LEAHSTSLNGIH
-2173 QTVLRTCLPTNADDD
+2173 QTVIRTCLLTNADDG
-2188 AKQETGLKMLSLYIY
+2188 AKRESGLKLLSLYIY

-2208 AGSPDLL
+2208 ARSPDLL
-2215 LTHARLLCNRTGIK
+2215 LTHARHLCYRTGIR
-2229 KPKSHIMH
+2229 KPKPHVLR
-2237 MCKDILSAVD
+2237 MCKDILSAVE

>member
-9 DPPKSVTS
+9 DPLES
-17 AKKTKTDE
+17 ATTTKKTKTDE
-25 SEFTGTIFKSMLK
+25 SEFTGTVFKSMLK
-38 DPSKAVKGLEN
+38 DSTKALKGLET
-49 FVRIAKKL
+49 FVRFAKKL
-57 PCAELYDV
+57 PCAEIYDA

-87 TSESE
+87 NSESE

-122 RKIVTTHMKLLLSS
+122 RKTVSTHMKLLLSS
-136 LHSESHR
+136 LHSENHR

-163 RDVFSQMHFSKGLT
+163 RDVFSQIHFSKGLI
-177 SLARRRDKTGKP
+177 SLSRRRDKTGKP

-214 LDTKEFLTEILT
+214 LEAKDFLSEILT
-226 GGLKE
+226 SGLKE

-236 VNLVLS
+236 VNLILS
-242 TLQTRVVKNRTI
+242 TLQTRVVQNKTI
-254 TKTQK
+254 MKTQK

-266 ILGQIASLY
+266 ILGQFASLY

-282 VSVDEKQKD
+282 VSVKD
-291 EDEGKRIVREL
+291 EGEGKRIVREL

-311 CSRKHGIIFHDLS
+311 SSRKHGISFHDPS
-324 LGTAGRAGNILLL
+324 LGTAGRAGNIVLL
-337 QFLVGLKQAQEDE
+337 QFLVGLKQATEDE

-364 DILARYFKE
+364 DILTRYFKE
-373 SNFSFIPRNKSAWLE
+373 TNFSFSPRNKSTWLE
-388 NVTLLKKIYE
+388 NITLLKKIYE
-398 AQPEVSKAFQTSEM
+398 AQPEVSKAFQMSEM

-426 FPSVCNKVFFTQ
+426 LPSVCNKAFFTQ

-449 TTLSLLAFIL
+449 TTISLLAFIL

-469 LDRTVWERSDIYS
+469 LDKTVWESSDIYS
-482 PAAMEEFVQLYREAL
+482 PAVMEEFVQLYREAL

-504 VSIVSN
+504 VSVVSN

-521 VKTMNTEKKL
+521 VKTIGTGQKQ
-531 SEEHTRQD
+531 SEEHSNNQID
-539 NPQLIMVK
+539 DPQLILVK

-599 VALELPASK
+599 LALELPASK
-608 FSWFRVQDLA
+608 FSWFRVQNVYF
-618 DPDLEKGEKS
+618 KS

-645 KTSTRTLVLKVLR
+645 KTSTRMLVIKVLW

-668 ELELWLDHLARLD
+668 ELELWLDHLALLD
-681 PSQQETVVQFL
+681 PSQQETVIQFL

-698 VVCNPHVYTEK
+698 VVCNPLVYTEK

-756 VQEIGPVL
+756 VEEIGPSL
-764 TEDIILQTF
+764 TDDIILQTF

-778 VPAVLEVRN
+778 IPAVLEVRN
-787 KLPESF
+787 KLPES
-793 KDGKGVVYE
+793 VVFE
-802 YMAGVL
+802 YMAAVL
-808 CDILHCQR
+808 CDVLHCQR

-828 DKELNTSDDSSPL
+828 DKKLNTSHASCPPH
-841 RASVIALYQYYS
+841 ASVVAFYHYYS
-853 HWLPK
+853 QWLPK
-858 QTQETLFVTKDF
+858 QTQKTLFFTKNF
-870 PDAPSC
+870 PDGPSR
-876 TGFTAL
+876 TDFTAL
-882 LKASYT
+882 LKASYS
-888 EGPNALIRDS
+888 EGANAFIRDS

-905 ALNTLDVFQLPV
+905 ALNTLDVSQFPV

-923 LYLRNFVATFNSLPK
+923 LYLRNFERSISGFKGLIHPK
-938 ETAAEVL
+938 IKIL
-945 RSLMTVLNSLILK
+945 SLITHLHVVPK
-958 LLSSETQQLTQPEP
+958 LRNINEMAAHCGETLHGCSP
-972 AEQQDEGDLFLDAN
+972 ALQVL
-986 HVSAHDIDKEQI
+986 
-998 ILAVLRSVF
+998 LAVLGSVF

-1026 HTLNPVRLKQLCACL
+1026 HSLNPVRLKQLCGRL
-1041 TEMILILLESSAA
+1041 TEMTLTLLESSAA
-1054 TLRNLDSLELISTYL
+1054 ALRELDSLELIGTYL
-1069 TAVQKAVLKELQDK
+1069 TAAQRAVLKELQEK
-1083 RSKSCPKKESHS
+1083 RSNCPKKESPS

-1105 VDPSSLK
+1105 TDPSSLK
-1112 EVVSNLL
+1112 EVVSTLL
-1119 LLPQKYLVASQ
+1119 LLPQKYLVAPEK
-1130 NQLSVYGHAVL
+1130 QLSVYGHAVL
-1141 KLLSDSMQRLSEDH
+1141 KLLSDCMRRFSEDH

-1188 LSQEPGTA
+1188 QTMHSSPPYTHSEVLFRSSLEVIKNLSSST
-1196 KLIQTDVL
+1196 L
-1204 LHCIQRESP
+1204 LMS
-1213 SAQAMGVLLL
+1213 
-1223 QNCSTHVL
+1223 NCSTHVL
-1231 SFELWCLEPSNLMQ
+1231 SFELWCLEASNLTQ

-1256 LNAYLK
+1256 LNAYLR
-1262 RATTDDP
+1262 RATIDDP
-1269 TRPKDIQK
+1269 TLQK

-1293 TLQQG
+1293 TVQQE
-1298 EVGDMAGLHVE
+1298 EVGVATGLHVE
-1309 VLSGLIR
+1309 VVSGLIR
-1316 LAAVNSNLTPL
+1316 LSAVTSDLTPL

-1335 QKPDCN
+1335 QKTDSN

-1350 SEKLSDSEELSQW
+1350 SEKLSDSEELCQW

-1369 AALRWLSTVYKEPKD
+1369 AALLWLSAVYKEQKD
-1384 PQSHYEETMLTRLK
+1384 PQSHHEETMLTRLK
-1398 SLLIFPENISASDW
+1398 SLLVSQ
-1412 NSFVKSGLKYRYR
+1412 YRYR
-1425 DSNFLGALTT
+1425 DPNFLGTLTT
-1435 LAEILYETPET
+1435 LVEVIYGTPET
-1446 PEELLPMATIHMMTT
+1446 PKELLPMATVHMMTT
-1461 SHSLFLPTMLATQD
+1461 SHSLFLPTMLSTQD

-1489 LLLTLVK
+1489 LLLMLVK
-1496 KCPEVCNSNHFLVLL
+1496 KCPEVCNINHFLVLL
-1511 GAYGASLSNTD
+1511 GAYGASLSTTGRRC
-1522 QKILLLLQEYEK
+1522 KHYSCL
-1534 NNLSL
+1534 
-1539 TEFQYVLWGPAAVEH
+1539 FVVRYVLWGPAAVEH

-1559 SLGPSLWQKPSSEQ
+1559 SLGHSLWQKPSSEQ
-1573 LLSLLTPDRMLNT
+1573 LLSLLTADRMLKT
-1586 VTHFPQHRCII
+1586 VTHFPQQRYII
-1597 PQESKS
+1597 PQESRNVF
-1603 LIYTQEAKH
+1603 YTQEGKH
-1612 SLDLSS
+1612 LSS

-1630 FILRPECAVDCQR
+1630 FILRPECAVDCQK

-1667 AYQVLGSFYQHLES
+1667 AYQVLGSFHQHLEG
-1681 ALLREKKQLLYLLD
+1681 ARFREKRQVLYLLD

-1701 PKQNLRVPFVHV
+1701 PKQNLRMPNVHV

-1720 QQILRPEEHMYL
+1720 QQILRPEEHMYM

-1745 LKRIPDFF
+1745 LKRVPDFF

-1759 DLERKLEREWL
+1759 DLERKLEREWV
-1770 LSVLEEGVQD
+1770 LSVLEEGVRD
-1780 KYCYEICEKQGIY
+1780 KHCYEICEKQGIY

-1808 SQIQIVNVLRQTAHV
+1808 SQIQIVNVLRQTARV

-1842 LIGKR
+1842 LIDKR

-1861 HALWFTNLGDKESKA
+1861 HALWFTNLGNKESKPEA
-1876 QVNNSTSEQPQT
+1876 NSTTSERPQT

-1898 NEFLCTMLTIIRH
+1898 NEFL
-1911 LGSGVNALQMKAF
+1911 S
-1924 LQTLSSVLLHCG
+1924 
-1936 TALNAHKEAGWL
+1936 LNAHKEAGWL

-1954 LSCSEVLSLLQRW
+1954 LLCSEVLRLLQRW
-1967 ATLARDTSLLSAL
+1967 AALARDASLLSAL
-1980 QTLVNKHKIKELMGS
+1980 QTLVNKHKTETVD
-1995 GREKGQ
+1995 GQ
-2001 GKCHSAKHAQYQ
+2001 G
-2013 MEKQAEAVD
+2013 EK
-2022 EQGENL
+2022 L
-2028 EQALLDECKPLLR
+2028 EQASLDECKPLLR
-2041 NILIYWEP
+2041 NILIHWEP
-2049 KQKEVSCSKPE
+2049 KEKEVSSSKPE
-2060 PFTTDKPESSDLD
+2060 PFTADKPESSNLD
-2073 DATAC
+2073 DAAAC

-2087 LTESPYDDRS
+2087 LTESPYDNSS
-2097 TLAILK
+2097 TIAVLK
-2103 WVISII
+2103 WFSSII
-2109 LPRRSV
+2109 LPRTSV
-2115 VDAILMDEGVRKDF
+2115 IDAILMDEGIRMDF
-2129 LRLYHQTC
+2129 LRLYHHTC
-2137 EHTAEEHRSVVDT
+2137 DHTAQEHGSAVDT

-2156 VMVQL
+2156 VMLRL
-2161 LEAHSTSLNGVH
+2161 LEAHSTSLNGIH
-2173 QTVLRTCLPTNADDD
+2173 QMVIRTCLLTNADD
-2188 AKQETGLKMLSLYIY
+2188 ESGLKLLSLYIY

-2208 AGSPDLL
+2208 ARSPDLL
-2215 LTHARLLCNRTGIK
+2215 LSHARHLCYRTGIR
-2229 KPKSHIMH
+2229 KPKPHVLGSFCSFI
-2237 MCKDILSAVD
+2237 VV
-2247 S
+2247 

>member
-9 DPPKSVTS
+9 YPLES
-17 AKKTKTDE
+17 ATTTKKTKTDE
-25 SEFTGTIFKSMLK
+25 SEFTGTVFKSMLK
-38 DPSKAVKGLEN
+38 DSIKALKGLET
-49 FVRIAKKL
+49 FVRFAKKL
-57 PCAELYDV
+57 PCAEIYDA

-87 TSESE
+87 NSESE

-111 SQLSMVGSNIV
+111 SQLSMVGANIV
-122 RKIVTTHMKLLLSS
+122 RKTVSTHMKLLLSS
-136 LHSESHR
+136 LHSENHR

-163 RDVFSQMHFSKGLT
+163 RDVFSQIHFSKGLI
-177 SLARRRDKTGKP
+177 SLSRRRDKTGKP

-214 LDTKEFLTEILT
+214 LEAKDFLSEILT
-226 GGLKE
+226 SGLKE

-236 VNLVLS
+236 VNLILS
-242 TLQTRVVKNRTI
+242 TLQTRVVQNKTI

-266 ILGQIASLY
+266 ILGQFASLY

-282 VSVDEKQKD
+282 VSVAEKEKD
-291 EDEGKRIVREL
+291 EGEGKRIVREL

-311 CSRKHGIIFHDLS
+311 CSRKHGISFHDPS
-324 LGTAGRAGNILLL
+324 LGTAGRAGNIVLL
-337 QFLVGLKQAQEDE
+337 QFLVGLKQATEDE

-364 DILARYFKE
+364 DILTRYFKE
-373 SNFSFIPRNKSAWLE
+373 TNFSFSPRNKSTWLE
-388 NVTLLKKIYE
+388 NITLLKKIYE
-398 AQPEVSKAFQTSEM
+398 AQPEVSKAFQMSEM

-426 FPSVCNKVFFTQ
+426 LPSVCNKAFFTQ

-449 TTLSLLAFIL
+449 TTISLLAFIL

-469 LDRTVWERSDIYS
+469 LDKTVWESSDIYS
-482 PAAMEEFVQLYREAL
+482 PAVMEEFVQLYREAL

-504 VSIVSN
+504 VSVVSN

-521 VKTMNTEKKL
+521 VKTIA
-531 SEEHTRQD
+531 RQD
-539 NPQLIMVK
+539 DPQLILVK

-599 VALELPASK
+599 LALELPASK
-608 FSWFRVQDLA
+608 FSWFRVQDLP
-618 DPDLEKGEKS
+618 DPDPEKGEKS

-645 KTSTRTLVLKVLR
+645 KTSTRMLVLKVLR

-668 ELELWLDHLARLD
+668 ELELWLDHLALLD
-681 PSQQETVVQFL
+681 PSQQETVIQFL

-698 VVCNPHVYTEK
+698 VVCNPLVYTEK

-756 VQEIGPVL
+756 VEEIGPSL
-764 TEDIILQTF
+764 TDEIILQTF

-778 VPAVLEVRN
+778 VPAVLELLLLLLNTQCFISVT
-787 KLPESF
+787 SI
-793 KDGKGVVYE
+793 
-802 YMAGVL
+802 YMAAVL
-808 CDILHCQR
+808 CDVLHCQR

-828 DKELNTSDDSSPL
+828 DKKLNTSHASCPPH
-841 RASVIALYQYYS
+841 ASVVAFYHYYS
-853 HWLPK
+853 QWLPK
-858 QTQETLFVTKDF
+858 QTQKTLVS
-870 PDAPSC
+870 PSHLQC
-876 TGFTAL
+876 TA
-882 LKASYT
+882 
-888 EGPNALIRDS
+888 D
-898 FKEAAQE
+898 
-905 ALNTLDVFQLPV
+905 
-917 AVNQVL
+917 
-923 LYLRNFVATFNSLPK
+923 
-938 ETAAEVL
+938 TAAEVL
-945 RSLMTVLNSLILK
+945 GSLMTVLNSLILK
-958 LLSSETQQLTQPEP
+958 LLSSETQQPTRP
-972 AEQQDEGDLFLDAN
+972 EQQDEADLFLDTN
-986 HVSAHDIDKEQI
+986 HVPAQNTEQVL
-998 ILAVLRSVF
+998 LAVLGSVF

-1026 HTLNPVRLKQLCACL
+1026 HSLNPVRLKQLCGRL
-1041 TEMILILLESSAA
+1041 TEMTLTLLESSAA
-1054 TLRNLDSLELISTYL
+1054 ALRELDSLELIGTYL
-1069 TAVQKAVLKELQDK
+1069 TAAQRAVLKELQEK
-1083 RSKSCPKKESHS
+1083 RSKSCPKKESPS

-1105 VDPSSLK
+1105 TDPSSLK
-1112 EVVSNLL
+1112 EVVSTLL
-1119 LLPQKYLVASQ
+1119 LLPQKYLVAPEK
-1130 NQLSVYGHAVL
+1130 QLSVYGHAVL
-1141 KLLSDSMQRLSEDH
+1141 KLLSDCMRRFSEDH

-1163 AHLQGLAALLTSS
+1163 AHLNNALT
-1176 QCVQL
+1176 
-1181 EDFLLQV
+1181 DMV

-1213 SAQAMGVLLL
+1213 SAQALGVLLL
-1223 QNCSTHVL
+1223 ENCSTHVL
-1231 SFELWCLEPSNLMQ
+1231 SFELWCLEASNLTQ

-1256 LNAYLK
+1256 LNAYLR
-1262 RATTDDP
+1262 RATIDDP
-1269 TRPKDIQK
+1269 TLQK

-1293 TLQQG
+1293 TVQQG
-1298 EVGDMAGLHVE
+1298 EFGVATGLHVE
-1309 VLSGLIR
+1309 VVSGLIR
-1316 LAAVNSNLTPL
+1316 LAAVTSDLTPL

-1335 QKPDCN
+1335 QKTDSN

-1350 SEKLSDSEELSQW
+1350 SEKLSDSEELCQW

-1369 AALRWLSTVYKEPKD
+1369 AALLWLSAVYKEQKD
-1384 PQSHYEETMLTRLK
+1384 PQSHHEETMLTRLK
-1398 SLLIFPENISASDW
+1398 SLLVKNITASDW
-1412 NSFVKSGLKYRYR
+1412 NTFVKSGLKYRYR
-1425 DSNFLGALTT
+1425 DPNFLGTLTT
-1435 LAEILYETPET
+1435 LVEVIYGTPET
-1446 PEELLPMATIHMMTT
+1446 PKELLPMATVHMMTT
-1461 SHSLFLPTMLATQD
+1461 SHSLFLPTMLSTQD
-1475 DSDSL
+1475 DSD
-1480 HLSKESLVS
+1480 KSLVS
-1489 LLLTLVK
+1489 LLLMLVK
-1496 KCPEVCNSNHFLVLL
+1496 KCPEVCNINHFLVLL
-1511 GAYGASLSNTD
+1511 GAYGASLSTTD
-1522 QKILLLLQEYEK
+1522 QKILLLLQGYEK
-1534 NNLSL
+1534 NNISL

-1559 SLGPSLWQKPSSEQ
+1559 SLGHSLWQKPSSEQ
-1573 LLSLLTPDRMLNT
+1573 LLSLLTADRMLNT
-1586 VTHFPQHRCII
+1586 VTHFPQQRYII
-1597 PQESKS
+1597 PQESRNVF
-1603 LIYTQEAKH
+1603 YTQEGKH
-1612 SLDLSS
+1612 LSS

-1630 FILRPECAVDCQR
+1630 FILRPECAVDCQK

-1655 ALSSYDPKVRAA
+1655 SLSSYDPKVRAA
-1667 AYQVLGSFYQHLES
+1667 AYQVLGSFHQHLEG
-1681 ALLREKKQLLYLLD
+1681 ARFREKRQVLYLLD

-1701 PKQNLRVPFVHV
+1701 PKQNLRMPNVHV

-1720 QQILRPEEHMYL
+1720 QQILRPEEHMYM
-1732 VVNKFLLGTQFLD
+1732 VVNKFLLGTH
-1745 LKRIPDFF
+1745 LKNDTFCF
-1753 KLFYSF
+1753 SVQ
-1759 DLERKLEREWL
+1759 RKLEREWV
-1770 LSVLEEGVQD
+1770 LSVLEEGVRD
-1780 KYCYEICEKQGIY
+1780 KHCYEICEKQGIY

-1808 SQIQIVNVLRQTAHV
+1808 SQIQIVNVLRQTARV

-1842 LIGKR
+1842 LIDKR

-1861 HALWFTNLGDKESKA
+1861 HALWFTNLGNKESKPEA
-1876 QVNNSTSEQPQT
+1876 NSTTSERPQT

-1898 NEFLCTMLTIIRH
+1898 NEFLCTLLAIIRH
-1911 LGSGVNALQMKAF
+1911 LGGVNALQMKAF
-1924 LQTLSSVLLHCG
+1924 LHTLSSVLLHCG

-1954 LSCSEVLSLLQRW
+1954 LLCSEVLRLLQRW
-1967 ATLARDTSLLSAL
+1967 AALARDASLLSAL
-1980 QTLVNKHKIKELMGS
+1980 QTLVNKHKVKELM
-1995 GREKGQ
+1995 EKGQ
-2001 GKCHSAKHAQYQ
+2001 GKCHSAKHAPFR
-2013 MEKQAEAVD
+2013 MEKQTETVD
-2022 EQGENL
+2022 GQGEKL
-2028 EQALLDECKPLLR
+2028 EQASLDECKPLLR
-2041 NILIYWEP
+2041 NILIHWEP
-2049 KQKEVSCSKPE
+2049 KEKEVSSSKPE
-2060 PFTTDKPESSDLD
+2060 PFTTDKPESSNLD
-2073 DATAC
+2073 DAAAC

-2087 LTESPYDDRS
+2087 LTESPYDNSS
-2097 TLAILK
+2097 TIAVLK
-2103 WVISII
+2103 WFSSII
-2109 LPRRSV
+2109 LPRTSII
-2115 VDAILMDEGVRKDF
+2115 DAILMDEGIRMDF
-2129 LRLYHQTC
+2129 LRLYHHTC
-2137 EHTAEEHRSVVDT
+2137 DHTAQEHGSAVDT

-2156 VMVQL
+2156 VMLRL
-2161 LEAHSTSLNGVH
+2161 LEAHSTSLNGIH
-2173 QTVLRTCLPTNADDD
+2173 QTVIRTCLLTNADDG
-2188 AKQETGLKMLSLYIY
+2188 AKRESGLKLLSLYIY

-2208 AGSPDLL
+2208 ARSPDLL
-2215 LTHARLLCNRTGIK
+2215 LTHARHLCYRTGIR
-2229 KPKSHIMH
+2229 KPKPHVLR
-2237 MCKDILSAVD
+2237 MCKDILSAVE

>member
-9 DPPKSVTS
+9 YPLES
-17 AKKTKTDE
+17 ATTTKKTKTDE
-25 SEFTGTIFKSMLK
+25 SEFTGTVFKSMLK
-38 DPSKAVKGLEN
+38 DSIKALKGLET
-49 FVRIAKKL
+49 FVRFAKKL
-57 PCAELYDV
+57 PCAEIYDA

-87 TSESE
+87 NSESE

-111 SQLSMVGSNIV
+111 SQLSMVGANIV
-122 RKIVTTHMKLLLSS
+122 RKTVSTHMKLLLSS
-136 LHSESHR
+136 LHSENHR

-163 RDVFSQMHFSKGLT
+163 RDVFSQIHFSKGLI
-177 SLARRRDKTGKP
+177 SLSRRRDKTGKP

-214 LDTKEFLTEILT
+214 LEAKDFLSEILT
-226 GGLKE
+226 SGLKE

-236 VNLVLS
+236 VNLILS
-242 TLQTRVVKNRTI
+242 TLQTRVVQNKTI

-266 ILGQIASLY
+266 ILGQFASLY

-282 VSVDEKQKD
+282 VSVAEKEKD
-291 EDEGKRIVREL
+291 EGEGKRIVREL

-311 CSRKHGIIFHDLS
+311 CSRKHGISFHDPS
-324 LGTAGRAGNILLL
+324 LGTAGRAGNIVLL
-337 QFLVGLKQAQEDE
+337 QFLVGLKQATEDE

-364 DILARYFKE
+364 DILTRYFKE
-373 SNFSFIPRNKSAWLE
+373 TNFSFSPRNKSTWLE
-388 NVTLLKKIYE
+388 NITLLKKIYE
-398 AQPEVSKAFQTSEM
+398 AQPEVSKAFQMSEM

-426 FPSVCNKVFFTQ
+426 LPSVCNKAFFTQ

-449 TTLSLLAFIL
+449 TTISLLAFIL

-469 LDRTVWERSDIYS
+469 LDKTVWESSDIYS
-482 PAAMEEFVQLYREAL
+482 PAVMEEFVQLYREAL

-504 VSIVSN
+504 VSVVSN

-521 VKTMNTEKKL
+521 VKTIGTGQKQ
-531 SEEHTRQD
+531 SEEHGNNQID
-539 NPQLIMVK
+539 DPQLILVK

-599 VALELPASK
+599 LALELPASK
-608 FSWFRVQDLA
+608 FSWFRVQDLP
-618 DPDLEKGEKS
+618 DPDPEKGEKS

-645 KTSTRTLVLKVLR
+645 KTSTRMLVLKVLR

-668 ELELWLDHLARLD
+668 ELELWLDHLALLD
-681 PSQQETVVQFL
+681 PSQQETVIQFL

-698 VVCNPHVYTEK
+698 VVCNPLVYTEK

-756 VQEIGPVL
+756 VEEIGPSL
-764 TEDIILQTF
+764 TDEIILQTF

-793 KDGKGVVYE
+793 KDGKGVVFE
-802 YMAGVL
+802 YMAAVL
-808 CDILHCQR
+808 CDVLHCQR

-828 DKELNTSDDSSPL
+828 DKKLNTSHASCPPH
-841 RASVIALYQYYS
+841 ASVVAFYHYYS
-853 HWLPK
+853 QWLPK
-858 QTQETLFVTKDF
+858 QTQKTLVS
-870 PDAPSC
+870 PSHLQC
-876 TGFTAL
+876 TA
-882 LKASYT
+882 
-888 EGPNALIRDS
+888 D
-898 FKEAAQE
+898 
-905 ALNTLDVFQLPV
+905 
-917 AVNQVL
+917 
-923 LYLRNFVATFNSLPK
+923 LPK

-945 RSLMTVLNSLILK
+945 GSLMTVLNSLILK
-958 LLSSETQQLTQPEP
+958 LLSSETQQPTRP
-972 AEQQDEGDLFLDAN
+972 EQQDEADLFLDTN
-986 HVSAHDIDKEQI
+986 HVPAQNTEQVVL
-998 ILAVLRSVF
+998 LAVLGSVF

-1026 HTLNPVRLKQLCACL
+1026 HSLNPVRLKQLCGRL
-1041 TEMILILLESSAA
+1041 TEMTLTLLESSAA
-1054 TLRNLDSLELISTYL
+1054 ALRELDSLELIGTYL
-1069 TAVQKAVLKELQDK
+1069 TAAQRAVLKELQEK
-1083 RSKSCPKKESHS
+1083 RSKSCPKKESPS

-1105 VDPSSLK
+1105 TDPSSLK
-1112 EVVSNLL
+1112 EVVSTLL
-1119 LLPQKYLVASQ
+1119 LLPQKYLVAPEK
-1130 NQLSVYGHAVL
+1130 QLSVYGHAVL
-1141 KLLSDSMQRLSEDH
+1141 KLLSDCMRRFSEDH

-1181 EDFLLQV
+1181 EDFLLQ
-1188 LSQEPGTA
+1188 PGTA

-1213 SAQAMGVLLL
+1213 SAQALGVLLL
-1223 QNCSTHVL
+1223 ENCSTHVL
-1231 SFELWCLEPSNLMQ
+1231 SFELWCLEASNLTQ
-1245 ISSQNSSFLFL
+1245 ISSQN
-1256 LNAYLK
+1256 
-1262 RATTDDP
+1262 
-1269 TRPKDIQK
+1269 IQK

-1293 TLQQG
+1293 TVQQG
-1298 EVGDMAGLHVE
+1298 EFGVATGLHVE
-1309 VLSGLIR
+1309 VVSGLIR
-1316 LAAVNSNLTPL
+1316 LAAVTSDLTPL

-1335 QKPDCN
+1335 QKTDN
-1341 ERWKLADSI
+1341 SI
-1350 SEKLSDSEELSQW
+1350 SEKLSDSEELCQW

-1369 AALRWLSTVYKEPKD
+1369 AALLWLSAVYKEQKD
-1384 PQSHYEETMLTRLK
+1384 PQSHHEETMLTRLK
-1398 SLLIFPENISASDW
+1398 SLLIFPENITASDW
-1412 NSFVKSGLKYRYR
+1412 NTFVKSGLKYRYR
-1425 DSNFLGALTT
+1425 DPNFLGTLTT
-1435 LAEILYETPET
+1435 LVEVIYGTPET
-1446 PEELLPMATIHMMTT
+1446 PKELLPMATVHMMTT
-1461 SHSLFLPTMLATQD
+1461 SHSLFLPTISRSFFSGTSEHMTQK
-1475 DSDSL
+1475 L
-1480 HLSKESLVS
+1480 SLVS
-1489 LLLTLVK
+1489 LLLMLVK
-1496 KCPEVCNSNHFLVLL
+1496 KCPEVCNINHFLVLL
-1511 GAYGASLSNTD
+1511 GAYGASLSTTD
-1522 QKILLLLQEYEK
+1522 QKILLLLQGYEK
-1534 NNLSL
+1534 NNISL

-1559 SLGPSLWQKPSSEQ
+1559 SLGHSLWQKPSSEQ
-1573 LLSLLTPDRMLNT
+1573 LLSLLTADRMLNT
-1586 VTHFPQHRCII
+1586 VTHFPQQRYII
-1597 PQESKS
+1597 PQESRNVF
-1603 LIYTQEAKH
+1603 YTQEGKH
-1612 SLDLSS
+1612 LSS

-1630 FILRPECAVDCQR
+1630 FILRPECAVDCQK

-1655 ALSSYDPKVRAA
+1655 SLSSYDPKVRAA
-1667 AYQVLGSFYQHLES
+1667 AYQVLGSFHQHLEG
-1681 ALLREKKQLLYLLD
+1681 ARFREKRQVLYLLD

-1701 PKQNLRVPFVHV
+1701 PKQNLRMPNVHV

-1720 QQILRPEEHMYL
+1720 QQILRPEEHMYM

-1745 LKRIPDFF
+1745 LKRVPDFF

-1759 DLERKLEREWL
+1759 DLERKLEREWV
-1770 LSVLEEGVQD
+1770 LSVLEEGVRD
-1780 KYCYEICEKQGIY
+1780 KHCYEICEKQGIY

-1808 SQIQIVNVLRQTAHV
+1808 SQVHLEHLTQNLSLFLF
-1823 NKAAYN
+1823 KAAYN

-1842 LIGKR
+1842 LIDKR

-1861 HALWFTNLGDKESKA
+1861 HALWFTNLGNKESKPEA
-1876 QVNNSTSEQPQT
+1876 NSTTSERPQT

-1898 NEFLCTMLTIIRH
+1898 NEFLYHKRSNICHYRL
-1911 LGSGVNALQMKAF
+1911 AF
-1924 LQTLSSVLLHCG
+1924 LHTLSSVLLHCG

-1954 LSCSEVLSLLQRW
+1954 LLCSEVLRLLQRW
-1967 ATLARDTSLLSAL
+1967 AALARDASLLSAL
-1980 QTLVNKHKIKELMGS
+1980 QTLVNKHKVKELMGS

-2001 GKCHSAKHAQYQ
+2001 GKCHSAKHAPFR
-2013 MEKQAEAVD
+2013 MEKQTETVD
-2022 EQGENL
+2022 GQGEKL
-2028 EQALLDECKPLLR
+2028 EQASLDECKPLLR
-2041 NILIYWEP
+2041 NILIHWEP
-2049 KQKEVSCSKPE
+2049 KEKEVSSSKPE
-2060 PFTTDKPESSDLD
+2060 PFTTDKPESSNLD
-2073 DATAC
+2073 DAAAC

-2087 LTESPYDDRS
+2087 LTESPYDNSS
-2097 TLAILK
+2097 TIAVLK
-2103 WVISII
+2103 WFSSII
-2109 LPRRSV
+2109 LPRTSII
-2115 VDAILMDEGVRKDF
+2115 DAILMDEGIRMDF
-2129 LRLYHQTC
+2129 LRLYHHTC
-2137 EHTAEEHRSVVDT
+2137 DHTAQEHGSAVDT

-2156 VMVQL
+2156 VMLRL
-2161 LEAHSTSLNGVH
+2161 LEAHKS
-2173 QTVLRTCLPTNADDD
+2173 
-2188 AKQETGLKMLSLYIY
+2188 GLKLLSLYIY

-2208 AGSPDLL
+2208 ARSPDLL
-2215 LTHARLLCNRTGIK
+2215 LTHARHLCYRTGIR
-2229 KPKSHIMH
+2229 KPKPHVLR
-2237 MCKDILSAVD
+2237 MCKDILSAVE

>member
-1 MATKRQNG
+1 MASKRQNG
-9 DPPKSVTS
+9 DPLESATT

-25 SEFTGTIFKSMLK
+25 SEFSGTVFKSMLK
-38 DPSKAVKGLEN
+38 DSTKALKGLET
-49 FVRIAKKL
+49 FVRFAKKL
-57 PCAELYDV
+57 PCAEIYDV

-87 TSESE
+87 NSESE

-122 RKIVTTHMKLLLSS
+122 RKTVSTHMKLILSS
-136 LHSESHR
+136 LHSENHR

-163 RDVFSQMHFSKGLT
+163 RDVFSQIHISKGLI

-214 LDTKEFLTEILT
+214 LEAKDFLSEILT
-226 GGLKE
+226 NGLKE

-236 VNLVLS
+236 VNLILS
-242 TLQTRVVKNRTI
+242 TLQTRVVQNKTI

-259 VRFFSPS
+259 VRFFSAS

-282 VSVDEKQKD
+282 VSVKQKD
-291 EDEGKRIVREL
+291 EGEGKRIVREL

-311 CSRKHGIIFHDLS
+311 CSRKHGISFHDPS
-324 LGTAGRAGNILLL
+324 LGTAGRAGNIVLL
-337 QFLVGLKQAQEDE
+337 QFLVGLKQATEDE

-364 DILARYFKE
+364 DILTRYFKE
-373 SNFSFIPRNKSAWLE
+373 TNFSFSPRNKSTWLE
-388 NVTLLKKIYE
+388 NITLLKKIYE
-398 AQPEVSKAFQTSEM
+398 AQPEVSKAFQMNEM

-426 FPSVCNKVFFTQ
+426 LPSVCNKAFFTQ

-449 TTLSLLAFIL
+449 TTISLLAFIL

-469 LDRTVWERSDIYS
+469 LDKTVWEISDIYS
-482 PAAMEEFVQLYREAL
+482 PAVMEEFVQLYREAL
-497 SKILPDM
+497 SKILPDI
-504 VSIVSN
+504 VSVVSN

-521 VKTMNTEKKL
+521 VKTTDAF
-531 SEEHTRQD
+531 SQTARQD
-539 NPQLIMVK
+539 DPQLILVK
-547 ALLLQVMCL
+547 ALLLRVMCL

-576 KGIVTESGMKQE
+576 KGIVTESGIKQE

-599 VALELPASK
+599 LALELPASK
-608 FSWFRVQDLA
+608 FSWFRVQDLP
-618 DPDLEKGEKS
+618 DPDPEKGERS

-645 KTSTRTLVLKVLR
+645 KTSTRMLVLKVLR

-668 ELELWLDHLARLD
+668 ELELWLDHLALLD
-681 PSQQETVVQFL
+681 PSQQETVIQFL

-722 NLSGQEG
+722 NQSGQEG

-756 VQEIGPVL
+756 VEEIGPSL
-764 TEDIILQTF
+764 TDDIILQTF

-787 KLPESF
+787 KLPES
-793 KDGKGVVYE
+793 VVFE
-802 YMAGVL
+802 YMAAVL
-808 CDILHCQR
+808 CDVLHCQR

-828 DKELNTSDDSSPL
+828 DKELNSSD
-841 RASVIALYQYYS
+841 ASVVTFYHYYS
-853 HWLPK
+853 QWLPK
-858 QTQETLFVTKDF
+858 HTQETLVS
-870 PDAPSC
+870 PSHLQY
-876 TGFTAL
+876 TA
-882 LKASYT
+882 
-888 EGPNALIRDS
+888 D
-898 FKEAAQE
+898 E
-905 ALNTLDVFQLPV
+905 ALNTLDVSQFPV

-923 LYLRNFVATFNSLPK
+923 LYLRNFVLTFNSVFSLSEIYLNCNIQIWMACRNINEMAAHYG
-938 ETAAEVL
+938 ETL
-945 RSLMTVLNSLILK
+945 HCC
-958 LLSSETQQLTQPEP
+958 SSAL
-972 AEQQDEGDLFLDAN
+972 
-986 HVSAHDIDKEQI
+986 QI
-998 ILAVLRSVF
+998 QLAVLRSVF

-1012 EQWFLALELSSFPP
+1012 EQWFLALELSSLPP
-1026 HTLNPVRLKQLCACL
+1026 HSLNPVRLKQLCGCL
-1041 TEMILILLESSAA
+1041 TEMTLTLLESSAA
-1054 TLRNLDSLELISTYL
+1054 ALRDLDSLELIGTYL
-1069 TAVQKAVLKELQDK
+1069 TAAQRAVLKELQEK
-1083 RSKSCPKKESHS
+1083 RSKSCPKKESPS

-1105 VDPSSLK
+1105 IDPSSLK
-1112 EVVSNLL
+1112 EVVSTLL
-1119 LLPQKYLVASQ
+1119 LLPQKCLVAPEK
-1130 NQLSVYGHAVL
+1130 QLSVYGRAVL
-1141 KLLSDSMQRLSEDH
+1141 QLLSDSMRRFSEDH

-1163 AHLQGLAALLTSS
+1163 AHLRGLAALLTSS

-1223 QNCSTHVL
+1223 ENCSTHVL
-1231 SFELWCLEPSNLMQ
+1231 SFELWCLEASNLTQ

-1256 LNAYLK
+1256 LNAYLR
-1262 RATTDDP
+1262 RATIDDP
-1269 TRPKDIQK
+1269 TRLKDIQK

-1293 TLQQG
+1293 TVQQG
-1298 EVGDMAGLHVE
+1298 EVGVATGLHVE
-1309 VLSGLIR
+1309 VVSGLIR
-1316 LAAVNSNLTPL
+1316 LAAANPDLTPL

-1335 QKPDCN
+1335 QKTDSI

-1350 SEKLSDSEELSQW
+1350 SEKLSDSEELCQW

-1369 AALRWLSTVYKEPKD
+1369 AALLWLSAVYKEQKD
-1384 PQSHYEETMLTRLK
+1384 PQSLHEETMLTRLK
-1398 SLLIFPENISASDW
+1398 SLLVSQYGHDW
-1412 NSFVKSGLKYRYR
+1412 NTFVKSGLKYRYR
-1425 DSNFLGALTT
+1425 DPNFLGTLTT
-1435 LAEILYETPET
+1435 LVEVIYGTPET
-1446 PEELLPMATIHMMTT
+1446 PKELLPMATVHMMTT
-1461 SHSLFLPTMLATQD
+1461 SHSLFLPTMLSTQD
-1475 DSDSL
+1475 DSHSL

-1489 LLLTLVK
+1489 LLLMLVK
-1496 KCPEVCNSNHFLVLL
+1496 KCPEVCNINHFLVLL
-1511 GAYGASLSNTD
+1511 GAYGASLSTTGRRC
-1522 QKILLLLQEYEK
+1522 KHYLFL
-1534 NNLSL
+1534 
-1539 TEFQYVLWGPAAVEH
+1539 FVVRYVLWGPAAVEH

-1559 SLGPSLWQKPSSEQ
+1559 SLGHSLWQKPSSEQ
-1573 LLSLLTPDRMLNT
+1573 LLSLLAADRMLNT
-1586 VTHFPQHRCII
+1586 VTHFPQQRYII
-1597 PQESKS
+1597 PQVV
-1603 LIYTQEAKH
+1603 TDAFQG
-1612 SLDLSS
+1612 
-1618 LYDPCFLLPLFS
+1618 LFT
-1630 FILRPECAVDCQR
+1630 RPQCAVDCQK

-1667 AYQVLGSFYQHLES
+1667 AYQVLGSFYQHLEG
-1681 ALLREKKQLLYLLD
+1681 ARFREKRQLLYLLD

-1701 PKQNLRVPFVHV
+1701 PKQNLRMPNVHV

-1720 QQILRPEEHMYL
+1720 QQILRPEEHMYM

-1745 LKRIPDFF
+1745 LKRVPDFF

-1759 DLERKLEREWL
+1759 DLERKLERDWV
-1770 LSVLEEGVQD
+1770 LSVLEEGVRD
-1780 KYCYEICEKQGIY
+1780 KHCYEICENQGIY
-1793 QTLLGFASTPLCDQA
+1793 QTLLGFSSTPLCDQA
-1808 SQIQIVNVLRQTAHV
+1808 SQIQIVNVLRQTARV

-1842 LIGKR
+1842 LIDKR

-1861 HALWFTNLGDKESKA
+1861 HALWFTNLGNKESKPEA
-1876 QVNNSTSEQPQT
+1876 NSTTSERPQT

-1898 NEFLCTMLTIIRH
+1898 NEFLCTLLTIIRH
-1911 LGSGVNALQMKAF
+1911 LGGVNALQMKAF
-1924 LQTLSSVLLHCG
+1924 LHTLSSVLLHCG

-1954 LSCSEVLSLLQRW
+1954 LLCSEVLRLLQRW
-1967 ATLARDTSLLSAL
+1967 AALARDASLLSAL
-1980 QTLVNKHKIKELMGS
+1980 QTLVNKHRVKELMG
-1995 GREKGQ
+1995 KILNWQ
-2001 GKCHSAKHAQYQ
+2001 GKCHSAKHAQFR
-2013 MEKQAEAVD
+2013 MEKQTETADGQE
-2022 EQGENL
+2022 EKL

-2041 NILIYWEP
+2041 NILIHWEP
-2049 KQKEVSCSKPE
+2049 KEKDFSSSKPE
-2060 PFTTDKPESSDLD
+2060 PFTTDKPESSNLD

-2078 LILKWALKT
+2078 VILKWALKT
-2087 LTESPYDDRS
+2087 LTECPYDDSS
-2097 TLAILK
+2097 TVAVLK
-2103 WVISII
+2103 WFSSII
-2109 LPRRSV
+2109 LPRTSII
-2115 VDAILMDEGVRKDF
+2115 DAILMDEGIRMDF

-2137 EHTAEEHRSVVDT
+2137 DHTAQEHGSAVDT

-2156 VMVQL
+2156 VMLHL

-2173 QTVLRTCLPTNADDD
+2173 QKVLRTCLLTNTDDG
-2188 AKQETGLKMLSLYIY
+2188 AKRESGLKLLSLYIY

-2208 AGSPDLL
+2208 ARSPDLL
-2215 LTHARLLCNRTGIK
+2215 LTHARLLCYRTGIR
-2229 KPKSHIMH
+2229 KPKAHVLR
-2237 MCKDILSAVD
+2237 MCKDILSALE

>member
-9 DPPKSVTS
+9 DPLESATT

-25 SEFTGTIFKSMLK
+25 SEFTGTVFKSMLK
-38 DPSKAVKGLEN
+38 DSTKALKGLET
-49 FVRIAKKL
+49 FVRFAKKL
-57 PCAELYDV
+57 PRAEIYDA

-87 TSESE
+87 NSESE

-122 RKIVTTHMKLLLSS
+122 RKTVSTHMKLLLSS
-136 LHSESHR
+136 LHSENHR

-163 RDVFSQMHFSKGLT
+163 RDVFSQIHFSKGLI
-177 SLARRRDKTGKP
+177 SLSRRRDKTGKP
-189 DVRMAYIQFVL
+189 DVRMAYMQFVL

-214 LDTKEFLTEILT
+214 LEAKDFLPEILT
-226 GGLKE
+226 SGLKE

-236 VNLVLS
+236 KLLLLHNFLDSVKKRRGVKDPS
-242 TLQTRVVKNRTI
+242 LQ
-254 TKTQK
+254 
-259 VRFFSPS
+259 
-266 ILGQIASLY
+266 
-275 KWNGIVD
+275 
-282 VSVDEKQKD
+282 EKQKD
-291 EDEGKRIVREL
+291 EGEGKRIVREL

-311 CSRKHGIIFHDLS
+311 CSRKHGISFHDPS
-324 LGTAGRAGNILLL
+324 LGTAGRAGNIVLL
-337 QFLVGLKQAQEDE
+337 QFLVGLKQATEDE

-364 DILARYFKE
+364 DILTRYFKE
-373 SNFSFIPRNKSAWLE
+373 TNFSFSPRNKSTWLE
-388 NVTLLKKIYE
+388 NITLLKKIYE
-398 AQPEVSKAFQTSEM
+398 AQPEVSKAFQMSEM

-426 FPSVCNKVFFTQ
+426 LPSVCNKAFFTQ

-449 TTLSLLAFIL
+449 TTISLLAFIL

-469 LDRTVWERSDIYS
+469 LDKTVWESSDIYS
-482 PAAMEEFVQLYREAL
+482 PAVMEEFVQLYREAL

-504 VSIVSN
+504 VSVVSN
-510 WQSHSKEKEDA
+510 WQSLSKEKEDA
-521 VKTMNTEKKL
+521 VKTIGTGQKQ
-531 SEEHTRQD
+531 SEEHPRQD
-539 NPQLIMVK
+539 DPQLILVK

-576 KGIVTESGMKQE
+576 KGIVTESGIKQE

-599 VALELPASK
+599 LALELPASK
-608 FSWFRVQDLA
+608 FSWFRVQDLP
-618 DPDLEKGEKS
+618 DPDPEKGEKS

-645 KTSTRTLVLKVLR
+645 KTSTRMLVLKVLR

-668 ELELWLDHLARLD
+668 ELELWLDHLALLD
-681 PSQQETVVQFL
+681 PSQQETVIQFL

-698 VVCNPHVYTEK
+698 VVCNPLVYTEK

-756 VQEIGPVL
+756 VEEIGPSL
-764 TEDIILQTF
+764 TDEIILQTF

-793 KDGKGVVYE
+793 KDGKGVVFE
-802 YMAGVL
+802 YMAAVL
-808 CDILHCQR
+808 CDVLHCQR

-828 DKELNTSDDSSPL
+828 DKNLNMSH
-841 RASVIALYQYYS
+841 ASCPPHVIAFYHYYS
-853 HWLPK
+853 QWLPK
-858 QTQETLFVTKDF
+858 QTKKTRVSPVT
-870 PDAPSC
+870 PSVSKTFGSHC
-876 TGFTAL
+876 VYL
-882 LKASYT
+882 
-888 EGPNALIRDS
+888 
-898 FKEAAQE
+898 
-905 ALNTLDVFQLPV
+905 QLPI
-917 AVNQVL
+917 
-923 LYLRNFVATFNSLPK
+923 

-945 RSLMTVLNSLILK
+945 GSLMTVLNSLILK
-958 LLSSETQQLTQPEP
+958 LLSSETQQPTRP
-972 AEQQDEGDLFLDAN
+972 EQQDEADLFLDTN
-986 HVSAHDIDKEQI
+986 HVPVQNTEQVL
-998 ILAVLRSVF
+998 LAVLGSVF

-1026 HTLNPVRLKQLCACL
+1026 HSLNPVRLKQLCACL
-1041 TEMILILLESSAA
+1041 IE
-1054 TLRNLDSLELISTYL
+1054 NY
-1069 TAVQKAVLKELQDK
+1069 
-1083 RSKSCPKKESHS
+1083 CPKKESLS

-1105 VDPSSLK
+1105 TDPSSLK
-1112 EVVSNLL
+1112 EVVSTLL
-1119 LLPQKYLVASQ
+1119 LLPQKYLVAPEK
-1130 NQLSVYGHAVL
+1130 QLSVYGHAVL
-1141 KLLSDSMQRLSEDH
+1141 KLLLNSMRRFSEDR

-1213 SAQAMGVLLL
+1213 SAQALGVLLL
-1223 QNCSTHVL
+1223 ENCSTHVL
-1231 SFELWCLEPSNLMQ
+1231 SFELWCLEASNLTQ

-1256 LNAYLK
+1256 LNAYLR
-1262 RATTDDP
+1262 RATIDDP

-1293 TLQQG
+1293 TVQQG
-1298 EVGDMAGLHVE
+1298 EVGVATGLHVE
-1309 VLSGLIR
+1309 VVSGLIR
-1316 LAAVNSNLTPL
+1316 LAAVTSDLTPL

-1335 QKPDCN
+1335 QKTDSN
-1341 ERWKLADSI
+1341 ERWKLATSI
-1350 SEKLSDSEELSQW
+1350 SEKLSDSEELCQW

-1369 AALRWLSTVYKEPKD
+1369 AALLWLSAVYKDQKD
-1384 PQSHYEETMLTRLK
+1384 PQSHHEETMLTRLK
-1398 SLLIFPENISASDW
+1398 SLLIFPENITASDW
-1412 NSFVKSGLKYRYR
+1412 NTFVKSGLKYRYR
-1425 DSNFLGALTT
+1425 DPNFLGTLTT
-1435 LAEILYETPET
+1435 LVEVIYGTPET
-1446 PEELLPMATIHMMTT
+1446 PKELLPMATVHMMTT
-1461 SHSLFLPTMLATQD
+1461 SHSLFLPTMLSTED
-1475 DSDSL
+1475 DPDSL

-1489 LLLTLVK
+1489 LLLMLVK
-1496 KCPEVCNSNHFLVLL
+1496 KCPEVCNINHFLVLL
-1511 GAYGASLSNTD
+1511 GAYGASLSTTD
-1522 QKILLLLQEYEK
+1522 QKILLLLQGYEK
-1534 NNLSL
+1534 NNISL

-1559 SLGPSLWQKPSSEQ
+1559 SLGHSLWQKPSSEQ
-1573 LLSLLTPDRMLNT
+1573 LLSLLTADRMLNT
-1586 VTHFPQHRCII
+1586 VTHFPQQRYII
-1597 PQESKS
+1597 PQVSRNVF
-1603 LIYTQEAKH
+1603 YTQQGKH
-1612 SLDLSS
+1612 LSS

-1630 FILRPECAVDCQR
+1630 FILRPECAVDCQK

-1655 ALSSYDPKVRAA
+1655 SLSSYDPKVRAA
-1667 AYQVLGSFYQHLES
+1667 AYQVLGSFHQHLEG
-1681 ALLREKKQLLYLLD
+1681 ARFREKRQVLYLLD

-1701 PKQNLRVPFVHV
+1701 PKQNLRMPNVHV

-1720 QQILRPEEHMYL
+1720 QQILRPEEHMYM

-1745 LKRIPDFF
+1745 LKRVPDFF

-1759 DLERKLEREWL
+1759 DLERKLEREWV
-1770 LSVLEEGVQD
+1770 LSVLEEGVRD
-1780 KYCYEICEKQGIY
+1780 KHCYEICEKQGIY

-1808 SQIQIVNVLRQTAHV
+1808 SQIQIVNVLRQTARV

-1842 LIGKR
+1842 LIDKR

-1861 HALWFTNLGDKESKA
+1861 HALWFTNLGNKESKPEA
-1876 QVNNSTSEQPQT
+1876 NSTTSERPQT

-1898 NEFLCTMLTIIRH
+1898 NEFLCTLLAIIRH

-1924 LQTLSSVLLHCG
+1924 LHTLSSVLLHCG

-1954 LSCSEVLSLLQRW
+1954 LLCSEVLRLLQRW
-1967 ATLARDTSLLSAL
+1967 AALARDASLLSAL
-1980 QTLVNKHKIKELMGS
+1980 QTLVNKHKVKELMGS

-2001 GKCHSAKHAQYQ
+2001 GKCHSAKHAQFR
-2013 MEKQAEAVD
+2013 MEKQTETVD
-2022 EQGENL
+2022 GQGEKL
-2028 EQALLDECKPLLR
+2028 EQASLDECKPLLR
-2041 NILIYWEP
+2041 NILIHWEP
-2049 KQKEVSCSKPE
+2049 KEKELSSSKPE
-2060 PFTTDKPESSDLD
+2060 PFTTDKPESSNLD
-2073 DATAC
+2073 DAAAC

-2087 LTESPYDDRS
+2087 LTESPYDNSS
-2097 TLAILK
+2097 TIAVLK
-2103 WVISII
+2103 WFSSII
-2109 LPRRSV
+2109 LPRTSV
-2115 VDAILMDEGVRKDF
+2115 IDAILMDEGIRMDL
-2129 LRLYHQTC
+2129 LRLYHHTC
-2137 EHTAEEHRSVVDT
+2137 DHRAQEHGSAVDT

-2156 VMVQL
+2156 IMLCL
-2161 LEAHSTSLNGVH
+2161 LEAHSTSLNGIH
-2173 QTVLRTCLPTNADDD
+2173 QTVIRTCLLTNADDG
-2188 AKQETGLKMLSLYIY
+2188 AKRESGLKLLSLYIY

-2208 AGSPDLL
+2208 ARSPDLL
-2215 LTHARLLCNRTGIK
+2215 LTHARHLCYRTGIR
-2229 KPKSHIMH
+2229 KPKPHVLC
-2237 MCKDILSAVD
+2237 MCEDILSAVE

>member
-1 MATKRQNG
+1 DTAMATKRQNG
-9 DPPKSVTS
+9 DPLES
-17 AKKTKTDE
+17 ATTTKKTKTDE
-25 SEFTGTIFKSMLK
+25 SEFTGTVFKSMLK
-38 DPSKAVKGLEN
+38 DSTKALKGLET
-49 FVRIAKKL
+49 FVRFAKKL
-57 PCAELYDV
+57 PCAEIYDA

-87 TSESE
+87 NSESE

-122 RKIVTTHMKLLLSS
+122 RKTVSTHMKLLLSS
-136 LHSESHR
+136 LHSENHR

-163 RDVFSQMHFSKGLT
+163 RDVFSQIHFSKGLI
-177 SLARRRDKTGKP
+177 SLSRRRDKTGKP

-214 LDTKEFLTEILT
+214 LEAKDFLSEILT
-226 GGLKE
+226 SGLKE

-236 VNLVLS
+236 VNLILS
-242 TLQTRVVKNRTI
+242 TLQTRVVQNKTI
-254 TKTQK
+254 MKTQK

-266 ILGQIASLY
+266 ILGQFASLY

-282 VSVDEKQKD
+282 VSVKQKD
-291 EDEGKRIVREL
+291 EGEGKRIVREL

-311 CSRKHGIIFHDLS
+311 SSRKHGISFHDPS
-324 LGTAGRAGNILLL
+324 LGTAGRAGNIVLL
-337 QFLVGLKQAQEDE
+337 QFLVGLKQATEDE

-364 DILARYFKE
+364 DILTRYFKE
-373 SNFSFIPRNKSAWLE
+373 TNFSFSPRNKSTWLE
-388 NVTLLKKIYE
+388 NITLLKKIYE
-398 AQPEVSKAFQTSEM
+398 AQPEVSKAFQMSEM

-426 FPSVCNKVFFTQ
+426 LPSVCNKAFFTQ

-449 TTLSLLAFIL
+449 TTISLLAFIL

-469 LDRTVWERSDIYS
+469 LDKTVWESSDIYS
-482 PAAMEEFVQLYREAL
+482 PAVMEEFVQLYREAL

-504 VSIVSN
+504 VSVVSN

-521 VKTMNTEKKL
+521 VKTIGTGQKQ

-539 NPQLIMVK
+539 DPQLILVK

-599 VALELPASK
+599 LALELPASK
-608 FSWFRVQDLA
+608 FSWFRVQDLP
-618 DPDLEKGEKS
+618 DPDPEKGEKS

-645 KTSTRTLVLKVLR
+645 KTSTRMLVIKVLW

-668 ELELWLDHLARLD
+668 ELELWLDHLALLD
-681 PSQQETVVQFL
+681 PSQQETVIQFL

-698 VVCNPHVYTEK
+698 VVCNPLVYTEK

-756 VQEIGPVL
+756 VEEIGPSL
-764 TEDIILQTF
+764 TDDIILQTF

-778 VPAVLEVRN
+778 IPAVLEVRN
-787 KLPESF
+787 KLPES
-793 KDGKGVVYE
+793 VVFE
-802 YMAGVL
+802 YMAAVL
-808 CDILHCQR
+808 CDVLHCQR

-828 DKELNTSDDSSPL
+828 DKKLNTSHASCPPH
-841 RASVIALYQYYS
+841 ASVVAFYHYYS
-853 HWLPK
+853 QWLPK
-858 QTQETLFVTKDF
+858 QTQKTLVSPSHLQCTADFFTKNF
-870 PDAPSC
+870 PDGPSR
-876 TGFTAL
+876 TDFTAL
-882 LKASYT
+882 LKASYS
-888 EGPNALIRDS
+888 EGANAFIRDS

-905 ALNTLDVFQLPV
+905 ALNTLDVSQFPV

-923 LYLRNFVATFNSLPK
+923 LYLRNFVLTFNSVFRIVP
-938 ETAAEVL
+938 ETLIWGSRNINEMAAHCGETLHGCSPALQVL
-945 RSLMTVLNSLILK
+945 
-958 LLSSETQQLTQPEP
+958 
-972 AEQQDEGDLFLDAN
+972 
-986 HVSAHDIDKEQI
+986 
-998 ILAVLRSVF
+998 LAVLGSVF

-1026 HTLNPVRLKQLCACL
+1026 HSLNPVRLKQLCGRL
-1041 TEMILILLESSAA
+1041 TEMTLTLLESSAA
-1054 TLRNLDSLELISTYL
+1054 ALRELDSLELIGTYL
-1069 TAVQKAVLKELQDK
+1069 TAAQRAVLKELQEK
-1083 RSKSCPKKESHS
+1083 RSKYVSHHS
-1095 VRALLALHDY
+1095 QVTVFSAYLRNICDPGPQNHSNNALTDIVHLHT
-1105 VDPSSLK
+1105 LNK
-1112 EVVSNLL
+1112 N
-1119 LLPQKYLVASQ
+1119 
-1130 NQLSVYGHAVL
+1130 
-1141 KLLSDSMQRLSEDH
+1141 
-1155 SSCIALSQ
+1155 
-1163 AHLQGLAALLTSS
+1163 
-1176 QCVQL
+1176 
-1181 EDFLLQV
+1181 
-1188 LSQEPGTA
+1188 
-1196 KLIQTDVL
+1196 TDVL

-1213 SAQAMGVLLL
+1213 SAQALGVLLL
-1223 QNCSTHVL
+1223 ENCSTHVL
-1231 SFELWCLEPSNLMQ
+1231 SFELWCLEASNLTQ

-1256 LNAYLK
+1256 LNAYLR
-1262 RATTDDP
+1262 RATIDDP

-1293 TLQQG
+1293 TVQQE
-1298 EVGDMAGLHVE
+1298 EVGVATGLHVE
-1309 VLSGLIR
+1309 VVSGLIR
-1316 LAAVNSNLTPL
+1316 LSAVTSDLTPL

-1335 QKPDCN
+1335 QKTDSN

-1350 SEKLSDSEELSQW
+1350 SEKLSDSEELCQW

-1369 AALRWLSTVYKEPKD
+1369 AALLWLSAVYKEQKD
-1384 PQSHYEETMLTRLK
+1384 PQSHHEETMLTRLK
-1398 SLLIFPENISASDW
+1398 SLLVSQ
-1412 NSFVKSGLKYRYR
+1412 YRYR
-1425 DSNFLGALTT
+1425 DPNFLGTLTT
-1435 LAEILYETPET
+1435 LVEVIYGTPET
-1446 PEELLPMATIHMMTT
+1446 PKELLPMATVHMMTT
-1461 SHSLFLPTMLATQD
+1461 SHSLFLPTMLSTQD

-1489 LLLTLVK
+1489 LLLMLVK
-1496 KCPEVCNSNHFLVLL
+1496 KCPEVCNINHFLVLL
-1511 GAYGASLSNTD
+1511 GAYGASLSTTGRRC
-1522 QKILLLLQEYEK
+1522 KHYSCL
-1534 NNLSL
+1534 
-1539 TEFQYVLWGPAAVEH
+1539 FVVRYVLWGPAAVEH

-1559 SLGPSLWQKPSSEQ
+1559 SLGHSLWQKPSSEQ
-1573 LLSLLTPDRMLNT
+1573 LLSLLTADRMLKT
-1586 VTHFPQHRCII
+1586 VTHFPQQRYII
-1597 PQESKS
+1597 PQEG
-1603 LIYTQEAKH
+1603 KH
-1612 SLDLSS
+1612 LSS

-1630 FILRPECAVDCQR
+1630 FILRPECAVDCQK

-1667 AYQVLGSFYQHLES
+1667 AYQVLGSFHQHLEG
-1681 ALLREKKQLLYLLD
+1681 ARFREKRQVLYLLD

-1701 PKQNLRVPFVHV
+1701 PKQNLRMPNVHV

-1720 QQILRPEEHMYL
+1720 QQILRPEEHMYM

-1745 LKRIPDFF
+1745 LKRVPDFF

-1759 DLERKLEREWL
+1759 DLERKLEREWV
-1770 LSVLEEGVQD
+1770 LSVLEEGVRD
-1780 KYCYEICEKQGIY
+1780 KHCYEICEKQGIY

-1808 SQIQIVNVLRQTAHV
+1808 SQIQIVNVLRQTARV

-1842 LIGKR
+1842 LIDKR

-1861 HALWFTNLGDKESKA
+1861 HALWFTNLGNKESKPEA
-1876 QVNNSTSEQPQT
+1876 NSTTSERPQT

-1898 NEFLCTMLTIIRH
+1898 NEFLCT
-1911 LGSGVNALQMKAF
+1911 
-1924 LQTLSSVLLHCG
+1924 LL
-1936 TALNAHKEAGWL
+1936 AGWL

-1954 LSCSEVLSLLQRW
+1954 LLCSEVLRLLQRW
-1967 ATLARDTSLLSAL
+1967 AALARDASLLSAL
-1980 QTLVNKHKIKELMGS
+1980 QTLVNKHKVKELM
-1995 GREKGQ
+1995 EKGQ
-2001 GKCHSAKHAQYQ
+2001 GKCHSAKHAQFR
-2013 MEKQAEAVD
+2013 MEKQTETVD
-2022 EQGENL
+2022 GQGEKL
-2028 EQALLDECKPLLR
+2028 EQASLDECKPLLR
-2041 NILIYWEP
+2041 NILIHWEP
-2049 KQKEVSCSKPE
+2049 KEKEVSSSKPE
-2060 PFTTDKPESSDLD
+2060 PFTADKPESSNLD
-2073 DATAC
+2073 DAAAC

-2087 LTESPYDDRS
+2087 LTESPYDNSS
-2097 TLAILK
+2097 TIAVLK
-2103 WVISII
+2103 WFSSII
-2109 LPRRSV
+2109 LPRTSV
-2115 VDAILMDEGVRKDF
+2115 IDAILMDEGIRMDF
-2129 LRLYHQTC
+2129 LRLYHHTC
-2137 EHTAEEHRSVVDT
+2137 DHTAQEHGSAVDT

-2156 VMVQL
+2156 VMLRL
-2161 LEAHSTSLNGVH
+2161 LEAHSTSLNGIH
-2173 QTVLRTCLPTNADDD
+2173 QMVIRTCLLTNADDG
-2188 AKQETGLKMLSLYIY
+2188 AKRESGLKLLSLYIY

-2208 AGSPDLL
+2208 ARSPDLL
-2215 LTHARLLCNRTGIK
+2215 LSHARHLCYRTGIR
-2229 KPKSHIMH
+2229 KPKPHVLR
-2237 MCKDILSAVD
+2237 MCEDILSAVE

>member
-1 MATKRQNG
+1 MASKRQNG
-9 DPPKSVTS
+9 DPLESATT

-25 SEFTGTIFKSMLK
+25 SEFSGTVFKSMLK
-38 DPSKAVKGLEN
+38 DSTKALKGLET
-49 FVRIAKKL
+49 FVRFAKKL
-57 PCAELYDV
+57 PCAEIYDV

-87 TSESE
+87 NSESE

-122 RKIVTTHMKLLLSS
+122 RKTVSTHMKLILSS
-136 LHSESHR
+136 LHSENHR

-163 RDVFSQMHFSKGLT
+163 RDVFSQIHISKGLI

-214 LDTKEFLTEILT
+214 LEAKDFLSEILT
-226 GGLKE
+226 NGLKE

-236 VNLVLS
+236 VNLILS
-242 TLQTRVVKNRTI
+242 TLQTRVVQNKTI

-259 VRFFSPS
+259 VRFFSAS

-282 VSVDEKQKD
+282 VSVAEKEKD
-291 EDEGKRIVREL
+291 EGEGKRIVREL

-311 CSRKHGIIFHDLS
+311 CSRKHGISFHDPS
-324 LGTAGRAGNILLL
+324 LGTAGRAGNIVLL
-337 QFLVGLKQAQEDE
+337 QFLVGLKQATEDE

-364 DILARYFKE
+364 DILTRYFKE
-373 SNFSFIPRNKSAWLE
+373 TNFSFSPRNKSTWLE
-388 NVTLLKKIYE
+388 NITLLKKIYE
-398 AQPEVSKAFQTSEM
+398 AQPEVSKAFQMNEM

-426 FPSVCNKVFFTQ
+426 LPSVCNKAFFTQ

-449 TTLSLLAFIL
+449 TTISLLAFIL

-469 LDRTVWERSDIYS
+469 LDKTVWEISDIYS
-482 PAAMEEFVQLYREAL
+482 PAVMEEFVQLYREAL
-497 SKILPDM
+497 SKILPDI
-504 VSIVSN
+504 VSVVSN

-521 VKTMNTEKKL
+521 VKTTDAF
-531 SEEHTRQD
+531 SQTARQD
-539 NPQLIMVK
+539 DPQLILVK
-547 ALLLQVMCL
+547 ALLLRVMCL

-576 KGIVTESGMKQE
+576 KGIVTESGIKQE

-599 VALELPASK
+599 LALELPASK
-608 FSWFRVQDLA
+608 FSWFHP
-618 DPDLEKGEKS
+618 DPEKGERS

-645 KTSTRTLVLKVLR
+645 KTSTRMLVLKVLR

-668 ELELWLDHLARLD
+668 ELELWLDHLALLD
-681 PSQQETVVQFL
+681 PSQQETVIQFL

-722 NLSGQEG
+722 NQSGQEG

-756 VQEIGPVL
+756 VEEIGPSL
-764 TEDIILQTF
+764 TDDIILQTF

-793 KDGKGVVYE
+793 KDGKGVVFE
-802 YMAGVL
+802 YMAAVL
-808 CDILHCQR
+808 CDVLHCQR

-828 DKELNTSDDSSPL
+828 DKELNSSD
-841 RASVIALYQYYS
+841 ASVVTFYHYYS
-853 HWLPK
+853 QWLPK
-858 QTQETLFVTKDF
+858 HTQETLVS
-870 PDAPSC
+870 PSHLQY
-876 TGFTAL
+876 TAD
-882 LKASYT
+882 ASYS
-888 EGPNALIRDS
+888 EGANAFLRDS

-905 ALNTLDVFQLPV
+905 ALNTLDVSQFPV

-923 LYLRNFVATFNSLPK
+923 LYLRNFVLTFNSVFSLSEIYLNVFLNINEMAAHYG
-938 ETAAEVL
+938 ETL
-945 RSLMTVLNSLILK
+945 HCC
-958 LLSSETQQLTQPEP
+958 SSAL
-972 AEQQDEGDLFLDAN
+972 
-986 HVSAHDIDKEQI
+986 QI
-998 ILAVLRSVF
+998 QLAVLRSVF

-1012 EQWFLALELSSFPP
+1012 EQWFLALELSSLPP
-1026 HTLNPVRLKQLCACL
+1026 HSLNPVRLKQLCGCL
-1041 TEMILILLESSAA
+1041 TEMTLTLLESSAA
-1054 TLRNLDSLELISTYL
+1054 ALRDLDSLELIGTYL
-1069 TAVQKAVLKELQDK
+1069 TAAQRAVLKELQEK
-1083 RSKSCPKKESHS
+1083 RSKYVSHHS
-1095 VRALLALHDY
+1095 QELISLLALHDY
-1105 VDPSSLK
+1105 IDPSSLK
-1112 EVVSNLL
+1112 EVVSTLL
-1119 LLPQKYLVASQ
+1119 LLPQKCLVAPEK
-1130 NQLSVYGHAVL
+1130 QLSVYGHAVL
-1141 KLLSDSMQRLSEDH
+1141 QLLSDSMRRFSEDH

-1163 AHLQGLAALLTSS
+1163 AHLRGLAALLTSS

-1181 EDFLLQV
+1181 EDFLLQ
-1188 LSQEPGTA
+1188 PGTA

-1223 QNCSTHVL
+1223 ENCSTHVL
-1231 SFELWCLEPSNLMQ
+1231 SFELWCLEASNLTQ
-1245 ISSQNSSFLFL
+1245 ISSQNS
-1256 LNAYLK
+1256 
-1262 RATTDDP
+1262 TTIDDP
-1269 TRPKDIQK
+1269 TRLKDSQYFQK

-1293 TLQQG
+1293 TVQQG
-1298 EVGDMAGLHVE
+1298 EVGVATGLHVE
-1309 VLSGLIR
+1309 VVSGLIR
-1316 LAAVNSNLTPL
+1316 LAAANPDLTPL

-1335 QKPDCN
+1335 QKTDN
-1341 ERWKLADSI
+1341 SI
-1350 SEKLSDSEELSQW
+1350 SEKLSDSEELCQW

-1369 AALRWLSTVYKEPKD
+1369 AALLWLSAVYKEQKD
-1384 PQSHYEETMLTRLK
+1384 PQSLHEETMLTRLK
-1398 SLLIFPENISASDW
+1398 SLLIFPEHITASDW
-1412 NSFVKSGLKYRYR
+1412 NTFVKSGLKYRYR
-1425 DSNFLGALTT
+1425 DPNFLGTLTT
-1435 LAEILYETPET
+1435 LVEVIYGTPET
-1446 PEELLPMATIHMMTT
+1446 PKELLPMATVHMMTT
-1461 SHSLFLPTMLATQD
+1461 SHSLFLPTMLSTQD
-1475 DSDSL
+1475 DSHSL

-1489 LLLTLVK
+1489 LLLMLVK
-1496 KCPEVCNSNHFLVLL
+1496 KCPEVCNINHFLVLL
-1511 GAYGASLSNTD
+1511 GAYGASLSTTD

-1534 NNLSL
+1534 NNISL

-1559 SLGPSLWQKPSSEQ
+1559 SLGHSLWQKPSSEQ
-1573 LLSLLTPDRMLNT
+1573 LLSLLAADRMLNT
-1586 VTHFPQHRCII
+1586 VTHFPQQRYII
-1597 PQESKS
+1597 PQESKN
-1603 LIYTQEAKH
+1603 LFYTQEGKH

-1630 FILRPECAVDCQR
+1630 FILRPECAVDCQK

-1667 AYQVLGSFYQHLES
+1667 AYQVLGSFYQHLEG
-1681 ALLREKKQLLYLLD
+1681 ARFREKRQLLYLLD

-1701 PKQNLRVPFVHV
+1701 PKQNLRMPNVHV

-1720 QQILRPEEHMYL
+1720 QQILRPEEHMYM

-1745 LKRIPDFF
+1745 LKRVPDFF

-1759 DLERKLEREWL
+1759 DLERKLERDWV
-1770 LSVLEEGVQD
+1770 LSVLEEGVRD
-1780 KYCYEICEKQGIY
+1780 KHCYEICENQGIY
-1793 QTLLGFASTPLCDQA
+1793 QTLLGFSSTPLCDQA
-1808 SQIQIVNVLRQTAHV
+1808 SQIVNVLRQTARV

-1842 LIGKR
+1842 LIDKR

-1861 HALWFTNLGDKESKA
+1861 HALWFTNLGNKESKPEA
-1876 QVNNSTSEQPQT
+1876 NSTTSERPQT
-1888 SGKCLPLPII
+1888 SGKCLPL
-1898 NEFLCTMLTIIRH
+1898 NLVFNQVFAFLLFLIR
-1911 LGSGVNALQMKAF
+1911 SGVNALQMKAF
-1924 LQTLSSVLLHCG
+1924 LHTLSSVLLHCG

-1954 LSCSEVLSLLQRW
+1954 LLCSEVLRLLQRW
-1967 ATLARDTSLLSAL
+1967 AALARDASLLSAL
-1980 QTLVNKHKIKELMGS
+1980 QTLVNKHRVKELMGS

-2001 GKCHSAKHAQYQ
+2001 GKCHSAKHAQFR
-2013 MEKQAEAVD
+2013 MEKQTETADGQE
-2022 EQGENL
+2022 EKL

-2041 NILIYWEP
+2041 NILIHWEP
-2049 KQKEVSCSKPE
+2049 KEKDFSSSKPE
-2060 PFTTDKPESSDLD
+2060 PFTTDKPESNNLD

-2078 LILKWALKT
+2078 VILKWALKT
-2087 LTESPYDDRS
+2087 LTESPYDDSS
-2097 TLAILK
+2097 TVAVLK
-2103 WVISII
+2103 WFSSII
-2109 LPRRSV
+2109 LPRTSII
-2115 VDAILMDEGVRKDF
+2115 DAILMDEGIRMDF

-2137 EHTAEEHRSVVDT
+2137 DHTAQEHGSAVDT

-2156 VMVQL
+2156 VMLHL
-2161 LEAHSTSLNGVH
+2161 LEAHKS
-2173 QTVLRTCLPTNADDD
+2173 
-2188 AKQETGLKMLSLYIY
+2188 GLKLLSLYIY

-2208 AGSPDLL
+2208 ARSPDLL
-2215 LTHARLLCNRTGIK
+2215 LTHARLLCYRTGIR
-2229 KPKSHIMH
+2229 KPKAHVLR
-2237 MCKDILSAVD
+2237 MCKDILSALE

>member
-1 MATKRQNG
+1 MASKRQNG
-9 DPPKSVTS
+9 DPVESATT

-25 SEFTGTIFKSMLK
+25 SEFSGTVFKSMLK
-38 DPSKAVKGLEN
+38 DPTKALKGLET
-49 FVRIAKKL
+49 FVRLAKKL
-57 PCAELYDV
+57 PCADIYDV

-87 TSESE
+87 NSEAE

-122 RKIVTTHMKLLLSS
+122 RKTVSTHMRLILSS
-136 LHSESHR
+136 LHSENHR

-153 AVVSQGAEAA
+153 AVVSQGSEAA
-163 RDVFSQMHFSKGLT
+163 RDVFSQIHISKGLT
-177 SLARRRDKTGKP
+177 SLTRRRDKTGKP

-200 SFLMSGDNTTIGQI
+200 SFLMSGDNTTIGHI
-214 LDTKEFLTEILT
+214 LEAKDFLSEILT
-226 GGLKE
+226 SGLKD

-236 VNLVLS
+236 VNLILS
-242 TLQTRVVKNRTI
+242 TLQTRVVQNKTI

-266 ILGQIASLY
+266 ILGHIASLY

-282 VSVDEKQKD
+282 VSVSEKEKRDEG
-291 EDEGKRIVREL
+291 EGKRIVREL

-311 CSRKHGIIFHDLS
+311 CSRKHGISFHDPS
-324 LGTAGRAGNILLL
+324 LGTAGRAGNIVLL
-337 QFLVGLKQAQEDE
+337 QFLVGLKQAAEDE
-350 MVAELVVSV
+350 MVAELVVGV

-364 DILARYFKE
+364 DILTRYFKE
-373 SNFSFIPRNKSAWLE
+373 TNFSFSPRNKSTWLE
-388 NVTLLKKIYE
+388 NITLLKKIYE
-398 AQPEVSKAFQTSEM
+398 AQPEVSKAFQMSEM

-426 FPSVCNKVFFTQ
+426 LPSVCNKAFFTQ

-469 LDRTVWERSDIYS
+469 LDKTVWESSDIYS
-482 PAAMEEFVQLYREAL
+482 PAVMEEFVQLYRDAL
-497 SKILPDM
+497 SKILPDT
-504 VSIVSN
+504 VSVVSN
-510 WQSHSKEKEDA
+510 WQSHLKEKEDA
-521 VKTMNTEKKL
+521 VKTMGTGQKQ

-539 NPQLIMVK
+539 DPQLILVK
-547 ALLLQVMCL
+547 ALLLRVMCL

-599 VALELPASK
+599 LALELPASK
-608 FSWFRVQDLA
+608 FSWFRVQDLPDT
-618 DPDLEKGEKS
+618 DPEKGERS

-645 KTSTRTLVLKVLR
+645 KTSTRMLVLKVLR

-668 ELELWLDHLARLD
+668 ELEIWLDHLALLD
-681 PSQQETVVQFL
+681 PSQQETVIQFL
-692 DHVLMR
+692 DLVLKR

-722 NLSGQEG
+722 NQSGQEG

-741 VLDMVDVIVEGSEGD
+741 VLDMVDVIVEDSEGD
-756 VQEIGPVL
+756 VEEIGPSL
-764 TEDIILQTF
+764 TDDIILQTF

-793 KDGKGVVYE
+793 KDGKGVVFR
-802 YMAGVL
+802 YMAAVL
-808 CDILHCQR
+808 CDVLHCQR

-828 DKELNTSDDSSPL
+828 DKELNSSDTSVVSFY
-841 RASVIALYQYYS
+841 RYYS
-853 HWLPK
+853 QWLPK
-858 QTQETLFVTKDF
+858 HTQDPPFVTKDV
-870 PDAPSC
+870 PDGASG
-876 TGFTAL
+876 TDFSSL
-882 LKASYT
+882 LKACYS
-888 EGPNALIRDS
+888 EGPDAFLRDS

-905 ALNTLDVFQLPV
+905 AVNTLHVSQFPV

-923 LYLRNFVATFNSLPK
+923 LYLRNFVLTFNSLPK
-938 ETAAEVL
+938 ESAAEVL
-945 RSLMTVLNSLILK
+945 GSVMSVLNSLVLK
-958 LLSSETQQLTQPEP
+958 LLSSETQQPTQPEP
-972 AEQQDEGDLFLDAN
+972 TELQDEADLFLETN
-986 HVSAHDIDKEQI
+986 HVPAHNTQQI
-998 ILAVLRSVF
+998 QLAVLRAVF
-1007 KHPVV
+1007 KHPAV
-1012 EQWFLALELSSFPP
+1012 EQWFLALELSSLPP
-1026 HTLNPVRLKQLCACL
+1026 HSLNPVRLKQLCGRL
-1041 TEMILILLESSAA
+1041 TETTLALLESSAA
-1054 TLRNLDSLELISTYL
+1054 ALRHLDSVELIDTYST
-1069 TAVQKAVLKELQDK
+1069 AAQRAVLRELQEK
-1083 RSKSCPKKESHS
+1083 RSKSCPKKESLS

-1105 VDPSSLK
+1105 IDPSSLK
-1112 EVVSNLL
+1112 EVVSALL
-1119 LLPQKYLVASQ
+1119 LLPQKYLVGPEK
-1130 NQLSVYGHAVL
+1130 QLSVYGRAVL
-1141 KLLSDSMQRLSEDH
+1141 KLLSDSMRRFSEDH

-1163 AHLQGLAALLTSS
+1163 AHLRGLTALLTSS

-1188 LSQEPGTA
+1188 LSQEPSTA

-1213 SAQAMGVLLL
+1213 SAQAMGALLL
-1223 QNCSTHVL
+1223 ENCSTHVL
-1231 SFELWCLEPSNLMQ
+1231 SFELWCLEASNLTQ
-1245 ISSQNSSFLFL
+1245 ISSQNSGFLFL
-1256 LNAYLK
+1256 LNAYLR

-1269 TRPKDIQK
+1269 TRPKHIQK
-1277 SVLKALKK
+1277 SVLKVLKK

-1293 TLQQG
+1293 TVQQA
-1298 EVGDMAGLHVE
+1298 EVGVGTGLHVE
-1309 VLSGLIR
+1309 VVSGLIR
-1316 LAAVNSNLTPL
+1316 LAAVTSDLTPL

-1335 QKPDCN
+1335 QKTDSN

-1350 SEKLSDSEELSQW
+1350 SEKLSGSEELCQW

-1369 AALRWLSTVYKEPKD
+1369 AALLWLSDVYKEQKES
-1384 PQSHYEETMLTRLK
+1384 QSLHEETMLTRLK
-1398 SLLIFPENISASDW
+1398 SLLIFPENITASDW
-1412 NSFVKSGLKYRYR
+1412 NTFVKSGLKYRYR
-1425 DSNFLGALTT
+1425 DPNFLGTLTT
-1435 LAEILYETPET
+1435 LLEVIYGTPET
-1446 PEELLPMATIHMMTT
+1446 PKELLPLATVHMMTT
-1461 SHSLFLPTMLATQD
+1461 SHSLFLPTMLSTQD

-1489 LLLTLVK
+1489 LLLVLVK
-1496 KCPEVCNSNHFLVLL
+1496 KSPEVCNINHFLVLL
-1511 GAYGASLSNTD
+1511 GAYGASLSTTD

-1534 NNLSL
+1534 NNISL

-1559 SLGPSLWQKPSSEQ
+1559 SLGHSLWQKPSSEQ
-1573 LLSLLTPDRMLNT
+1573 LLSLLAADRMLNT
-1586 VTHFPQHRCII
+1586 VTHFPQQRHII
-1597 PQESKS
+1597 PRESKN
-1603 LIYTQEAKH
+1603 LFYTQEDKL

-1630 FILRPECAVDCQR
+1630 FILRPECAVDCQK
-1643 FVSSHALGVTVA
+1643 FVSSHALGVTVT

-1667 AYQVLGSFYQHLES
+1667 AYQVLGSFYQHLEG
-1681 ALLREKKQLLYLLD
+1681 ARFREKRQVLYLLD

-1701 PKQNLRVPFVHV
+1701 PKQNQRMPNVHV

-1720 QQILRPEEHMYL
+1720 QQILRPEEHMYM

-1745 LKRIPDFF
+1745 LKRVPDFF

-1759 DLERKLEREWL
+1759 DLERKQEREWV
-1770 LSVLEEGVQD
+1770 LSVLEEGVRD
-1780 KYCYEICEKQGIY
+1780 KHCYEICEKQGIY
-1793 QTLLGFASTPLCDQA
+1793 QTLMGFASTPLCDQA

-1842 LIGKR
+1842 LLDKR
-1847 FFDSKLLSSVIELL
+1847 YFDSKLLSSVIELL
-1861 HALWFTNLGDKESKA
+1861 HALWFTNLGNKESKPEA
-1876 QVNNSTSEQPQT
+1876 NSTTSERPQT
-1888 SGKCLPLPII
+1888 SGKCLPLSII
-1898 NEFLCTMLTIIRH
+1898 SEFLCTLLSIIRH
-1911 LGSGVNALQMKAF
+1911 LGSGVNAPQMKAF
-1924 LQTLSSVLLHCG
+1924 LHTLSSVLLHCG
-1936 TALNAHKEAGWL
+1936 TALSAHEEAGWL

-1954 LSCSEVLSLLQRW
+1954 LQCSEVLRLLQRW
-1967 ATLARDTSLLSAL
+1967 AALAHDASLLSAL
-1980 QTLVNKHKIKELMGS
+1980 QTLVNKHRVKELMGS

-2001 GKCHSAKHAQYQ
+2001 GKCHSAKHAPFR
-2013 MEKQAEAVD
+2013 MEKQTETVNGQ
-2022 EQGENL
+2022 EGNL
-2028 EQALLDECKPLLR
+2028 GQALLDECKPLLR
-2041 NILIYWEP
+2041 NILTHWEP
-2049 KQKEVSCSKPE
+2049 KEKSLSSSKPE

-2073 DATAC
+2073 DATAS
-2078 LILKWALKT
+2078 LILKWVLKT
-2087 LTESPYDDRS
+2087 LTESPYDDSS
-2097 TLAILK
+2097 TVAILN
-2103 WVISII
+2103 WFSSII
-2109 LPRRSV
+2109 LPRTSII
-2115 VDAILMDEGVRKDF
+2115 DAILTDEGMRMDF

-2137 EHTAEEHRSVVDT
+2137 EHGSAVDT

-2156 VMVQL
+2156 VMLRL
-2161 LEAHSTSLNGVH
+2161 LEAHSTSLNGFH
-2173 QTVLRTCLPTNADDD
+2173 QTVLRTCLLTNTGDEA
-2188 AKQETGLKMLSLYIY
+2188 ERESGLKLLSLYIS

-2208 AGSPDLL
+2208 ARSPDLL
-2215 LTHARLLCNRTGIK
+2215 LTHARLLRHRTPIGTP
-2229 KPKSHIMH
+2229 KPHVLR
-2237 MCKDILSAVD
+2237 MCEDILSE

>member
-1 MATKRQNG
+1 MASKRQNG
-9 DPPKSVTS
+9 DPLESATT

-25 SEFTGTIFKSMLK
+25 SEFSGTVFKSMLK
-38 DPSKAVKGLEN
+38 DSTKALKGLET
-49 FVRIAKKL
+49 FVRFAKKL
-57 PCAELYDV
+57 PCAEIYDV

-87 TSESE
+87 NSESE

-122 RKIVTTHMKLLLSS
+122 RKTVSTHMKLILSS
-136 LHSESHR
+136 LHSENHR

-163 RDVFSQMHFSKGLT
+163 RDVFSQIHISKGLI

-214 LDTKEFLTEILT
+214 LEAKDFLSEILT
-226 GGLKE
+226 NGLKE

-236 VNLVLS
+236 VNLILS
-242 TLQTRVVKNRTI
+242 TLQTRVVQNKTI

-259 VRFFSPS
+259 VRFFSAS

-282 VSVDEKQKD
+282 VSVAEKEKQKD
-291 EDEGKRIVREL
+291 EGEGKRIVREL

-311 CSRKHGIIFHDLS
+311 CSRKHGISFHDPS
-324 LGTAGRAGNILLL
+324 LGTAGRAGNIVLL
-337 QFLVGLKQAQEDE
+337 QFLVGLKQATEDE

-364 DILARYFKE
+364 DILTRYFKE
-373 SNFSFIPRNKSAWLE
+373 TNFSFSPRNKSTWLE
-388 NVTLLKKIYE
+388 NITLLKKIYE
-398 AQPEVSKAFQTSEM
+398 AQPEVSKAFQMNEM

-426 FPSVCNKVFFTQ
+426 LPSVCNKAFFTQ

-449 TTLSLLAFIL
+449 TTISLLAFIL

-469 LDRTVWERSDIYS
+469 LDKTVWEISDIYS
-482 PAAMEEFVQLYREAL
+482 PALMEEFVQLYREAL
-497 SKILPDM
+497 SKILPDI
-504 VSIVSN
+504 VSVVSN

-521 VKTMNTEKKL
+521 VKTTGTGQKQ

-539 NPQLIMVK
+539 DPQLILVK
-547 ALLLQVMCL
+547 ALLLRVMCL

-576 KGIVTESGMKQE
+576 KGIVTESGIKQE

-599 VALELPASK
+599 LALELPASK
-608 FSWFRVQDLA
+608 FSWFRVQDLP
-618 DPDLEKGEKS
+618 DPDPEKGERS

-645 KTSTRTLVLKVLR
+645 KTSTRMLVLKVLR

-668 ELELWLDHLARLD
+668 ELELWLDHLALLD
-681 PSQQETVVQFL
+681 PSQQETVIQFL

-722 NLSGQEG
+722 NQSGQEG

-756 VQEIGPVL
+756 VEEIGPSL
-764 TEDIILQTF
+764 TDDIILQTF

-793 KDGKGVVYE
+793 KDGKGVVFE
-802 YMAGVL
+802 YMAAVL
-808 CDILHCQR
+808 CDVLHCQR

-828 DKELNTSDDSSPL
+828 DKELNSSD
-841 RASVIALYQYYS
+841 ASVVTFYHYYS
-853 HWLPK
+853 QWLPK
-858 QTQETLFVTKDF
+858 HTQETLFVTEDF
-870 PDAPSC
+870 PDGPSR
-876 TGFTAL
+876 TDFTAL
-882 LKASYT
+882 LKASYS
-888 EGPNALIRDS
+888 EGANAFLRDS

-905 ALNTLDVFQLPV
+905 ALNTLDVSQFPV

-923 LYLRNFVATFNSLPK
+923 LYLRNFVLTFNSLPK

-945 RSLMTVLNSLILK
+945 GSLMNMLNSLILK
-958 LLSSETQQLTQPEP
+958 LLNSETQQPTQPEP
-972 AEQQDEGDLFLDAN
+972 TEQQDEADLFLDTN
-986 HVSAHDIDKEQI
+986 HVPAQNTEQI
-998 ILAVLRSVF
+998 QLAVLRSVF

-1012 EQWFLALELSSFPP
+1012 EQWFLALELSSLPP
-1026 HTLNPVRLKQLCACL
+1026 HSLNPVRLKQLCGCL
-1041 TEMILILLESSAA
+1041 TEMTLTLLESSAA
-1054 TLRNLDSLELISTYL
+1054 ALRDLDSLELIGTYL
-1069 TAVQKAVLKELQDK
+1069 TAAQRAVLKELQEK
-1083 RSKSCPKKESHS
+1083 RSKSCPKKESPS

-1105 VDPSSLK
+1105 IDPSSLK
-1112 EVVSNLL
+1112 EVVSTLL
-1119 LLPQKYLVASQ
+1119 LLPQKCLVAPEK
-1130 NQLSVYGHAVL
+1130 QLSVYGHGVL
-1141 KLLSDSMQRLSEDH
+1141 QLLSDSMRRFSEDH

-1163 AHLQGLAALLTSS
+1163 AHLRGLAALLTSS

-1223 QNCSTHVL
+1223 ENCSTHVL
-1231 SFELWCLEPSNLMQ
+1231 SFELWCLETSNLTQ

-1256 LNAYLK
+1256 LNAYLR
-1262 RATTDDP
+1262 RATIDDP
-1269 TRPKDIQK
+1269 TRLKDIQK

-1293 TLQQG
+1293 TVQQG
-1298 EVGDMAGLHVE
+1298 EVGVATGLHVE
-1309 VLSGLIR
+1309 VVSGLIR
-1316 LAAVNSNLTPL
+1316 LAAANSDLTPL

-1335 QKPDCN
+1335 QKTDSI

-1350 SEKLSDSEELSQW
+1350 SEKLSDSEELCQW

-1369 AALRWLSTVYKEPKD
+1369 AALLWLSAVYKEQKD
-1384 PQSHYEETMLTRLK
+1384 PQSLHEETMLTRLK
-1398 SLLIFPENISASDW
+1398 SLLIFPEHITASDW
-1412 NSFVKSGLKYRYR
+1412 NTFVKSGLKYRYR
-1425 DSNFLGALTT
+1425 DPNFLGTLTT
-1435 LAEILYETPET
+1435 LVEVIYGTPET
-1446 PEELLPMATIHMMTT
+1446 PKELLPMATVHMMTT
-1461 SHSLFLPTMLATQD
+1461 SHSLFLPTMLSTQD
-1475 DSDSL
+1475 DSHSL

-1489 LLLTLVK
+1489 LLLMLVK
-1496 KCPEVCNSNHFLVLL
+1496 KCPEVCNINHFLVLL
-1511 GAYGASLSNTD
+1511 GAYGASLSTTD

-1534 NNLSL
+1534 NNISL

-1559 SLGPSLWQKPSSEQ
+1559 SLGHSLWQKPSSEQ
-1573 LLSLLTPDRMLNT
+1573 LLSLLAADRMLNT
-1586 VTHFPQHRCII
+1586 VTHFPQQRYII
-1597 PQESKS
+1597 PQESKN
-1603 LIYTQEAKH
+1603 LFYTQEGKH

-1630 FILRPECAVDCQR
+1630 FILRPECAVDCQK

-1667 AYQVLGSFYQHLES
+1667 AYQVLGSFYQHLEG
-1681 ALLREKKQLLYLLD
+1681 ARFREKRQLLYLLD

-1701 PKQNLRVPFVHV
+1701 PKQNLRMPNVHV

-1720 QQILRPEEHMYL
+1720 QQILRPEEHMYM

-1745 LKRIPDFF
+1745 LKRVPDFF

-1759 DLERKLEREWL
+1759 DLERKLERDWV
-1770 LSVLEEGVQD
+1770 LSVLEEGVRD
-1780 KYCYEICEKQGIY
+1780 KHCYEICENQGIY
-1793 QTLLGFASTPLCDQA
+1793 QTLLGFSSTPLCDQA
-1808 SQIQIVNVLRQTAHV
+1808 SQIQIVNVLRQTARV

-1842 LIGKR
+1842 LIDKR

-1861 HALWFTNLGDKESKA
+1861 HALWFTNLGNKESKPEA
-1876 QVNNSTSEQPQT
+1876 NSTTSERPQT

-1898 NEFLCTMLTIIRH
+1898 NEFLCTLLTIIRH

-1924 LQTLSSVLLHCG
+1924 LHTLSSVLLHCG

-1954 LSCSEVLSLLQRW
+1954 LLCSEVLRLLQRW
-1967 ATLARDTSLLSAL
+1967 AALARDASLLSAL
-1980 QTLVNKHKIKELMGS
+1980 QTLVNKHRLKELMGS

-2001 GKCHSAKHAQYQ
+2001 GKCHSAKHAQFR
-2013 MEKQAEAVD
+2013 MEKQTETADGQE
-2022 EQGENL
+2022 EKL

-2041 NILIYWEP
+2041 NILIHWEP
-2049 KQKEVSCSKPE
+2049 KEKDFSSSKPE
-2060 PFTTDKPESSDLD
+2060 PFTTDKPESSNLD

-2078 LILKWALKT
+2078 VILKWALKT
-2087 LTESPYDDRS
+2087 LTESPYDDSS
-2097 TLAILK
+2097 TVAVLK
-2103 WVISII
+2103 WFSSII
-2109 LPRRSV
+2109 LPRTSII
-2115 VDAILMDEGVRKDF
+2115 DAILMDEGIRMDF

-2137 EHTAEEHRSVVDT
+2137 DHTAQEHGSAVDT

-2156 VMVQL
+2156 VMLHL
-2161 LEAHSTSLNGVH
+2161 LEAHSTSLNGIH
-2173 QTVLRTCLPTNADDD
+2173 QTVLRTCFLTNTDDG
-2188 AKQETGLKMLSLYIY
+2188 AKRESGLKLLSLYIY

-2208 AGSPDLL
+2208 ARSPDLL
-2215 LTHARLLCNRTGIK
+2215 LTHARLLCYRTGIR
-2229 KPKSHIMH
+2229 KPKAHVLR
-2237 MCKDILSAVD
+2237 MCKDILSALE

>member
-1 MATKRQNG
+1 MASKRQNG
-9 DPPKSVTS
+9 DPLESATT

-25 SEFTGTIFKSMLK
+25 SEFSGTVFKSMLK
-38 DPSKAVKGLEN
+38 DSTKALKGLET
-49 FVRIAKKL
+49 FVRFAKKL
-57 PCAELYDV
+57 PCAEIYDV

-87 TSESE
+87 NSESE

-122 RKIVTTHMKLLLSS
+122 RKTVSTHMKLILSS
-136 LHSESHR
+136 LHSENHR

-163 RDVFSQMHFSKGLT
+163 RDVFSQIHISKGLI

-214 LDTKEFLTEILT
+214 LEAKDFLSEILT
-226 GGLKE
+226 NGLKE

-236 VNLVLS
+236 VNLILS
-242 TLQTRVVKNRTI
+242 TLQTRVVQNKTI

-259 VRFFSPS
+259 VRFFSAS

-282 VSVDEKQKD
+282 VSVAEKEKD
-291 EDEGKRIVREL
+291 EGEGKRIVREL

-311 CSRKHGIIFHDLS
+311 CSRKHGISFHDPS
-324 LGTAGRAGNILLL
+324 LGTAGRAGNIVLL
-337 QFLVGLKQAQEDE
+337 QFLVGLKQATEDE

-364 DILARYFKE
+364 DILTRYFKE
-373 SNFSFIPRNKSAWLE
+373 TNFSFSPRNKSTWLE
-388 NVTLLKKIYE
+388 NITLLKKIYE
-398 AQPEVSKAFQTSEM
+398 AQPEVSKAFQMNEM

-426 FPSVCNKVFFTQ
+426 LPSVCNKAFFTQ

-449 TTLSLLAFIL
+449 TTISLLAFIL

-469 LDRTVWERSDIYS
+469 LDKTVWEISDIYS
-482 PAAMEEFVQLYREAL
+482 PALMEEFVQLYREAL
-497 SKILPDM
+497 SKILPDI
-504 VSIVSN
+504 VSVVSN

-521 VKTMNTEKKL
+521 VKTTA
-531 SEEHTRQD
+531 RQD
-539 NPQLIMVK
+539 DPQLILVK
-547 ALLLQVMCL
+547 ALLLRVMCL

-576 KGIVTESGMKQE
+576 KGIVTESGIKQE

-599 VALELPASK
+599 LALELPASK
-608 FSWFRVQDLA
+608 FSWFRDLP
-618 DPDLEKGEKS
+618 DPDPEKGERS

-645 KTSTRTLVLKVLR
+645 KTSTRMLVLKVLR

-668 ELELWLDHLARLD
+668 ELELWLDHLALLD
-681 PSQQETVVQFL
+681 PSQQETVIQFL

-722 NLSGQEG
+722 NQSGQEG

-756 VQEIGPVL
+756 VEEIGPSL
-764 TEDIILQTF
+764 TDDIILQTF

-793 KDGKGVVYE
+793 KDGKGVVFE
-802 YMAGVL
+802 YMAAVL
-808 CDILHCQR
+808 CDVLHCQR

-828 DKELNTSDDSSPL
+828 DKELNSSD
-841 RASVIALYQYYS
+841 ASVVTFYHYYS
-853 HWLPK
+853 QWLPK
-858 QTQETLFVTKDF
+858 HTQETLVS
-870 PDAPSC
+870 PSHLQY
-876 TGFTAL
+876 TAD
-882 LKASYT
+882 ASYS
-888 EGPNALIRDS
+888 EGANAFLRDS

-905 ALNTLDVFQLPV
+905 ALNTLDVSQFPV

-923 LYLRNFVATFNSLPK
+923 LYLRNFVLTFNSVFSLSEIYLNVFLNINEMAAHYG
-938 ETAAEVL
+938 ETL
-945 RSLMTVLNSLILK
+945 HCC
-958 LLSSETQQLTQPEP
+958 SSAL
-972 AEQQDEGDLFLDAN
+972 
-986 HVSAHDIDKEQI
+986 QI
-998 ILAVLRSVF
+998 QLAVLRSVF

-1012 EQWFLALELSSFPP
+1012 EQWFLALELSSLPP
-1026 HTLNPVRLKQLCACL
+1026 HSLNPVRLKQLCGCL
-1041 TEMILILLESSAA
+1041 TEMTLTLLESSAA
-1054 TLRNLDSLELISTYL
+1054 ALRDLDSLELIGTYL
-1069 TAVQKAVLKELQDK
+1069 TAAQRAVLKELQEK
-1083 RSKSCPKKESHS
+1083 RSKYVSHHS
-1095 VRALLALHDY
+1095 QELISLLALHDY
-1105 VDPSSLK
+1105 IDPSSLK
-1112 EVVSNLL
+1112 EVVSTLL
-1119 LLPQKYLVASQ
+1119 LLPQKCLVAPEK
-1130 NQLSVYGHAVL
+1130 QLSVYGHGVL
-1141 KLLSDSMQRLSEDH
+1141 QLLSDSMRRFSEDH

-1163 AHLQGLAALLTSS
+1163 AHLRGLAALLTSS

-1181 EDFLLQV
+1181 EDFLLQ
-1188 LSQEPGTA
+1188 PGTA

-1223 QNCSTHVL
+1223 ENCSTHVL
-1231 SFELWCLEPSNLMQ
+1231 SFELWCLETSNLTQ
-1245 ISSQNSSFLFL
+1245 ISSQNS
-1256 LNAYLK
+1256 
-1262 RATTDDP
+1262 TTIDDP
-1269 TRPKDIQK
+1269 TRLKDSQYFQK

-1293 TLQQG
+1293 TVQQG
-1298 EVGDMAGLHVE
+1298 EVGVATGLHVE
-1309 VLSGLIR
+1309 VVSGLIR
-1316 LAAVNSNLTPL
+1316 LAAANSDLTPL

-1335 QKPDCN
+1335 QKTDN
-1341 ERWKLADSI
+1341 SI
-1350 SEKLSDSEELSQW
+1350 SEKLSDSEELCQW

-1369 AALRWLSTVYKEPKD
+1369 AALLCSILYLFRMYIAQYSADVYCMLGLFSQLTVSCPYWLIK
-1384 PQSHYEETMLTRLK
+1384 
-1398 SLLIFPENISASDW
+1398 IFT
-1412 NSFVKSGLKYRYR
+1412 LRYRYR
-1425 DSNFLGALTT
+1425 DPNFLGTLTT
-1435 LAEILYETPET
+1435 LVEVIYGTPET
-1446 PEELLPMATIHMMTT
+1446 PKELLPMATVHMMTT
-1461 SHSLFLPTMLATQD
+1461 SHSLFLPTMLSTQD
-1475 DSDSL
+1475 DSHSL

-1489 LLLTLVK
+1489 LLLMLVK
-1496 KCPEVCNSNHFLVLL
+1496 KCPEVCNINHFLVLL
-1511 GAYGASLSNTD
+1511 GAYGASLSTTD

-1534 NNLSL
+1534 NNISL

-1559 SLGPSLWQKPSSEQ
+1559 SLGHSLWQKPSSEQ
-1573 LLSLLTPDRMLNT
+1573 LLSLLAADRMLNT
-1586 VTHFPQHRCII
+1586 VTHFPQQRYII
-1597 PQESKS
+1597 PQESKN
-1603 LIYTQEAKH
+1603 LFYTQEGKH

-1630 FILRPECAVDCQR
+1630 FILRPECAVDCQK

-1667 AYQVLGSFYQHLES
+1667 AYQVLGSFYQHLEG
-1681 ALLREKKQLLYLLD
+1681 ARFREKRQLLYLLD

-1701 PKQNLRVPFVHV
+1701 PKQNLRMPNVHV

-1720 QQILRPEEHMYL
+1720 QQILRPEEHMYM

-1745 LKRIPDFF
+1745 LKRVPDFF

-1759 DLERKLEREWL
+1759 DLERKLERDWV
-1770 LSVLEEGVQD
+1770 LSVLEEGVRD
-1780 KYCYEICEKQGIY
+1780 KHCYEICENQGIY
-1793 QTLLGFASTPLCDQA
+1793 QTLLGFSSTPLCDQA
-1808 SQIQIVNVLRQTAHV
+1808 SQIVNVLRQTARV

-1842 LIGKR
+1842 LIDKR

-1861 HALWFTNLGDKESKA
+1861 HALWFTNLGNKESKPEA
-1876 QVNNSTSEQPQT
+1876 NIFNQVFA
-1888 SGKCLPLPII
+1888 
-1898 NEFLCTMLTIIRH
+1898 FLLFLIR
-1911 LGSGVNALQMKAF
+1911 SGVNALQMKAF
-1924 LQTLSSVLLHCG
+1924 LHTLSSVLLHCG

-1954 LSCSEVLSLLQRW
+1954 LLCSEVLRLLQRW
-1967 ATLARDTSLLSAL
+1967 AALARDASLLSAL
-1980 QTLVNKHKIKELMGS
+1980 QTLVNKHRLKELMGS

-2001 GKCHSAKHAQYQ
+2001 GKCHSAKHAQFR
-2013 MEKQAEAVD
+2013 MEKQTETADGQE
-2022 EQGENL
+2022 EKL

-2041 NILIYWEP
+2041 NILIHWEP
-2049 KQKEVSCSKPE
+2049 KEKDFSSSKPE
-2060 PFTTDKPESSDLD
+2060 PFTTDKPESSNLD

-2078 LILKWALKT
+2078 VILKWALKT
-2087 LTESPYDDRS
+2087 LTESPYDDSS
-2097 TLAILK
+2097 TVAVLK
-2103 WVISII
+2103 WFSSII
-2109 LPRRSV
+2109 LPRTSII
-2115 VDAILMDEGVRKDF
+2115 DAILMDEGIRMDF

-2137 EHTAEEHRSVVDT
+2137 DHTAQEHGSAVDT

-2156 VMVQL
+2156 VMLHL
-2161 LEAHSTSLNGVH
+2161 LEAHKS
-2173 QTVLRTCLPTNADDD
+2173 
-2188 AKQETGLKMLSLYIY
+2188 GLKLLSLYIY

-2208 AGSPDLL
+2208 ARSPDLL
-2215 LTHARLLCNRTGIK
+2215 LTHARLLCYRTGIR
-2229 KPKSHIMH
+2229 KPKAHVLR
-2237 MCKDILSAVD
+2237 MCKDILSALE

>member
-1 MATKRQNG
+1 MTA
-9 DPPKSVTS
+9 
-17 AKKTKTDE
+17 
-25 SEFTGTIFKSMLK
+25 MLRV
-38 DPSKAVKGLEN
+38 S
-49 FVRIAKKL
+49 
-57 PCAELYDV
+57 
-65 VEGYIKISVECSEIF
+65 
-80 ALLEEEN
+80 
-87 TSESE
+87 
-92 MMLIFQSLEMILLR
+92 QSLLRMLEAQAKSLAAMRAPHAARQARDEMLPGV
-106 TASDL
+106 ADL
-111 SQLSMVGSNIV
+111 ESNI
-122 RKIVTTHMKLLLSS
+122 S
-136 LHSESHR
+136 
-143 FVRQCLCFLS
+143 
-153 AVVSQGAEAA
+153 
-163 RDVFSQMHFSKGLT
+163 
-177 SLARRRDKTGKP
+177 
-189 DVRMAYIQFVL
+189 
-200 SFLMSGDNTTIGQI
+200 
-214 LDTKEFLTEILT
+214 
-226 GGLKE
+226 
-231 DRLSI
+231 
-236 VNLVLS
+236 
-242 TLQTRVVKNRTI
+242 
-254 TKTQK
+254 
-259 VRFFSPS
+259 
-266 ILGQIASLY
+266 
-275 KWNGIVD
+275 
-282 VSVDEKQKD
+282 
-291 EDEGKRIVREL
+291 
-302 VHNFLLDLC
+302 
-311 CSRKHGIIFHDLS
+311 
-324 LGTAGRAGNILLL
+324 
-337 QFLVGLKQAQEDE
+337 
-350 MVAELVVSV
+350 
-359 LKASP
+359 
-364 DILARYFKE
+364 
-373 SNFSFIPRNKSAWLE
+373 
-388 NVTLLKKIYE
+388 
-398 AQPEVSKAFQTSEM
+398 
-412 IPLPRLLS
+412 
-420 MVLVTS
+420 
-426 FPSVCNKVFFTQ
+426 
-438 GLNLPNLVVQH
+438 
-449 TTLSLLAFIL
+449 
-459 KRAQKNIEHC
+459 
-469 LDRTVWERSDIYS
+469 
-482 PAAMEEFVQLYREAL
+482 
-497 SKILPDM
+497 
-504 VSIVSN
+504 
-510 WQSHSKEKEDA
+510 
-521 VKTMNTEKKL
+521 EKKL
-531 SEEHTRQD
+531 GKIRGGQ
-539 NPQLIMVK
+539 P
-547 ALLLQVMCL
+547 
-556 YQRVVPHLV
+556 
-565 SQSKFDFSKLL
+565 
-576 KGIVTESGMKQE
+576 
-588 VPPVLQYQILQ
+588 
-599 VALELPASK
+599 
-608 FSWFRVQDLA
+608 W
-618 DPDLEKGEKS
+618 KGEEYKERGR
-628 VFYLL
+628 
-633 LKMFVSSNSNYL
+633 LKE
-645 KTSTRTLVLKVLR
+645 VLR

-681 PSQQETVVQFL
+681 PSQQETVIQFL
-692 DHVLMR
+692 DHVLMK

-741 VLDMVDVIVEGSEGD
+741 VLDMVDVILEGSEGD
-756 VQEIGPVL
+756 VQEIGPSL
-764 TEDIILQTF
+764 TDEIILQTF

-787 KLPESF
+787 KLPETF

-802 YMAGVL
+802 YMAAVL
-808 CDILHCQR
+808 CDVLHCQR
-816 DPLALCLTLQHY
+816 DPLALCLTLQQY
-828 DKELNTSDDSSPL
+828 DKELNTSDASSPPH
-841 RASVIALYQYYS
+841 ASVIAFYHYYS
-853 HWLPK
+853 QWLPK

-870 PDAPSC
+870 PDGPSRA
-876 TGFTAL
+876 GFTGL

-888 EGPNALIRDS
+888 EGVNAFMQDS

-905 ALNTLDVFQLPV
+905 ALNTLDVFQFPV

-923 LYLRNFVATFNSLPK
+923 LYLRNFVVTFNSIPK
-938 ETAAEVL
+938 ATATDVL
-945 RSLMTVLNSLILK
+945 GSLMTVLNSLILK
-958 LLSSETQQLTQPEP
+958 LLSSETKHLTEP
-972 AEQQDEGDLFLDAN
+972 AEQQDEGDLFLDTN
-986 HVSAHDIDKEQI
+986 HIPAPNIDKEQI

-1026 HTLNPVRLKQLCACL
+1026 HTLNPVRLKQLCGCL
-1041 TEMILILLESSAA
+1041 TEMTLTLLESSAA
-1054 TLRNLDSLELISTYL
+1054 TLRKLDSLELISTYL
-1069 TAVQKAVLKELQDK
+1069 TAAQRAVLKELQEQ
-1083 RSKSCPKKESHS
+1083 RSKSCPKKESFS

-1105 VDPSSLK
+1105 IDPSSLK
-1112 EVVSNLL
+1112 EVVSTLL
-1119 LLPQKYLVASQ
+1119 LLPQKYLVAPE
-1130 NQLSVYGHAVL
+1130 NQLSVYGHAAL
-1141 KLLSDSMQRLSEDH
+1141 KLLSDSMKRLSEDH

-1163 AHLQGLAALLTSS
+1163 AHLQGLAALLISS

-1231 SFELWCLEPSNLMQ
+1231 SFELWCLEPSNLTQ
-1245 ISSQNSSFLFL
+1245 ISSKSSSFLFL
-1256 LNAYLK
+1256 LNTYLK
-1262 RATTDDP
+1262 RASSDDP
-1269 TRPKDIQK
+1269 TCPKDIQK
-1277 SVLKALKK
+1277 SVLKALRK
-1285 ALLSELWH
+1285 ALLSELWQ
-1293 TLQQG
+1293 TVQQG
-1298 EVGDMAGLHVE
+1298 EVEVSTGLHVE
-1309 VLSGLIR
+1309 VLSGLVR
-1316 LAAVNSNLTPL
+1316 LAAVNSDLTPL
-1327 MNDLPAIL
+1327 MTDLPAIL

-1369 AALRWLSTVYKEPKD
+1369 AALRWLSTVYKEQKD
-1384 PQSHYEETMLTRLK
+1384 PQSHHEETMLTRLK
-1398 SLLIFPENISASDW
+1398 SLLIFPENITASEW

-1425 DSNFLGALTT
+1425 DSNFLGTLTT
-1435 LAEILYETPET
+1435 LVESLYGTPET
-1446 PEELLPMATIHMMTT
+1446 PKDLLPMATIHMMTA

-1475 DSDSL
+1475 DSSSL

-1511 GAYGASLSNTD
+1511 GAYGASLSTTD

-1534 NNLSL
+1534 NNISL

-1573 LLSLLTPDRMLNT
+1573 LLSLLTADRMLNT
-1586 VTHFPQHRCII
+1586 VTHFPQQRYII
-1597 PQESKS
+1597 PQEGKT

-1655 ALSSYDPKVRAA
+1655 ALSSHDPKVRAA
-1667 AYQVLGSFYQHLES
+1667 AYQVLGSFYQQLEG
-1681 ALLREKKQLLYLLD
+1681 ARLREKRQLLYLLD

-1732 VVNKFLLGTQFLD
+1732 VVNKFLLGTQLLD
-1745 LKRIPDFF
+1745 LKRVPDFF

-1759 DLERKLEREWL
+1759 DLERKMEREWV
-1770 LSVLEEGVQD
+1770 LSMLEEGVRD

-1823 NKAAYN
+1823 DKAAYN

-1842 LIGKR
+1842 LIDKR
-1847 FFDSKLLSSVIELL
+1847 FFDSKLLSSVIDLL
-1861 HALWFTNLGDKESKA
+1861 HALWFTNLGGKESKPE
-1876 QVNNSTSEQPQT
+1876 VNNSTSERPQT

-1898 NEFLCTMLTIIRH
+1898 SEFLCTLLTIIRH

-1924 LQTLSSVLLHCG
+1924 LHTLSSVLLHCG

-1954 LSCSEVLSLLQRW
+1954 LSCSEVLSLLHCW

-1980 QTLVNKHKIKELMGS
+1980 QTLVNKHKVKELMGT

-2001 GKCHSAKHAQYQ
+2001 GKCHSVKHAQYR
-2013 MEKQAEAVD
+2013 MEKQTEVVD
-2022 EQGENL
+2022 GQGEKL

-2041 NILIYWEP
+2041 NILIHWEP
-2049 KQKEVSCSKPE
+2049 KEKEVSCSKPE
-2060 PFTTDKPESSDLD
+2060 PFTTDDPELSSLD

-2087 LTESPYDDRS
+2087 LTESPYEDSS
-2097 TLAILK
+2097 TLAILQ
-2103 WVISII
+2103 WVVSII
-2109 LPRRSV
+2109 PPRTSI
-2115 VDAILMDEGVRKDF
+2115 VDAILIDESIRKDF

-2137 EHTAEEHRSVVDT
+2137 EHTAEEHRSAMDT

-2156 VMVQL
+2156 VMLQL
-2161 LEAHSTSLNGVH
+2161 LEAHSTSLNGIH
-2173 QTVLRTCLPTNADDD
+2173 QTVLRTCLPTNTDDG
-2188 AKQETGLKMLSLYIY
+2188 AKQETGLKLLSLYIY

-2229 KPKSHIMH
+2229 KHKSHILL

>member
-1 MATKRQNG
+1 MASKRQNG
-9 DPPKSVTS
+9 DPLESATT

-25 SEFTGTIFKSMLK
+25 SEFSGTVFKSMLK
-38 DPSKAVKGLEN
+38 DSTKALKGLET
-49 FVRIAKKL
+49 FVRFAKKL
-57 PCAELYDV
+57 PCAEIYDV

-87 TSESE
+87 NSESE

-122 RKIVTTHMKLLLSS
+122 RKTVSTHMKLILSS
-136 LHSESHR
+136 LHSENHR

-163 RDVFSQMHFSKGLT
+163 RDVFSQIHISKGLI

-214 LDTKEFLTEILT
+214 LEAKDFLSEILT
-226 GGLKE
+226 NGLKE

-236 VNLVLS
+236 VNLILS
-242 TLQTRVVKNRTI
+242 TLQTRVVQNKTI

-259 VRFFSPS
+259 VRFFSAS

-282 VSVDEKQKD
+282 VSVKD
-291 EDEGKRIVREL
+291 EGEGKRIVREL

-311 CSRKHGIIFHDLS
+311 CSRKHGISFHDPS
-324 LGTAGRAGNILLL
+324 LGTAGRAGNIVLL
-337 QFLVGLKQAQEDE
+337 QFLVGLKQATEDE

-364 DILARYFKE
+364 DILTRYFKE
-373 SNFSFIPRNKSAWLE
+373 TNFSFSPRNKSTWLE
-388 NVTLLKKIYE
+388 NITLLKKIYE
-398 AQPEVSKAFQTSEM
+398 AQPEVSKAFQMNEM

-426 FPSVCNKVFFTQ
+426 LPSVCNKAFFTQ

-449 TTLSLLAFIL
+449 TTISLLAFIL

-469 LDRTVWERSDIYS
+469 LDKTVWEISDIYS
-482 PAAMEEFVQLYREAL
+482 PALMEEFVQLYREAL
-497 SKILPDM
+497 SKILPDI
-504 VSIVSN
+504 VSVVSN

-521 VKTMNTEKKL
+521 VKTTGTGQKQ
-531 SEEHTRQD
+531 SEEHSNTRQD
-539 NPQLIMVK
+539 DPQLILVK
-547 ALLLQVMCL
+547 ALLLRVMCL

-576 KGIVTESGMKQE
+576 KGIVTESGIKQE

-599 VALELPASK
+599 LALELPASK
-608 FSWFRVQDLA
+608 FSWFHP
-618 DPDLEKGEKS
+618 DPEKGERS

-645 KTSTRTLVLKVLR
+645 KTSTRMLVLKVLR

-668 ELELWLDHLARLD
+668 ELELWLDHLALLD
-681 PSQQETVVQFL
+681 PSQQETVIQFL

-722 NLSGQEG
+722 NQSGQEG

-756 VQEIGPVL
+756 VEEIGPSL
-764 TEDIILQTF
+764 TDDIILQTF

-787 KLPESF
+787 KLPES
-793 KDGKGVVYE
+793 VVFE
-802 YMAGVL
+802 YMAAVL
-808 CDILHCQR
+808 CDVLHCQR

-828 DKELNTSDDSSPL
+828 DKELNSSD
-841 RASVIALYQYYS
+841 ASVVTFYHYYS
-853 HWLPK
+853 QWLPK
-858 QTQETLFVTKDF
+858 HTQETLFVTEDF
-870 PDAPSC
+870 PDGPSR
-876 TGFTAL
+876 TDFTAL
-882 LKASYT
+882 LKASYS
-888 EGPNALIRDS
+888 EGANAFLRDS

-905 ALNTLDVFQLPV
+905 ALNTLDVSQFPV

-923 LYLRNFVATFNSLPK
+923 LYLRNFVLTFNS
-938 ETAAEVL
+938 VF
-945 RSLMTVLNSLILK
+945 SLSEIYLN
-958 LLSSETQQLTQPEP
+958 LLNSETQQPTQPEP
-972 AEQQDEGDLFLDAN
+972 TEQNINEMAAHYGETL
-986 HVSAHDIDKEQI
+986 HCCSSALQI
-998 ILAVLRSVF
+998 QLAVLRSVF

-1012 EQWFLALELSSFPP
+1012 EQWFLALELSSLPP
-1026 HTLNPVRLKQLCACL
+1026 HSLNPVRLKQLCGCL
-1041 TEMILILLESSAA
+1041 TEMTLTLLESSAA
-1054 TLRNLDSLELISTYL
+1054 ALRDLDSLELIGTYL
-1069 TAVQKAVLKELQDK
+1069 TAAQRAVLKELQEK
-1083 RSKSCPKKESHS
+1083 RSNCPKKESPS

-1105 VDPSSLK
+1105 IDPSSLK
-1112 EVVSNLL
+1112 EVVSTLL
-1119 LLPQKYLVASQ
+1119 LLPQKCLVAPEK
-1130 NQLSVYGHAVL
+1130 QLSVYGHGVL
-1141 KLLSDSMQRLSEDH
+1141 QLLSDSMRRFSEDH

-1163 AHLQGLAALLTSS
+1163 AHLRGLAALLTSS

-1223 QNCSTHVL
+1223 ENCSTHVL
-1231 SFELWCLEPSNLMQ
+1231 SFELWCLETSNLTQ

-1256 LNAYLK
+1256 LNAYL
-1262 RATTDDP
+1262 R
-1269 TRPKDIQK
+1269 R

-1293 TLQQG
+1293 TVQQG
-1298 EVGDMAGLHVE
+1298 EVGVATGLHVE
-1309 VLSGLIR
+1309 VVSGLIR
-1316 LAAVNSNLTPL
+1316 LAAANSDLTPL

-1335 QKPDCN
+1335 QKTDSI

-1350 SEKLSDSEELSQW
+1350 SEKLSDSEELCQW

-1369 AALRWLSTVYKEPKD
+1369 AALLWLSAVYKEQKD
-1384 PQSHYEETMLTRLK
+1384 PQSLHEETMLTRLK
-1398 SLLIFPENISASDW
+1398 SLLVSQYEHITASDW
-1412 NSFVKSGLKYRYR
+1412 NTFVKSGLKYRYR
-1425 DSNFLGALTT
+1425 DPNFLGTLTT
-1435 LAEILYETPET
+1435 LVEVIYGTPET
-1446 PEELLPMATIHMMTT
+1446 PKELLPMATVHMMTT
-1461 SHSLFLPTMLATQD
+1461 SHSLFLPTMLSTQD
-1475 DSDSL
+1475 DSHSL

-1489 LLLTLVK
+1489 LLLMLVK
-1496 KCPEVCNSNHFLVLL
+1496 KCPEVCNINHFLVLL
-1511 GAYGASLSNTD
+1511 GAYGASLSTTD

-1534 NNLSL
+1534 NNISL

-1559 SLGPSLWQKPSSEQ
+1559 SLGHSLWQKPSSEQ
-1573 LLSLLTPDRMLNT
+1573 LLSLLAADRMLNT
-1586 VTHFPQHRCII
+1586 VTHFPQQRYII
-1597 PQESKS
+1597 PQESKN
-1603 LIYTQEAKH
+1603 LFYTQEGKH

-1630 FILRPECAVDCQR
+1630 FILRPECAVDCQK

-1667 AYQVLGSFYQHLES
+1667 AYQVLGSFYQHLEG
-1681 ALLREKKQLLYLLD
+1681 ARFREKRQLLYLLD

-1701 PKQNLRVPFVHV
+1701 PKQNLRMPNVHV

-1720 QQILRPEEHMYL
+1720 QQILRPVSNDMFCFS
-1732 VVNKFLLGTQFLD
+1732 VQ
-1745 LKRIPDFF
+1745 
-1753 KLFYSF
+1753 
-1759 DLERKLEREWL
+1759 RKLERDWV
-1770 LSVLEEGVQD
+1770 LSVLEEGVRD
-1780 KYCYEICEKQGIY
+1780 KHCYEICENQGIY
-1793 QTLLGFASTPLCDQA
+1793 QTLLGFSSTPLCDQA
-1808 SQIQIVNVLRQTAHV
+1808 SQIQIVNVLRQTARV

-1842 LIGKR
+1842 LIDKR

-1861 HALWFTNLGDKESKA
+1861 HALWFTNLGNKESKPEA
-1876 QVNNSTSEQPQT
+1876 NSTTSERPQT

-1898 NEFLCTMLTIIRH
+1898 NEFLCTLLTIIRH
-1911 LGSGVNALQMKAF
+1911 LGGVNALQMKAF
-1924 LQTLSSVLLHCG
+1924 LHTLSSVLLHCG

-1954 LSCSEVLSLLQRW
+1954 LLCSEVLRLLQRW
-1967 ATLARDTSLLSAL
+1967 AALARDASLLSAL
-1980 QTLVNKHKIKELMGS
+1980 QTLVNKHRLKELMGKILNCS

-2001 GKCHSAKHAQYQ
+2001 GKCHSAKHAQFR
-2013 MEKQAEAVD
+2013 MEKQTETADGQE
-2022 EQGENL
+2022 EKL

-2041 NILIYWEP
+2041 NILIHWEP
-2049 KQKEVSCSKPE
+2049 KEKDFSSSKPE
-2060 PFTTDKPESSDLD
+2060 PFTTDKPESSNLD

-2078 LILKWALKT
+2078 VILKWALKT
-2087 LTESPYDDRS
+2087 LTESPYDDSS
-2097 TLAILK
+2097 TVAVLK
-2103 WVISII
+2103 WFSSII
-2109 LPRRSV
+2109 LPRTSII
-2115 VDAILMDEGVRKDF
+2115 DAILMDEGIRMDF

-2137 EHTAEEHRSVVDT
+2137 DHTAQEHGSAVDT

-2156 VMVQL
+2156 VMLHL
-2161 LEAHSTSLNGVH
+2161 LEAHSTSLNGIH
-2173 QTVLRTCLPTNADDD
+2173 QTVLRTCFLTNTDDG
-2188 AKQETGLKMLSLYIY
+2188 AKRESGLKLLSLYIY

-2208 AGSPDLL
+2208 ARSPDLL
-2215 LTHARLLCNRTGIK
+2215 LTHARLLCYRTGIR
-2229 KPKSHIMH
+2229 KPKAHVLR
-2237 MCKDILSAVD
+2237 MCKDILSALE

>member
-1 MATKRQNG
+1 MASKRQNG
-9 DPPKSVTS
+9 DPLESATT

-25 SEFTGTIFKSMLK
+25 SEFSGTVFKSMLK
-38 DPSKAVKGLEN
+38 DSTKALKGLET
-49 FVRIAKKL
+49 FVRFAKKL
-57 PCAELYDV
+57 PCAEIYDV

-87 TSESE
+87 NSESE

-122 RKIVTTHMKLLLSS
+122 RKTVSTHMKLILSS
-136 LHSESHR
+136 LHSENHR

-163 RDVFSQMHFSKGLT
+163 RDVFSQIHISKGLI

-214 LDTKEFLTEILT
+214 LEAKDFLSEILT
-226 GGLKE
+226 NGLKE

-236 VNLVLS
+236 VNLILS
-242 TLQTRVVKNRTI
+242 TLQTRVVQNKTI

-259 VRFFSPS
+259 VRFFSAS

-282 VSVDEKQKD
+282 VSVAEKESK
-291 EDEGKRIVREL
+291 VREL

-311 CSRKHGIIFHDLS
+311 CSRKHGISFHDPS
-324 LGTAGRAGNILLL
+324 LGTAGRAGNIVLL
-337 QFLVGLKQAQEDE
+337 QFLVGLKQATEDE

-364 DILARYFKE
+364 DILTRYFKE
-373 SNFSFIPRNKSAWLE
+373 TNFSFSPRNKSTWLE
-388 NVTLLKKIYE
+388 NITLLKKIYE
-398 AQPEVSKAFQTSEM
+398 AQPEVSKAFQMNEM

-426 FPSVCNKVFFTQ
+426 LPSVCNKAFFTQ

-449 TTLSLLAFIL
+449 TTISLLAFIL

-469 LDRTVWERSDIYS
+469 LDKTVWEISDIYS
-482 PAAMEEFVQLYREAL
+482 PAVMEEFVQLYREAL
-497 SKILPDM
+497 SKILPDI
-504 VSIVSN
+504 VSVVSN

-521 VKTMNTEKKL
+521 VKTTDAF
-531 SEEHTRQD
+531 SQTARQD
-539 NPQLIMVK
+539 DPQLILVK
-547 ALLLQVMCL
+547 ALLLRVMCL

-576 KGIVTESGMKQE
+576 KGIVTESGIKQE

-599 VALELPASK
+599 LALELPASK
-608 FSWFRVQDLA
+608 FSWFRVQDLP
-618 DPDLEKGEKS
+618 DPDPEKGERS

-645 KTSTRTLVLKVLR
+645 KTSTRMLVLKVLR

-668 ELELWLDHLARLD
+668 ELELWLDHLALLD
-681 PSQQETVVQFL
+681 PSQQETVIQFL

-722 NLSGQEG
+722 NQSGQEG

-756 VQEIGPVL
+756 VEEIGPSL
-764 TEDIILQTF
+764 TDDIILQTF

-787 KLPESF
+787 KLPES
-793 KDGKGVVYE
+793 VVFE
-802 YMAGVL
+802 YMAAVL
-808 CDILHCQR
+808 CDVLHCQR

-828 DKELNTSDDSSPL
+828 DKELNSSD
-841 RASVIALYQYYS
+841 ASVVTFYHYYS
-853 HWLPK
+853 QWLPK
-858 QTQETLFVTKDF
+858 HTQETLVS
-870 PDAPSC
+870 PSHLHHRHC
-876 TGFTAL
+876 
-882 LKASYT
+882 
-888 EGPNALIRDS
+888 
-898 FKEAAQE
+898 
-905 ALNTLDVFQLPV
+905 V
-917 AVNQVL
+917 
-923 LYLRNFVATFNSLPK
+923 YLQLPK

-945 RSLMTVLNSLILK
+945 GSLMSMLNSLILK
-958 LLSSETQQLTQPEP
+958 LLNSETQQPTQPEP
-972 AEQQDEGDLFLDAN
+972 TEQQDEADLFLDTH
-986 HVSAHDIDKEQI
+986 HVPAQNTEQ
-998 ILAVLRSVF
+998 LAVLRSVF

-1012 EQWFLALELSSFPP
+1012 EQWFLALELSSLPP
-1026 HTLNPVRLKQLCACL
+1026 HSLNPVRLKQLCGCL
-1041 TEMILILLESSAA
+1041 TEMTLTLLESSAA
-1054 TLRNLDSLELISTYL
+1054 ALRDLDSLELIGTYL
-1069 TAVQKAVLKELQDK
+1069 TAAQRAVLKELQEK
-1083 RSKSCPKKESHS
+1083 RSKYVSCPKKESPS

-1105 VDPSSLK
+1105 IDPSSLK
-1112 EVVSNLL
+1112 EVVSTLL
-1119 LLPQKYLVASQ
+1119 LLPQKCLVAPEK
-1130 NQLSVYGHAVL
+1130 QLSVYGHAVL
-1141 KLLSDSMQRLSEDH
+1141 QLLSDSMRRFSEDH

-1163 AHLQGLAALLTSS
+1163 AHLRGLAALLTSS

-1188 LSQEPGTA
+1188 QTLHSSPPYTHSQDA
-1196 KLIQTDVL
+1196 TDVL

-1223 QNCSTHVL
+1223 ENCSTHVL
-1231 SFELWCLEPSNLMQ
+1231 SFELWCLEASNLTQ

-1256 LNAYLK
+1256 LNAYLR
-1262 RATTDDP
+1262 RATIDDP
-1269 TRPKDIQK
+1269 TRLKDSQYCCFHIG
-1277 SVLKALKK
+1277 VA
-1285 ALLSELWH
+1285 
-1293 TLQQG
+1293 T
-1298 EVGDMAGLHVE
+1298 GLHVE
-1309 VLSGLIR
+1309 VVSGLIR
-1316 LAAVNSNLTPL
+1316 LAAANPDLTPL

-1335 QKPDCN
+1335 QKTDSI

-1350 SEKLSDSEELSQW
+1350 SEKLSDSEELCQW

-1369 AALRWLSTVYKEPKD
+1369 AALLWLSAVYKEQKD
-1384 PQSHYEETMLTRLK
+1384 PQSLHEETMLTRLK
-1398 SLLIFPENISASDW
+1398 SLLVKHITASDW
-1412 NSFVKSGLKYRYR
+1412 NTFVKSGLKYRYR
-1425 DSNFLGALTT
+1425 DPNFLGTLTT
-1435 LAEILYETPET
+1435 LVEVIYGTPET
-1446 PEELLPMATIHMMTT
+1446 PKELLPMATVHMMTT
-1461 SHSLFLPTMLATQD
+1461 SHSLFLPTMLSTQD
-1475 DSDSL
+1475 DS
-1480 HLSKESLVS
+1480 HKSLVS
-1489 LLLTLVK
+1489 LLLMLVK
-1496 KCPEVCNSNHFLVLL
+1496 KCPEVCNINHFLVLL
-1511 GAYGASLSNTD
+1511 GAYGASLSTTD

-1534 NNLSL
+1534 NNISL

-1559 SLGPSLWQKPSSEQ
+1559 SLGHSLWQKPSSEQ
-1573 LLSLLTPDRMLNT
+1573 LLSLLAADRMLNT
-1586 VTHFPQHRCII
+1586 VTHFPQQRYII
-1597 PQESKS
+1597 PQVV
-1603 LIYTQEAKH
+1603 TG
-1612 SLDLSS
+1612 
-1618 LYDPCFLLPLFS
+1618 LFT
-1630 FILRPECAVDCQR
+1630 RPQCAVDCQK

-1667 AYQVLGSFYQHLES
+1667 AYQVLGSFYQHLEG
-1681 ALLREKKQLLYLLD
+1681 ARFREKRQLLYLLD

-1701 PKQNLRVPFVHV
+1701 PKQNLRMPNVHV

-1720 QQILRPEEHMYL
+1720 QQILRPEEHMYM

-1745 LKRIPDFF
+1745 LKRVPDFF

-1759 DLERKLEREWL
+1759 DLERKLERDWV
-1770 LSVLEEGVQD
+1770 LSVLEEGVRD
-1780 KYCYEICEKQGIY
+1780 KHCYEICENQGIY
-1793 QTLLGFASTPLCDQA
+1793 QTLLGFSSTPLCDQA
-1808 SQIQIVNVLRQTAHV
+1808 SQIQIVNVLRQTARV

-1842 LIGKR
+1842 LIDKR

-1861 HALWFTNLGDKESKA
+1861 HALWFTNLGNKESKPEA
-1876 QVNNSTSEQPQT
+1876 NSTTSERPQT

-1898 NEFLCTMLTIIRH
+1898 NEFLCTLLTIIRH
-1911 LGSGVNALQMKAF
+1911 LGGVNALQMKAF
-1924 LQTLSSVLLHCG
+1924 LHTLSSVLLHCG

-1954 LSCSEVLSLLQRW
+1954 LLCSEVLRLLQRW
-1967 ATLARDTSLLSAL
+1967 AALARDASLLSAL
-1980 QTLVNKHKIKELMGS
+1980 QTLVNKHRVKELMGKILNS
-1995 GREKGQ
+1995 IHRFAALIYIKGQ
-2001 GKCHSAKHAQYQ
+2001 GKCHSAKHAQFR
-2013 MEKQAEAVD
+2013 MEKQTETADGQE
-2022 EQGENL
+2022 EKL

-2041 NILIYWEP
+2041 NILIHWEP
-2049 KQKEVSCSKPE
+2049 KEKDFSSSKPE
-2060 PFTTDKPESSDLD
+2060 PFTTDKPESNNLD

-2078 LILKWALKT
+2078 VILKWALKT
-2087 LTESPYDDRS
+2087 LTESPYDDSS
-2097 TLAILK
+2097 TVAVLK
-2103 WVISII
+2103 WFSSII
-2109 LPRRSV
+2109 LPRTSII
-2115 VDAILMDEGVRKDF
+2115 DAILMDEGIRMDF

-2137 EHTAEEHRSVVDT
+2137 DHTAQEHGSAVDT

-2156 VMVQL
+2156 VMLHL

-2173 QTVLRTCLPTNADDD
+2173 QTVLRTCLLTNTDDGTKRGD
-2188 AKQETGLKMLSLYIY
+2188 GLKLLSLYIY

-2208 AGSPDLL
+2208 ARSPDLL
-2215 LTHARLLCNRTGIK
+2215 LTHARLLCYRTGIR
-2229 KPKSHIMH
+2229 KPKAHVLR
-2237 MCKDILSAVD
+2237 MCKDILSALE

>member
-9 DPPKSVTS
+9 YPLES
-17 AKKTKTDE
+17 ATTTKKTKTDE
-25 SEFTGTIFKSMLK
+25 SEFTGTVFKSMLK
-38 DPSKAVKGLEN
+38 DSIKALKGLET
-49 FVRIAKKL
+49 FVRFAKKL
-57 PCAELYDV
+57 PCAEIYDA

-87 TSESE
+87 NSESE

-111 SQLSMVGSNIV
+111 SQLSMVGANIV
-122 RKIVTTHMKLLLSS
+122 RKTVSTHMKLLLSS
-136 LHSESHR
+136 LHSENHR

-163 RDVFSQMHFSKGLT
+163 RDVFSQIHFSKGLI
-177 SLARRRDKTGKP
+177 SLSRRRDKTGKP

-214 LDTKEFLTEILT
+214 LEAKDFLSEILT
-226 GGLKE
+226 SGLKE

-236 VNLVLS
+236 VNLILS
-242 TLQTRVVKNRTI
+242 TLQTRVVQNKTI

-266 ILGQIASLY
+266 ILGQFASLY

-282 VSVDEKQKD
+282 VSVKQKD
-291 EDEGKRIVREL
+291 EGEGKRIVREL

-311 CSRKHGIIFHDLS
+311 CSRKHGISFHDPS
-324 LGTAGRAGNILLL
+324 LGTAGRAGNIVLL
-337 QFLVGLKQAQEDE
+337 QFLVGLKQATEDE

-364 DILARYFKE
+364 DILTRYFKE
-373 SNFSFIPRNKSAWLE
+373 TNFSFSPRNKSTWLE
-388 NVTLLKKIYE
+388 NITLLKKIYE
-398 AQPEVSKAFQTSEM
+398 AQPEVSKAFQMSEM

-426 FPSVCNKVFFTQ
+426 LPSVCNKAFFTQ

-449 TTLSLLAFIL
+449 TTISLLAFIL

-469 LDRTVWERSDIYS
+469 LDKTVWESSDIYS
-482 PAAMEEFVQLYREAL
+482 PAVMEEFVQLYREAL

-504 VSIVSN
+504 VSVVSN

-521 VKTMNTEKKL
+521 VKTIA
-531 SEEHTRQD
+531 RQD
-539 NPQLIMVK
+539 DPQLILVK

-599 VALELPASK
+599 LALELPASK
-608 FSWFRVQDLA
+608 FSWFRVQDLP
-618 DPDLEKGEKS
+618 DPDPEKGEKS

-645 KTSTRTLVLKVLR
+645 KTSTRMLVLKVLR

-668 ELELWLDHLARLD
+668 ELELWLDHLALLD
-681 PSQQETVVQFL
+681 PSQQETVIQFL

-698 VVCNPHVYTEK
+698 VVCNPLVYTEK

-756 VQEIGPVL
+756 VEEIGPSL
-764 TEDIILQTF
+764 TDEIILQTF

-787 KLPESF
+787 KLPES
-793 KDGKGVVYE
+793 VVFE
-802 YMAGVL
+802 YMAAVL
-808 CDILHCQR
+808 CDVLHCQR

-828 DKELNTSDDSSPL
+828 DKKLNTSHASCPPH
-841 RASVIALYQYYS
+841 ASVVAFYHYYS
-853 HWLPK
+853 QWLPK
-858 QTQETLFVTKDF
+858 QTQKTLFFTKNF
-870 PDAPSC
+870 PDGPSR
-876 TGFTAL
+876 TDFTAL
-882 LKASYT
+882 LKASYS
-888 EGPNALIRDS
+888 EGANAFIRDS

-905 ALNTLDVFQLPV
+905 ALNTLDVSQFPV

-923 LYLRNFVATFNSLPK
+923 LYLRNFVLTFNSVFRIVP
-938 ETAAEVL
+938 ETLLWGSRNINEMAAHCGETLHGCSPALQVL
-945 RSLMTVLNSLILK
+945 
-958 LLSSETQQLTQPEP
+958 
-972 AEQQDEGDLFLDAN
+972 
-986 HVSAHDIDKEQI
+986 
-998 ILAVLRSVF
+998 LAVLGSVF

-1026 HTLNPVRLKQLCACL
+1026 HSLNPVRLKQLCGRL
-1041 TEMILILLESSAA
+1041 TEMTLTLLESSAA
-1054 TLRNLDSLELISTYL
+1054 ALRELDSLELIGTYL
-1069 TAVQKAVLKELQDK
+1069 TAAQRAVLKELQEK
-1083 RSKSCPKKESHS
+1083 RSKYVSHHS
-1095 VRALLALHDY
+1095 QVTVFSAYLRNICDPGPQNHSNNALTDMVHWHTLN
-1105 VDPSSLK
+1105 K
-1112 EVVSNLL
+1112 N
-1119 LLPQKYLVASQ
+1119 
-1130 NQLSVYGHAVL
+1130 
-1141 KLLSDSMQRLSEDH
+1141 
-1155 SSCIALSQ
+1155 
-1163 AHLQGLAALLTSS
+1163 
-1176 QCVQL
+1176 
-1181 EDFLLQV
+1181 
-1188 LSQEPGTA
+1188 
-1196 KLIQTDVL
+1196 TDVL

-1213 SAQAMGVLLL
+1213 SAQALGVLLL
-1223 QNCSTHVL
+1223 ENCSTHVL
-1231 SFELWCLEPSNLMQ
+1231 SFELWCLEASNLTQ
-1245 ISSQNSSFLFL
+1245 I
-1256 LNAYLK
+1256 
-1262 RATTDDP
+1262 TTIDDP
-1269 TRPKDIQK
+1269 TRPKDSQYFQK

-1293 TLQQG
+1293 TVQQG
-1298 EVGDMAGLHVE
+1298 EFGVATGLHVE
-1309 VLSGLIR
+1309 VVSGLIR
-1316 LAAVNSNLTPL
+1316 LAAVTSDLTPL

-1335 QKPDCN
+1335 QKTDSN

-1350 SEKLSDSEELSQW
+1350 SEKLSDSEELCQW

-1369 AALRWLSTVYKEPKD
+1369 AALLWLSAVYKEQKD
-1384 PQSHYEETMLTRLK
+1384 PQSHHEETMLTRLK
-1398 SLLIFPENISASDW
+1398 SLLVSQYGHDW
-1412 NSFVKSGLKYRYR
+1412 NTFVKSGLKYRYR
-1425 DSNFLGALTT
+1425 DPNFLGTLTT
-1435 LAEILYETPET
+1435 LVEVIYGTPET
-1446 PEELLPMATIHMMTT
+1446 PKELLPMATVHMMTT
-1461 SHSLFLPTMLATQD
+1461 SHSLFLPTMLSTQD
-1475 DSDSL
+1475 DSD
-1480 HLSKESLVS
+1480 KSLVS
-1489 LLLTLVK
+1489 LLLMLVK
-1496 KCPEVCNSNHFLVLL
+1496 KCPEVCNINHFLVLL
-1511 GAYGASLSNTD
+1511 GAYGASLSTTD
-1522 QKILLLLQEYEK
+1522 QKILLLLQGYEK
-1534 NNLSL
+1534 NNISL

-1559 SLGPSLWQKPSSEQ
+1559 SLGHSLWQKPSSEQ
-1573 LLSLLTPDRMLNT
+1573 LLSLLTADRMLNT
-1586 VTHFPQHRCII
+1586 VTHFPQQRYII
-1597 PQESKS
+1597 PQESRNVF
-1603 LIYTQEAKH
+1603 YTQEGKH
-1612 SLDLSS
+1612 LSS

-1630 FILRPECAVDCQR
+1630 FILRPECAVDCQK

-1655 ALSSYDPKVRAA
+1655 SLSSYDPKVRAA
-1667 AYQVLGSFYQHLES
+1667 AYQVLGSFHQHLEG
-1681 ALLREKKQLLYLLD
+1681 ARFREKRQVLYLLD

-1701 PKQNLRVPFVHV
+1701 PKQNLRMPNVHV

-1720 QQILRPEEHMYL
+1720 QQILRPEEHMYM

-1745 LKRIPDFF
+1745 LKRVPDFF

-1759 DLERKLEREWL
+1759 DLERKLEREWV
-1770 LSVLEEGVQD
+1770 LSVLEEGVRD
-1780 KYCYEICEKQGIY
+1780 KHCYEICEKQGIY

-1808 SQIQIVNVLRQTAHV
+1808 SQIQIVNVLRQTARV

-1842 LIGKR
+1842 LIDKR

-1861 HALWFTNLGDKESKA
+1861 HALWFTNLGNKESKPEA
-1876 QVNNSTSEQPQT
+1876 NSTTSERPQT

-1898 NEFLCTMLTIIRH
+1898 NEFLCTLLAIIRH
-1911 LGSGVNALQMKAF
+1911 LGGVNALQMKAF
-1924 LQTLSSVLLHCG
+1924 LHTLSSVLLHCG

-1954 LSCSEVLSLLQRW
+1954 LLCSEVLRLLQRW
-1967 ATLARDTSLLSAL
+1967 AALARDASLLSAL
-1980 QTLVNKHKIKELMGS
+1980 QTLVNKHKVKELM
-1995 GREKGQ
+1995 EKGQ
-2001 GKCHSAKHAQYQ
+2001 GKCHSAKHAPFR
-2013 MEKQAEAVD
+2013 MEKQTETVD
-2022 EQGENL
+2022 GQGEKL
-2028 EQALLDECKPLLR
+2028 EQASLDECKPLLR
-2041 NILIYWEP
+2041 NILIHWEP
-2049 KQKEVSCSKPE
+2049 KEKEVSSSKPE
-2060 PFTTDKPESSDLD
+2060 PFTTDKPESSNLD
-2073 DATAC
+2073 DAAAC

-2087 LTESPYDDRS
+2087 LTESPYDNSS
-2097 TLAILK
+2097 TIAVLK
-2103 WVISII
+2103 WFSSII
-2109 LPRRSV
+2109 LPRTSII
-2115 VDAILMDEGVRKDF
+2115 DAILMDEGIRMDF
-2129 LRLYHQTC
+2129 LRLYHHTC
-2137 EHTAEEHRSVVDT
+2137 DHTAQEHGSAVDT

-2156 VMVQL
+2156 VMLRL
-2161 LEAHSTSLNGVH
+2161 LEAHSTSLNGIH
-2173 QTVLRTCLPTNADDD
+2173 QTVIRTCLLTNADDG
-2188 AKQETGLKMLSLYIY
+2188 AKRESGLKLLSLYIY

-2208 AGSPDLL
+2208 ARSPDLL
-2215 LTHARLLCNRTGIK
+2215 LTHARHLCYRTGIR
-2229 KPKSHIMH
+2229 KPKPHVLR
-2237 MCKDILSAVD
+2237 MCKDILSAVE

>member
-1 MATKRQNG
+1 MASKRQNG
-9 DPPKSVTS
+9 DPLESATT

-25 SEFTGTIFKSMLK
+25 SEFSGTVFKSMLK
-38 DPSKAVKGLEN
+38 DSTKALKGLET
-49 FVRIAKKL
+49 FVRFAKKL
-57 PCAELYDV
+57 PCAEIYDV

-87 TSESE
+87 NSESE

-122 RKIVTTHMKLLLSS
+122 RKTVSTHMKLILSS
-136 LHSESHR
+136 LHSENHR

-163 RDVFSQMHFSKGLT
+163 RDVFSQIHISKGLI
-177 SLARRRDKTGKP
+177 SLARRRDKT
-189 DVRMAYIQFVL
+189 
-200 SFLMSGDNTTIGQI
+200 
-214 LDTKEFLTEILT
+214 
-226 GGLKE
+226 
-231 DRLSI
+231 
-236 VNLVLS
+236 
-242 TLQTRVVKNRTI
+242 VVQNKTI

-259 VRFFSPS
+259 VRFFSAS

-282 VSVDEKQKD
+282 VSVAEKEKD
-291 EDEGKRIVREL
+291 EGEGKRIVREL

-311 CSRKHGIIFHDLS
+311 CSRKHGISFHDPS
-324 LGTAGRAGNILLL
+324 LGTAGRAGNIVLL
-337 QFLVGLKQAQEDE
+337 QFLVGLKQATEDE

-364 DILARYFKE
+364 DILTRYFKE
-373 SNFSFIPRNKSAWLE
+373 TNFSFSPRNKSTWLE
-388 NVTLLKKIYE
+388 NITLLKKIYE
-398 AQPEVSKAFQTSEM
+398 AQPEVSKAFQMNEM

-426 FPSVCNKVFFTQ
+426 LPSVCNKAFFTQ

-449 TTLSLLAFIL
+449 TTISLLAFIL

-469 LDRTVWERSDIYS
+469 LDKTVWEISDIYS
-482 PAAMEEFVQLYREAL
+482 PAVMEEFVQLYREAL
-497 SKILPDM
+497 SKILPDI
-504 VSIVSN
+504 VSVVSN

-521 VKTMNTEKKL
+521 VKTTGTGQKQN
-531 SEEHTRQD
+531 EEHTRQD
-539 NPQLIMVK
+539 DPQLILVK
-547 ALLLQVMCL
+547 ALLLRVMCL
-556 YQRVVPHLV
+556 YQRVVPHL
-565 SQSKFDFSKLL
+565 LL
-576 KGIVTESGMKQE
+576 TCYGRKSGIKQE

-599 VALELPASK
+599 LALELPASK
-608 FSWFRVQDLA
+608 FSWFRVQDLP
-618 DPDLEKGEKS
+618 DPDPEKGERS

-645 KTSTRTLVLKVLR
+645 KTSTRMLVLKVLR

-668 ELELWLDHLARLD
+668 ELELWLDHLALLD
-681 PSQQETVVQFL
+681 PSQQETVIQFL

-722 NLSGQEG
+722 NQSGQEG

-756 VQEIGPVL
+756 VEEIGPSL
-764 TEDIILQTF
+764 TDDIILQTF

-793 KDGKGVVYE
+793 KDGKGVVFE
-802 YMAGVL
+802 YMAAVL
-808 CDILHCQR
+808 CDVLHCQR

-828 DKELNTSDDSSPL
+828 DKELNSSD
-841 RASVIALYQYYS
+841 ASVVTFYHYYS
-853 HWLPK
+853 QWLPK
-858 QTQETLFVTKDF
+858 HTQETLFVTENF
-870 PDAPSC
+870 PDGPSR
-876 TGFTAL
+876 TDFTAL
-882 LKASYT
+882 LKASYS
-888 EGPNALIRDS
+888 EGANAFLRDS

-905 ALNTLDVFQLPV
+905 ALNTLDVSQFPV

-923 LYLRNFVATFNSLPK
+923 LYLRNFVLTFNSLPK

-945 RSLMTVLNSLILK
+945 GSLMSMLNSLILK
-958 LLSSETQQLTQPEP
+958 LLNSETQQPTQPEP
-972 AEQQDEGDLFLDAN
+972 TEQQDEADLFLDTH
-986 HVSAHDIDKEQI
+986 HVPAQNTEQI
-998 ILAVLRSVF
+998 QLAVLRSVF

-1012 EQWFLALELSSFPP
+1012 EQWFLALELSSLPP
-1026 HTLNPVRLKQLCACL
+1026 HSLNPVRLKQLCGCL
-1041 TEMILILLESSAA
+1041 TEMTLTLLESSAA
-1054 TLRNLDSLELISTYL
+1054 ALRDLDSLELIGTYL
-1069 TAVQKAVLKELQDK
+1069 TAAQRAVLKELQEK
-1083 RSKSCPKKESHS
+1083 RSNCPKKESPS

-1105 VDPSSLK
+1105 IDPSSLK
-1112 EVVSNLL
+1112 EVVSTLL
-1119 LLPQKYLVASQ
+1119 LLPQKCLVAPEK
-1130 NQLSVYGHAVL
+1130 QLSVYGHAVL
-1141 KLLSDSMQRLSEDH
+1141 QLLSDSMRRFSEDH

-1163 AHLQGLAALLTSS
+1163 AHLRGLAALLTSS

-1223 QNCSTHVL
+1223 ENCSTHVL
-1231 SFELWCLEPSNLMQ
+1231 SFELWCLEASNLTQ

-1256 LNAYLK
+1256 LNAYLR
-1262 RATTDDP
+1262 RATIDDP
-1269 TRPKDIQK
+1269 TRLKDIQK

-1293 TLQQG
+1293 TVQQG
-1298 EVGDMAGLHVE
+1298 EVGVATGLHVE
-1309 VLSGLIR
+1309 VVSGLIR
-1316 LAAVNSNLTPL
+1316 LAAANPDLTPL

-1335 QKPDCN
+1335 QKTDSI

-1350 SEKLSDSEELSQW
+1350 SEKLSDSEELCQW

-1369 AALRWLSTVYKEPKD
+1369 AALLWLSAVYKEQKD
-1384 PQSHYEETMLTRLK
+1384 PQSLHEETMLTRLK
-1398 SLLIFPENISASDW
+1398 SLLIFPEHITASDW
-1412 NSFVKSGLKYRYR
+1412 NTFVKSGLKYRYR
-1425 DSNFLGALTT
+1425 DPNFLGTLTT
-1435 LAEILYETPET
+1435 LVEVIYGTPET
-1446 PEELLPMATIHMMTT
+1446 PKELLPMATVHMMTT
-1461 SHSLFLPTMLATQD
+1461 SHSLFLPTMLSTQD
-1475 DSDSL
+1475 DSHSL

-1489 LLLTLVK
+1489 LLLMLVK
-1496 KCPEVCNSNHFLVLL
+1496 KCPEVCNINHFLVLL
-1511 GAYGASLSNTD
+1511 GAYGASLSTTD

-1534 NNLSL
+1534 NNISL

-1559 SLGPSLWQKPSSEQ
+1559 SLGHSLWQKPSSEQ
-1573 LLSLLTPDRMLNT
+1573 LLSLLAADRMLNT
-1586 VTHFPQHRCII
+1586 VTHFPQQRYII
-1597 PQESKS
+1597 PQVSKN
-1603 LIYTQEAKH
+1603 LFYTQEGKH

-1630 FILRPECAVDCQR
+1630 FILRPECAVDCQK

-1667 AYQVLGSFYQHLES
+1667 AYQVLGSFYQHLEG
-1681 ALLREKKQLLYLLD
+1681 ARFREKRQLLYLLD

-1701 PKQNLRVPFVHV
+1701 PKQNLRMPNVHV
-1713 AYITKVA
+1713 AYITKVKCL
-1720 QQILRPEEHMYL
+1720 QPTD
-1732 VVNKFLLGTQFLD
+1732 VLLAIISNYIFCFSVQ
-1745 LKRIPDFF
+1745 
-1753 KLFYSF
+1753 
-1759 DLERKLEREWL
+1759 RKLERDWV
-1770 LSVLEEGVQD
+1770 LSVLEEGVRD
-1780 KYCYEICEKQGIY
+1780 KHCYEICENQGIY
-1793 QTLLGFASTPLCDQA
+1793 QTLLGFSSTPLCDQA
-1808 SQIQIVNVLRQTAHV
+1808 SQIQIVNVLRQTARV

-1842 LIGKR
+1842 LIDKR

-1861 HALWFTNLGDKESKA
+1861 HALWFTNLGNKESKPEA
-1876 QVNNSTSEQPQT
+1876 NSTTSERPQT

-1898 NEFLCTMLTIIRH
+1898 NEFLCTLLTIIRH

-1924 LQTLSSVLLHCG
+1924 LHTLSSVLLHCG

-1954 LSCSEVLSLLQRW
+1954 LLCSEVLRLLQRW
-1967 ATLARDTSLLSAL
+1967 AALARDASLLSAL
-1980 QTLVNKHKIKELMGS
+1980 QTLVNKHRVKELMGS

-2001 GKCHSAKHAQYQ
+2001 GKCHSAKHAQFR
-2013 MEKQAEAVD
+2013 MEKQTETADGQE
-2022 EQGENL
+2022 EKL

-2041 NILIYWEP
+2041 NILIHWEP
-2049 KQKEVSCSKPE
+2049 KEKDFSSSKPE
-2060 PFTTDKPESSDLD
+2060 PFTTDKPESNNLD

-2078 LILKWALKT
+2078 VILKWALKT
-2087 LTESPYDDRS
+2087 LTESPYDDSS
-2097 TLAILK
+2097 TVAVLK
-2103 WVISII
+2103 WFSSII
-2109 LPRRSV
+2109 LPRTSII
-2115 VDAILMDEGVRKDF
+2115 DAILMDEGIRMDF

-2137 EHTAEEHRSVVDT
+2137 DHTAQEHGSAVDT

-2156 VMVQL
+2156 VMLHL

-2173 QTVLRTCLPTNADDD
+2173 QTVLRTCLLTNTDDGT
-2188 AKQETGLKMLSLYIY
+2188 KRESGLKLLSLYIY

-2208 AGSPDLL
+2208 ARSPDLL
-2215 LTHARLLCNRTGIK
+2215 LTHARLLCYRTGIR
-2229 KPKSHIMH
+2229 KPKAHVLR
-2237 MCKDILSAVD
+2237 MCKDILSALE

>member
-1 MATKRQNG
+1 MASKRQNG
-9 DPPKSVTS
+9 DPLESATT

-25 SEFTGTIFKSMLK
+25 SEFSGTVFKSMLK
-38 DPSKAVKGLEN
+38 DSTKALKGLET
-49 FVRIAKKL
+49 FVRFAKKL
-57 PCAELYDV
+57 PCAEIYDV

-87 TSESE
+87 NSESE

-122 RKIVTTHMKLLLSS
+122 RKTVSTHMKLILSS
-136 LHSESHR
+136 LHSENHR

-163 RDVFSQMHFSKGLT
+163 RDVFSQIHISKGLI

-214 LDTKEFLTEILT
+214 LEAKDFLSEILT
-226 GGLKE
+226 NGLKE

-236 VNLVLS
+236 VNLILS
-242 TLQTRVVKNRTI
+242 TLQTRVVQNKTI

-259 VRFFSPS
+259 VRFFSAS

-282 VSVDEKQKD
+282 VSVAEK
-291 EDEGKRIVREL
+291 ELMFISAFSEGKRIVREL

-311 CSRKHGIIFHDLS
+311 CSRKHGISFHDPS
-324 LGTAGRAGNILLL
+324 LGTAGRAGNIVLL
-337 QFLVGLKQAQEDE
+337 QFLVGLKQATEDE

-364 DILARYFKE
+364 DILTRYFKE
-373 SNFSFIPRNKSAWLE
+373 TNFSFSPRNKSTWLE
-388 NVTLLKKIYE
+388 NITLLKKIYE
-398 AQPEVSKAFQTSEM
+398 AQPEVSKAFQMNEM

-426 FPSVCNKVFFTQ
+426 LPSVCNKAFFTQ

-449 TTLSLLAFIL
+449 TTISLLAFIL

-469 LDRTVWERSDIYS
+469 LDKTVWEISDIYS
-482 PAAMEEFVQLYREAL
+482 PAVMEEFVQLYREAL
-497 SKILPDM
+497 SKILPDI
-504 VSIVSN
+504 VSVVSN

-521 VKTMNTEKKL
+521 VKTTDAF
-531 SEEHTRQD
+531 SQTARQD
-539 NPQLIMVK
+539 DPQLILVK
-547 ALLLQVMCL
+547 ALLLRVMCL

-576 KGIVTESGMKQE
+576 KGIVTESGIKQE

-599 VALELPASK
+599 LALELPASK
-608 FSWFRVQDLA
+608 FSWFRVQDLP
-618 DPDLEKGEKS
+618 DPDPEKGERS

-645 KTSTRTLVLKVLR
+645 KTSTRMLVLKVLR

-668 ELELWLDHLARLD
+668 ELELWLDHLALLD
-681 PSQQETVVQFL
+681 PSQQETVIQFL

-722 NLSGQEG
+722 NQSGQEG

-756 VQEIGPVL
+756 VEEIGPSL
-764 TEDIILQTF
+764 TDDIILQTF

-778 VPAVLEVRN
+778 VPAVLELLLNTQCFISVT
-787 KLPESF
+787 SI
-793 KDGKGVVYE
+793 
-802 YMAGVL
+802 YMAAVL
-808 CDILHCQR
+808 CDVLHCQR

-828 DKELNTSDDSSPL
+828 DKELNSSD
-841 RASVIALYQYYS
+841 ASVVTFYHYYS
-853 HWLPK
+853 QWLPK
-858 QTQETLFVTKDF
+858 HTQETLVS
-870 PDAPSC
+870 PSHLQY
-876 TGFTAL
+876 TADMAAHYGETL
-882 LKASYT
+882 HCCSS
-888 EGPNALIRDS
+888 AL
-898 FKEAAQE
+898 
-905 ALNTLDVFQLPV
+905 
-917 AVNQVL
+917 
-923 LYLRNFVATFNSLPK
+923 
-938 ETAAEVL
+938 
-945 RSLMTVLNSLILK
+945 
-958 LLSSETQQLTQPEP
+958 
-972 AEQQDEGDLFLDAN
+972 
-986 HVSAHDIDKEQI
+986 QI
-998 ILAVLRSVF
+998 QLAVLRSVF

-1012 EQWFLALELSSFPP
+1012 EQWFLALELSSLPP
-1026 HTLNPVRLKQLCACL
+1026 HSLNPVRLKQLCGCL
-1041 TEMILILLESSAA
+1041 TEMTLTLLESSAA
-1054 TLRNLDSLELISTYL
+1054 ALRDLDSLELIGTYL
-1069 TAVQKAVLKELQDK
+1069 TAAQRAVLKELQEK
-1083 RSKSCPKKESHS
+1083 RSKSCPKKESPS

-1105 VDPSSLK
+1105 IDPSSLK
-1112 EVVSNLL
+1112 EVVSTLL
-1119 LLPQKYLVASQ
+1119 LLPQKCLVAPEK
-1130 NQLSVYGHAVL
+1130 QLSVYGRAVL
-1141 KLLSDSMQRLSEDH
+1141 QLLSDSMRRFSEDH

-1163 AHLQGLAALLTSS
+1163 AHLRGLAALLTSS

-1188 LSQEPGTA
+1188 
-1196 KLIQTDVL
+1196 QTLHSSPPYTHNVL

-1223 QNCSTHVL
+1223 ENCSTHVL
-1231 SFELWCLEPSNLMQ
+1231 SFELWCLEASNLTQ

-1256 LNAYLK
+1256 LNAYLR
-1262 RATTDDP
+1262 RATIDDP
-1269 TRPKDIQK
+1269 TLQK

-1293 TLQQG
+1293 TVQQG
-1298 EVGDMAGLHVE
+1298 EVGVATGLHVE
-1309 VLSGLIR
+1309 VVSGLIR
-1316 LAAVNSNLTPL
+1316 LAAANPDLTPL

-1335 QKPDCN
+1335 QKTDSI

-1350 SEKLSDSEELSQW
+1350 SEKLSDSEELCQW

-1369 AALRWLSTVYKEPKD
+1369 AALLWLSAVYKEQKD
-1384 PQSHYEETMLTRLK
+1384 PQSLHEETMLTRLK
-1398 SLLIFPENISASDW
+1398 SLLVKHITASDW
-1412 NSFVKSGLKYRYR
+1412 NTFVKSGLKYRYR
-1425 DSNFLGALTT
+1425 DPNFLGTLTT
-1435 LAEILYETPET
+1435 LVEVIYGTPET
-1446 PEELLPMATIHMMTT
+1446 PKELLPMATVHMMTT
-1461 SHSLFLPTMLATQD
+1461 SHSLFLPTMLSTQD
-1475 DSDSL
+1475 DS
-1480 HLSKESLVS
+1480 HKSLVS
-1489 LLLTLVK
+1489 LLLMLVK
-1496 KCPEVCNSNHFLVLL
+1496 KCPEVCNINHFLVLL
-1511 GAYGASLSNTD
+1511 GAYGASLSTTD

-1534 NNLSL
+1534 NNISL

-1559 SLGPSLWQKPSSEQ
+1559 SLGHSLWQKPSSEQ
-1573 LLSLLTPDRMLNT
+1573 LLSLLAADRMLNT
-1586 VTHFPQHRCII
+1586 VTHFPQQRYII
-1597 PQESKS
+1597 PQVVTG
-1603 LIYTQEAKH
+1603 YAFQG
-1612 SLDLSS
+1612 
-1618 LYDPCFLLPLFS
+1618 LFT
-1630 FILRPECAVDCQR
+1630 RPQCAVDCQK

-1667 AYQVLGSFYQHLES
+1667 AYQVLGSFYQHLEG
-1681 ALLREKKQLLYLLD
+1681 ARFREKRQLLYLLD

-1701 PKQNLRVPFVHV
+1701 PKQNLRMPNVHV

-1720 QQILRPEEHMYL
+1720 QQILRPEEHMYM

-1745 LKRIPDFF
+1745 LKRVPDFF

-1759 DLERKLEREWL
+1759 DLERKLERDWV
-1770 LSVLEEGVQD
+1770 LSVLEEGVRD
-1780 KYCYEICEKQGIY
+1780 KHCYEICENQGIY
-1793 QTLLGFASTPLCDQA
+1793 QTLLGFSSTPLCDQA
-1808 SQIQIVNVLRQTAHV
+1808 SQIQIVNVLRQTARV

-1842 LIGKR
+1842 LIDKR

-1861 HALWFTNLGDKESKA
+1861 HALWFTNLGNKESKPEA
-1876 QVNNSTSEQPQT
+1876 NSTTSERNLVFNQVFA
-1888 SGKCLPLPII
+1888 
-1898 NEFLCTMLTIIRH
+1898 FLLFLIR
-1911 LGSGVNALQMKAF
+1911 SGVNALQMKAF
-1924 LQTLSSVLLHCG
+1924 LHTLSSVLLHCG

-1954 LSCSEVLSLLQRW
+1954 LLCSEVLRLLQRW
-1967 ATLARDTSLLSAL
+1967 AALARDASLLSAL
-1980 QTLVNKHKIKELMGS
+1980 QTLVNKHRVKELMGKILNS
-1995 GREKGQ
+1995 
-2001 GKCHSAKHAQYQ
+2001 KHAQFR
-2013 MEKQAEAVD
+2013 MEKQTETADGQE
-2022 EQGENL
+2022 EKL

-2041 NILIYWEP
+2041 NILIHWEP
-2049 KQKEVSCSKPE
+2049 KEKDFSSSKPE
-2060 PFTTDKPESSDLD
+2060 PFTTDKPESSNLD

-2078 LILKWALKT
+2078 VILKWALKT
-2087 LTESPYDDRS
+2087 LTECPYDDSS
-2097 TLAILK
+2097 TVAVLK
-2103 WVISII
+2103 WFSSII
-2109 LPRRSV
+2109 LPRTSII
-2115 VDAILMDEGVRKDF
+2115 DAILMDEGIRMDF

-2137 EHTAEEHRSVVDT
+2137 DHTAQEHGSAVDT

-2156 VMVQL
+2156 VMLHL

-2173 QTVLRTCLPTNADDD
+2173 QKVLRTCLLTNTDDG
-2188 AKQETGLKMLSLYIY
+2188 AKRGDGLKLLSLYIY

-2208 AGSPDLL
+2208 ARSPDLL
-2215 LTHARLLCNRTGIK
+2215 LTHARLLCYRTGIR
-2229 KPKSHIMH
+2229 KPKAHVLR
-2237 MCKDILSAVD
+2237 MCKDILSALE

>member
-1 MATKRQNG
+1 MASKRQNG
-9 DPPKSVTS
+9 DPLESATT

-25 SEFTGTIFKSMLK
+25 SEFSGTVFKSMLK
-38 DPSKAVKGLEN
+38 DSTKALKGLET
-49 FVRIAKKL
+49 FVRFAKKL
-57 PCAELYDV
+57 PCAEIYDV

-87 TSESE
+87 NSESE

-122 RKIVTTHMKLLLSS
+122 RKTVSTHMKLILSS
-136 LHSESHR
+136 LHSENHR

-163 RDVFSQMHFSKGLT
+163 RDVFSQIHISKGLI

-214 LDTKEFLTEILT
+214 LEAKDFLSEILT
-226 GGLKE
+226 NGLKE

-236 VNLVLS
+236 VNLILS
-242 TLQTRVVKNRTI
+242 TLQTRVVQNKTI

-259 VRFFSPS
+259 VRFFSAS

-282 VSVDEKQKD
+282 VSVAEKEKD
-291 EDEGKRIVREL
+291 EGEGKRIVREL

-311 CSRKHGIIFHDLS
+311 CSRKHGISFHDPS
-324 LGTAGRAGNILLL
+324 LGTAGRAGNIVLL
-337 QFLVGLKQAQEDE
+337 QFLVGLKQATEDE

-364 DILARYFKE
+364 DILTRYFKE
-373 SNFSFIPRNKSAWLE
+373 TNFSFSPRNKSTWLE
-388 NVTLLKKIYE
+388 NITLLKKIYE
-398 AQPEVSKAFQTSEM
+398 AQPEVSKAFQMNEM

-426 FPSVCNKVFFTQ
+426 LPSVCNKAFFTQ

-449 TTLSLLAFIL
+449 TTISLLAFIL

-469 LDRTVWERSDIYS
+469 LDKTVWEISDIYS
-482 PAAMEEFVQLYREAL
+482 PAVMEEFVQLYREAL
-497 SKILPDM
+497 SKILPDI
-504 VSIVSN
+504 VSVVSN

-521 VKTMNTEKKL
+521 VKTTDAF
-531 SEEHTRQD
+531 SQTARQD
-539 NPQLIMVK
+539 DPQLILVK
-547 ALLLQVMCL
+547 ALLLRVMCL

-576 KGIVTESGMKQE
+576 KGIVTESGIKQE

-599 VALELPASK
+599 LALELPASK
-608 FSWFRVQDLA
+608 FSWFHP
-618 DPDLEKGEKS
+618 DPEKGERS

-645 KTSTRTLVLKVLR
+645 KTSTRMLVLKVLR

-668 ELELWLDHLARLD
+668 ELELWLDHLALLD
-681 PSQQETVVQFL
+681 PSQQETVIQFL

-722 NLSGQEG
+722 NQSGQEG

-756 VQEIGPVL
+756 VEEIGPSL
-764 TEDIILQTF
+764 TDDIILQTF

-793 KDGKGVVYE
+793 KDGKGVVFE
-802 YMAGVL
+802 YMAAVL
-808 CDILHCQR
+808 CDVLHCQR

-828 DKELNTSDDSSPL
+828 DKELNSSD
-841 RASVIALYQYYS
+841 ASVVTFYHYYS
-853 HWLPK
+853 QWLPK
-858 QTQETLFVTKDF
+858 HTQETLVS
-870 PDAPSC
+870 PSHLQY
-876 TGFTAL
+876 TAD
-882 LKASYT
+882 ASYS
-888 EGPNALIRDS
+888 EGANAFLRDS

-905 ALNTLDVFQLPV
+905 ALNTLDVSQFPV

-923 LYLRNFVATFNSLPK
+923 LYLRNFVLTFNSVFSLSEIYLNVFLNINEMAAHYG
-938 ETAAEVL
+938 ETL
-945 RSLMTVLNSLILK
+945 HCC
-958 LLSSETQQLTQPEP
+958 SSAL
-972 AEQQDEGDLFLDAN
+972 
-986 HVSAHDIDKEQI
+986 QI
-998 ILAVLRSVF
+998 QLAVLRSVF

-1012 EQWFLALELSSFPP
+1012 EQWFLALELSSLPP
-1026 HTLNPVRLKQLCACL
+1026 HSLNPVRLKQLCGCL
-1041 TEMILILLESSAA
+1041 TEMTLTLLESSAA
-1054 TLRNLDSLELISTYL
+1054 ALRDLDSLELIGTYL
-1069 TAVQKAVLKELQDK
+1069 TAAQRAVLKELQEK
-1083 RSKSCPKKESHS
+1083 RSKYVSHHS
-1095 VRALLALHDY
+1095 QELISLLALHDY
-1105 VDPSSLK
+1105 IDPSSLK
-1112 EVVSNLL
+1112 EVVSTLL
-1119 LLPQKYLVASQ
+1119 LLPQKCLVAPEK
-1130 NQLSVYGHAVL
+1130 QLSVYGRAVL
-1141 KLLSDSMQRLSEDH
+1141 QLLSDSMRRFSEDH

-1163 AHLQGLAALLTSS
+1163 AHLRGLAALLTSS

-1181 EDFLLQV
+1181 EDFLLQ
-1188 LSQEPGTA
+1188 PGTA

-1223 QNCSTHVL
+1223 ENCSTHVL
-1231 SFELWCLEPSNLMQ
+1231 SFELWCLEASNLTQ
-1245 ISSQNSSFLFL
+1245 ISSQNS
-1256 LNAYLK
+1256 
-1262 RATTDDP
+1262 TTIDDP
-1269 TRPKDIQK
+1269 TRLKDSQYFQK

-1293 TLQQG
+1293 TVQQG
-1298 EVGDMAGLHVE
+1298 EVGVATGLHVE
-1309 VLSGLIR
+1309 VVSGLIR
-1316 LAAVNSNLTPL
+1316 LAAANPDLTPL

-1335 QKPDCN
+1335 QKTDN
-1341 ERWKLADSI
+1341 SI
-1350 SEKLSDSEELSQW
+1350 SEKLSDSEELCQW

-1369 AALRWLSTVYKEPKD
+1369 AALLWLSAVYKEQKD
-1384 PQSHYEETMLTRLK
+1384 PQSLHEETMLTRLK
-1398 SLLIFPENISASDW
+1398 SLLIFPEHITASDW
-1412 NSFVKSGLKYRYR
+1412 NTFVKSGLKYRYR
-1425 DSNFLGALTT
+1425 DPNFLGTLTT
-1435 LAEILYETPET
+1435 LVEVIYGTPET
-1446 PEELLPMATIHMMTT
+1446 PKELLPMATVHMMTT
-1461 SHSLFLPTMLATQD
+1461 SHSLFLPTMLSTQD
-1475 DSDSL
+1475 DSHSL

-1489 LLLTLVK
+1489 LLLMLVK
-1496 KCPEVCNSNHFLVLL
+1496 KCPEVCNINHFLVLL
-1511 GAYGASLSNTD
+1511 GAYGASLSTTD

-1534 NNLSL
+1534 NNISL

-1559 SLGPSLWQKPSSEQ
+1559 SLGHSLWQKPSSEQ
-1573 LLSLLTPDRMLNT
+1573 LLSLLAADRMLNT
-1586 VTHFPQHRCII
+1586 VTHFPQQRYII
-1597 PQESKS
+1597 PQESKN
-1603 LIYTQEAKH
+1603 LFYTQEGKH

-1630 FILRPECAVDCQR
+1630 FILRPECAVDCQK

-1667 AYQVLGSFYQHLES
+1667 AYQVLGSFYQHLEG
-1681 ALLREKKQLLYLLD
+1681 ARFREKRQLLYLLD

-1701 PKQNLRVPFVHV
+1701 PKQNLRMPNVHV

-1720 QQILRPEEHMYL
+1720 QQILRPEEHMYM

-1745 LKRIPDFF
+1745 LKRVPDFF

-1759 DLERKLEREWL
+1759 DLERKLERDWV
-1770 LSVLEEGVQD
+1770 LSVLEEGVRD
-1780 KYCYEICEKQGIY
+1780 KHCYEICENQGIY
-1793 QTLLGFASTPLCDQA
+1793 QTLLGFSSTPLCDQA
-1808 SQIQIVNVLRQTAHV
+1808 SQIVNVLRQTARV

-1842 LIGKR
+1842 LIDKR

-1861 HALWFTNLGDKESKA
+1861 HALWFTNLGNKESKPEA
-1876 QVNNSTSEQPQT
+1876 NSTTSERPQT
-1888 SGKCLPLPII
+1888 SGKCLPL
-1898 NEFLCTMLTIIRH
+1898 NLVFNQVFAFLLFLIR
-1911 LGSGVNALQMKAF
+1911 SGVNALQMKAF
-1924 LQTLSSVLLHCG
+1924 LHTLSSVLLHCG

-1954 LSCSEVLSLLQRW
+1954 LLCSEVLRLLQRW
-1967 ATLARDTSLLSAL
+1967 AALARDASLLSAL
-1980 QTLVNKHKIKELMGS
+1980 QTLVNKH
-1995 GREKGQ
+1995 REKYVRFIYNINYKPTETADGQ
-2001 GKCHSAKHAQYQ
+2001 E
-2013 MEKQAEAVD
+2013 EK
-2022 EQGENL
+2022 L

-2041 NILIYWEP
+2041 NILIHWEP
-2049 KQKEVSCSKPE
+2049 KEKDFSSSKPE
-2060 PFTTDKPESSDLD
+2060 PFTTDKPESSNLD

-2078 LILKWALKT
+2078 VILKWALKT
-2087 LTESPYDDRS
+2087 LTECPYDDSS
-2097 TLAILK
+2097 TVAVLK
-2103 WVISII
+2103 WFSSII
-2109 LPRRSV
+2109 LPRTSII
-2115 VDAILMDEGVRKDF
+2115 DAILMDEGIRMDF

-2137 EHTAEEHRSVVDT
+2137 DHTAQEHGSAVDT

-2156 VMVQL
+2156 VMLHL
-2161 LEAHSTSLNGVH
+2161 LEAHKS
-2173 QTVLRTCLPTNADDD
+2173 
-2188 AKQETGLKMLSLYIY
+2188 GLKLLSLYIY

-2208 AGSPDLL
+2208 ARSPDLL
-2215 LTHARLLCNRTGIK
+2215 LTHARLLCYRTGIR
-2229 KPKSHIMH
+2229 KPKAHVLR
-2237 MCKDILSAVD
+2237 MCKDILSALE

>member
-1 MATKRQNG
+1 
-9 DPPKSVTS
+9 
-17 AKKTKTDE
+17 
-25 SEFTGTIFKSMLK
+25 
-38 DPSKAVKGLEN
+38 
-49 FVRIAKKL
+49 
-57 PCAELYDV
+57 
-65 VEGYIKISVECSEIF
+65 
-80 ALLEEEN
+80 
-87 TSESE
+87 
-92 MMLIFQSLEMILLR
+92 
-106 TASDL
+106 
-111 SQLSMVGSNIV
+111 
-122 RKIVTTHMKLLLSS
+122 
-136 LHSESHR
+136 
-143 FVRQCLCFLS
+143 
-153 AVVSQGAEAA
+153 
-163 RDVFSQMHFSKGLT
+163 
-177 SLARRRDKTGKP
+177 
-189 DVRMAYIQFVL
+189 
-200 SFLMSGDNTTIGQI
+200 
-214 LDTKEFLTEILT
+214 
-226 GGLKE
+226 
-231 DRLSI
+231 
-236 VNLVLS
+236 
-242 TLQTRVVKNRTI
+242 
-254 TKTQK
+254 
-259 VRFFSPS
+259 
-266 ILGQIASLY
+266 
-275 KWNGIVD
+275 
-282 VSVDEKQKD
+282 KQKD

-311 CSRKHGIIFHDLS
+311 CSRKHGISFHDPS
-324 LGTAGRAGNILLL
+324 LGTSGRAGNIILL
-337 QFLVGLKQAQEDE
+337 QFLVGLKQATEDE

-364 DILARYFKE
+364 DILTRYFKE
-373 SNFSFIPRNKSAWLE
+373 TNFSFIPRNKSAWLE

-398 AQPEVSKAFQTSEM
+398 AQPEVAKAFQTSEM

-426 FPSVCNKVFFTQ
+426 LPSVCNKVFFTQ
-438 GLNLPNLVVQH
+438 GLSLPNMVVQH
-449 TTLSLLAFIL
+449 TTFSLLAFIL

-469 LDRTVWERSDIYS
+469 LDKTVWERSDIYS
-482 PAAMEEFVQLYREAL
+482 PAMMEEFVQLYREAL

-521 VKTMNTEKKL
+521 AKTTNTNIEKL
-531 SEEHTRQD
+531 IEEHTRQD
-539 NPQLIMVK
+539 DPQLILVK

-576 KGIVTESGMKQE
+576 KGIVTESGIKQE
-588 VPPVLQYQILQ
+588 VPPVLQYQVLQ

-681 PSQQETVVQFL
+681 PSQQETVIQFL

-709 AASMVQEAAYLQA
+709 AASMVQEAAHLQA

-729 DEASIPISHIDD
+729 DEVSIPISHIDD

-764 TEDIILQTF
+764 TDDIILQTF

-793 KDGKGVVYE
+793 KDGKGVVFE
-802 YMAGVL
+802 YMAAVL
-808 CDILHCQR
+808 CDVLHCQR

-828 DKELNTSDDSSPL
+828 DKELNTSDASAPPH
-841 RASVIALYQYYS
+841 ASVIALYHYYS
-853 HWLPK
+853 QWLPK
-858 QTQETLFVTKDF
+858 QTQETLFVTEDF
-870 PDAPSC
+870 PEAPSC

-882 LKASYT
+882 LKTSYS
-888 EGPNALIRDS
+888 EGLNAFIRDS

-905 ALNTLDVFQLPV
+905 ALNTLDVFQFPV

-945 RSLMTVLNSLILK
+945 GSLMMVLNSLILK
-958 LLSSETQQLTQPEP
+958 LLISETQQPTQPEP
-972 AEQQDEGDLFLDAN
+972 AEHQDEGDLFLDAN
-986 HVSAHDIDKEQI
+986 HIPAHNTDKKQI

-1012 EQWFLALELSSFPP
+1012 EQWFLALELSFFPP
-1026 HTLNPVRLKQLCACL
+1026 HTLNPVRLKQLCGCL
-1041 TEMILILLESSAA
+1041 TEMTLTLLESSAA
-1054 TLRNLDSLELISTYL
+1054 TLRELDSLELISAYL
-1069 TAVQKAVLKELQDK
+1069 TAAQRAVLKELQEK
-1083 RSKSCPKKESHS
+1083 KSKSCPKKESLS

-1105 VDPSSLK
+1105 IDPSSLK
-1112 EVVSNLL
+1112 EVVSTLL

-1130 NQLSVYGHAVL
+1130 NQLSIY
-1141 KLLSDSMQRLSEDH
+1141 
-1155 SSCIALSQ
+1155 IALSQ
-1163 AHLQGLAALLTSS
+1163 AHLQGVAALLTSS

-1196 KLIQTDVL
+1196 KLIQKDVF

-1231 SFELWCLEPSNLMQ
+1231 SFELWCLEQSNLTQ
-1245 ISSQNSSFLFL
+1245 ISSQSSSFLFL
-1256 LNAYLK
+1256 LDAYLR
-1262 RATTDDP
+1262 RANTDDP
-1269 TRPKDIQK
+1269 TRPKDIKK

-1293 TLQQG
+1293 TVQQ
-1298 EVGDMAGLHVE
+1298 EVGVTTGLHVE
-1309 VLSGLIR
+1309 VLSSLIR
-1316 LAAVNSNLTPL
+1316 LAAVNSDLTPL

-1335 QKPDCN
+1335 QKPDSN
-1341 ERWKLADSI
+1341 KRWKLADSI

-1369 AALRWLSTVYKEPKD
+1369 AALRWLSTVYKEQKD

-1398 SLLIFPENISASDW
+1398 SLLVFPENISASDW
-1412 NSFVKSGLKYRYR
+1412 NSFVKSGLKYRYH
-1425 DSNFLGALTT
+1425 DSNFLGTLTT
-1435 LAEILYETPET
+1435 LVEILYGTPET
-1446 PEELLPMATIHMMTT
+1446 PKELLPLATVHMMTT

-1511 GAYGASLSNTD
+1511 GAYGASLSTTD

-1534 NNLSL
+1534 NNISL
-1539 TEFQYVLWGPAAVEH
+1539 TDFQYVLWGSAAVEH

-1573 LLSLLTPDRMLNT
+1573 LLSLLTTDKMLNT
-1586 VTHFPQHRCII
+1586 VTHFPQHRYII
-1597 PQESKS
+1597 PQESKT
-1603 LIYTQEAKH
+1603 LIYTQKAQH
-1612 SLDLSS
+1612 NLDLSS

-1643 FVSSHALGVTVA
+1643 FVSSHALGVTVV

-1667 AYQVLGSFYQHLES
+1667 AYQVLGSFYQHLEG
-1681 ALLREKKQLLYLLD
+1681 ARLREKRQLLYLLD
-1695 TVKNGI
+1695 TVKNSI
-1701 PKQNLRVPFVHV
+1701 TKQNLRVPFVHV

-1745 LKRIPDFF
+1745 LKRVPDFF

-1759 DLERKLEREWL
+1759 DLERKLEREWV
-1770 LSVLEEGVQD
+1770 LSVLEEGVKD

-1808 SQIQIVNVLRQTAHV
+1808 SQIQIVNVLQQTANV

-1836 LTWILQ
+1836 LTWIVQ
-1842 LIGKR
+1842 LIDKR

-1861 HALWFTNLGDKESKA
+1861 HALWFTNLGDKKSKPE
-1876 QVNNSTSEQPQT
+1876 VNNTTSEQPQT

-1898 NEFLCTMLTIIRH
+1898 NEFLCTLLTIIRH

-1924 LQTLSSVLLHCG
+1924 LHTLFSVLLHCG

-1954 LSCSEVLSLLQRW
+1954 LSCPEVLSLLQLW
-1967 ATLARDTSLLSAL
+1967 ATLTRDASLLAAL
-1980 QTLVNKHKIKELMGS
+1980 QTLVNKHKIKELIGS

-2001 GKCHSAKHAQYQ
+2001 GKCHSAKHAQYR
-2013 MEKQAEAVD
+2013 MEKQTEAVD
-2022 EQGENL
+2022 GQGEKL
-2028 EQALLDECKPLLR
+2028 EQAVLDECKPLLR
-2041 NILIYWEP
+2041 NILIHWEP

-2060 PFTTDKPESSDLD
+2060 PFTMDKPESSNLD

-2087 LTESPYDDRS
+2087 LTEIPYDDSS

-2103 WVISII
+2103 WVVRII
-2109 LPRRSV
+2109 LPRTST
-2115 VDAILMDEGVRKDF
+2115 VDAILMDESIRKDF

-2137 EHTAEEHRSVVDT
+2137 DHTAEEHPSALDT
-2150 LQLFSR
+2150 LQLFSK
-2156 VMVQL
+2156 VMVHL
-2161 LEAHSTSLNGVH
+2161 LEAHSTSLNGIH
-2173 QTVLRTCLPTNADDD
+2173 QTVLRTCLPTNTDDC
-2188 AKQETGLKMLSLYIY
+2188 AKQESGLKLLSLYIY

-2208 AGSPDLL
+2208 AQSPDLL

-2229 KPKSHIMH
+2229 KPKSHILH
-2237 MCKDILSAVD
+2237 MCKDILSAVN